1 MKNKTAVL
9 KQTARS
15 YHIYR
20 KKSTEGIE
28 MKRLGKATGRTL
40 LTALLAFAAALLA
53 FFGVM
58 FGIMPKDMYEVR
70 AAGGEPVAI
79 KAELQAGK
87 DIISGMTM
95 QEVGAIL
102 KVSTVDADGT
112 TVAEVPYD
120 ETGTAGFTVSGNTTV
135 SSGLSKEETFTVTY
149 GELSCAVSFTVQ
161 VNRIKSIKILDFTYS
176 ETIYSYTMP
185 YTMPDFMKVEGT
197 YYDGSTTTLSSNSL
211 SVPENFMP
219 DAGYNGTDASYE
231 KEMIVRYSGTANRES
246 YTVETTYNVTVTA
259 ATPIAVSLQASQSIM
274 SQGVTAFSTF
284 AQYLNEFTITVMYSG
299 GSAVTTRYS
308 GVVYGDASSSAV
320 PDAKGFVYDKGRGT
334 VQVSYTEAGTTVH
347 SSFTWVRVVRIAAEI
362 GSINSLTYQYEE
374 NLEADSVTGTEQTVV
389 PMGFDP
395 QIMKITAIEKDDPER
410 GEIAPSFTDES
421 AIVTDAG
428 SYTLTVT
435 LTNDAYFWQGLDNES
450 DRDITVKFSVLRAKL
465 PSFAVDFSG
474 ENILEGDGTSSSA
487 PYKWNHGE
495 EAPAVIISGNYG
507 NGELTYRYSSGSS
520 VMPSA
525 RGNYTLSVDVAQ
537 SDNFEAATS
546 NTVYF
551 QIGQRELK
559 LPSFTDAVYNGQ
571 PQFASDFLAEGSE
584 LWATYEKY
592 CDITAAGGA
601 LSLTDKGTLEI
612 TFTIKADQENN
623 AKWAGL
629 EETVYKA
636 SFEVIPLKI
645 VKPTLTNTT
654 YVYNTQTQTWT
665 LSDYNAVAE
674 GQTGVSG
681 TFANALILSQ
691 ASGSSEFTLIDSASG
706 TLTAMNAG
714 SYSVTV
720 ALNND
725 NLTWEDGGRDSFVLS
740 MTIQKKGIAI
750 PTLPDGTYTY
760 KADAYNSVTLS
771 GFDAA
776 LMGIQDITA
785 QDGNLIDI
793 ANGILTGKNAGKY
806 TVRITLNDS
815 ANYCWTTDGGSD
827 VSAKEI
833 SWTIAPLAIGVPT
846 AETPLVYNAAEQ
858 TYSFG
863 NTTQDAHLAPYSVT
877 GDKGTNARQYT
888 ATFTLT
894 VNDMGV
900 TNYIWSNNSDGERA
914 PAKVSWTISPDTIE
928 TAPVLAGD
936 SVFSPDGMSAT
947 IQNYVAS
954 DAVGK
959 VMTSS
964 GSVEGKLTV
973 NGADLTAEHWSGTD
987 GYSIV
992 ITLSD
997 NYVWD
1002 DEFAGVSGQTLTLVW
1017 KIERLGVTVPSA
1029 RQTVT
1034 WDREEHNYDLS
1045 KNGSDFPYTV
1055 TSAAQA
1061 AANEAGYAVTFT
1073 LNSDDYC
1080 WGENS
1085 LSVSALDVTV
1095 DALFV
1100 IERAT
1105 LTVPT
1110 QVSYTGGLG
1119 KTFNTYN
1126 YGQDIT
1132 ALPEGYQSAEIN
1144 YYSVTENVQKNAGS
1158 YSMTLTT
1165 DANHKWTDGNSVATL
1180 PFSIG
1185 KLALSA
1191 PTALTYEGETQVTYR
1206 GETYTFTFENWNR
1219 GDDETQVRP
1228 FVLALGY
1235 GQGSDVGIGFDTTQG
1250 TFAALHAG
1258 TYKIVV
1264 SLSSDNFVWKDAGAD
1279 PEFTVTILPY
1289 LISVTW
1295 NTPSADEEGNHYTFN
1310 NAAQAPAATIAD
1322 LFPIDAGKV
1331 SLIYTGDTA
1340 PVKVGQY
1347 TITISDIEGTAVADY
1362 TIDGLQNASKTFKIG
1377 KYTLVTGEVVSFIND
1392 SLAPEDQNTRY
1403 IEYVAGSAQVP
1414 KVTLS
1419 QPLSMSDVISY
1430 SVETKDSTDYGTYW
1444 IQVSISKEHFGN
1456 FRWEITECIND
1467 ASGNSDKD
1475 VFLEGSSERVVRMW
1489 YQITKTRLSA
1499 EEMGLHFAGDVT
1511 QWTYGQAA
1519 PALDH
1524 NAKTENYEGIGTVS
1538 YLYYGTPYDSVNNG
1552 NWTATNRGN
1561 AVADVPVYAGRYTVV
1576 AVLSEGANYSRQEY
1590 ELAFTI
1596 EAAEITLTF
1605 TGEQFIDGAY
1615 TSVYGSTQAAEVE
1628 EISLQTP
1635 GGSGTADT
1643 FDLLGVAYSYGETG
1657 SVMPK
1662 NVGEYTVTVTISNKN
1677 YALAETTAPFNITKA
1692 TLTVRVENASIT
1704 YGEGA
1709 PAYTLVYSGWQYGEN
1724 ESEVNVNASGV
1735 TYAYSGQ
1742 GASYQA
1748 GSDVGTY
1755 YVTPAGLTAD
1765 NYDFVYSD
1773 KGTLTVKQKEIT
1785 LDVTA
1790 DGKTYDGKAVS
1801 VSVTPSEKVGTDEIV
1816 YAYVYTWSGGAFA
1829 ETTANCATNAG
1840 EWTVTVTLGEGGKS
1854 GNYVL
1859 TADGTAQFT
1868 IDKAS
1873 LTIKFASSEYT
1884 TVYGEQVP
1892 AYALTYSGWVNGED
1906 FSGQLKPV
1914 FETKKDGKGYKPGAA
1929 YGSVG
1934 KYNVTV
1940 TALNGSELLANYAYT
1955 DIATLSATLTV
1966 EAREVSLKL
1975 GGLDGNTKV
1984 YDAQAVTISVT
1995 PSAQSGTTGLLA
2007 EDSLVYAYVYT
2018 WSGGAFAETT
2028 ANCATDAGEWTVTV
2042 TLGTGEE
2049 TGNYTLVGG
2058 STYSFTITKAQL
2070 TVTASDSGATFYY
2083 GDTLDASRYSA
2094 EITGW
2099 KSDEDKNLLKVT
2111 GYTTQK
2117 EGKDYAPGAKNGS
2130 VGAYTVTPILDKTE
2144 LTNYT
2149 WKVVTA
2155 TLNVTA
2161 RPVTVTVNDV
2171 TRTYGDTDISLGLV
2185 YAAAGLSGNYSAD
2198 SIKAI
2203 ISFTCGT
2210 ELSSETNANAAG
2222 YTVTAEAF
2230 NANYAVTFT
2239 GDDTQALFKIEPA
2252 QMKINVTGYAGTYD
2266 SEAHEAAQE
2275 REVTLVN
2282 DALNSGSVKWYFR
2295 LADGEWSQS
2304 LTLENAGTYTVYYY
2318 VTADNHA
2325 VYGDQTQSG
2334 TTEYSFTVTIDK
2346 YALSVKADATTTY
2359 GEAFDNVS
2367 GYTLSYKYGA
2377 GDWTQ
2382 DRPFGE
2388 SLEEMGLGGEGA
2400 VFKLAV
2406 SSVYSVGNNA
2416 GEYLIKLSGEYE
2428 GNYALT
2434 CSDGTLTVKA
2444 RAITV
2449 TIDDKTGTSGSTYGN
2464 AFNALTASVT
2474 EGKIYETD
2482 GVATVYDLITLAVY
2496 NKGKPIPSQNEGATD
2511 VGYYLIVGTYAADSP
2526 FGGDVP
2532 VEQNYTITFK
2542 GSQDFGDGTQNAGQY
2557 QVNPKNVGIK
2567 LTLDKGV
2574 EEDGEYLTYDG
2585 TQKGYTASFA
2595 GEEIDGITFVYH
2607 YKGTTVSYGS
2617 KERPTEAGSY
2627 TVTVTASSENYNFT
2641 DASTDFTISKATYTA
2656 DNSLNVLSLFG
2667 DTDYT
2672 ASVDGVPLYA
2682 YLYLYDGKV
2691 HRPDAIESYLNGLA
2705 QEAPADG
2712 SFPSIVSITEGKV
2725 NRYDVGDN
2733 TVTIGSETHYYK
2745 LIEVTFKAG
2754 SDNYQAP
2761 ASMKFIVVIRALE
2774 VEVAWGETEYT
2785 YDGTNQIGKVQPVYY
2800 ILNDRGQS
2808 AVSLAL
2814 SDKREFRA
2822 ADDYSFTA
2830 VFTEGDNANQNY
2842 VLKTSGENSHTQLF
2856 IMHQREVNIAISDAS
2871 MQYGDATPAA
2881 STEQSVWWNYADD
2894 NAYTLVE
2901 GDQIVI
2907 TVSAM
2912 TAAQGG
2918 QAVTSQTNAGEYFLV
2933 AVASSKKDV
2942 LGNYVIT
2949 FTGSRGENGQFTVKK
2964 RAITV
2969 NIGDVSSVYG
2979 NAQAALAAAL
2989 AEGSALS
2996 AASKD
3001 AGPNG
3006 ETLTGGEK
3014 PVIALATSVSITT
3027 STPVGRYVVYG
3038 TRLESGNYSV
3048 TFTGNADY
3056 EGTGNAGEYTVTEAD
3071 FTEEDFTFAGYGG
3084 ADTFYDAKAHRALDS
3099 YELTNELSAAYR
3111 NGLMLEYFVTKDTG
3125 DTQKGTPVGEFM
3137 VTHVAQSGTYYFYVV
3152 AKTSDGIECY
3162 ERKTF
3167 AFTVDINTAANEVTQ
3182 EYLWSNL
3189 EYGVTADDKNITPIG
3204 VKFGSAELAGFY
3216 QGEKLVAATETEFK
3230 QKIAARSIGAGD
3242 YTVRFTVAGS
3252 LYDGAYD
3259 YGDAD
3264 GDTFECTVNV
3274 AKYTV
3279 TLVWSGGNSLMYSGS
3294 EQLNTLQI
3302 SDPRIEGE
3310 HWMANAFTTYF
3321 AYITNAGGGSLSYA
3335 ATEYPQI
3342 TATQAGAYSI
3352 TLSLTDAENYRW
3364 ADMEDGTEKTF
3375 TFNIS
3380 AEANSITV
3388 TIRDGGW
3395 TYGDTD
3401 GLAQE
3406 AIIGEEDSAED
3417 LFISFTVTAP
3427 GTYVYLFE
3435 STDGEYRSSTVPTD
3449 AGEYTV
3455 TVTVLAT
3462 TSYGEASDTKTF
3474 TITPKKIAVPYFE
3487 NSSTDYNGLEQRN
3500 RVVSYQSGITWV
3512 SGLTIG
3518 TDSGGIYAVATNAGD
3533 YTGTLTIINA
3543 NYVWNDETGG
3553 TDEREIV
3560 WTIAKGVPQFEGTL
3574 TLANNSWTYGEE
3586 KTASPSG
3593 VTAGF
3598 AGNAGV
3604 LSVVYKYFRDAQLVQ
3619 ECDVIPTDAGTY
3631 YVAAY
3636 VAGDGKNY
3644 DEAWLMAD
3652 GQRVSVSFTIAK
3664 AAGDSLDV
3672 TVGVTNNVYGEVP
3685 VITIEGLAEGEYTVV
3700 YSGTSNDGTW
3710 NETQSSSAP
3719 TLAGSY
3725 TVTVKFTGNQNYDMY
3740 DFEEPFEI
3748 ARASFASAVEIEGW
3762 TYGEGDAQPSVT
3774 ANPGT
3779 GSVTYTYGGASNDG
3793 SWTSADGK
3801 PTLAGN
3807 YTVYAEIGE
3816 TANYAAY
3823 RTEAVAFTIARANVT
3838 LSVHIADWT
3847 YSQAASVP
3855 EVSGYGEAEQTVD
3868 YLYNAVTVYDGTPWT
3883 NQKEAPESAGY
3894 YSLTASVK
3902 QSANYQAATET
3913 VYFYI
3918 LRASYT
3924 LSLTLD
3930 GWTYGRAANSP
3941 VYAVSGGVSAL
3952 PEDAQITY
3960 YYEGT
3965 SNDGTWSAE
3974 EGKPAVAGSYRV
3986 RGVTT
3991 QTANYASVTSES
4003 VSFTI
4008 ERADYDLSGLVF
4020 DLADWTQTEGV
4031 YSYVYDGKAHAPEIA
4046 ALPNGLDGIGLKVA
4060 YSGEVTDVS
4069 DGTVTRTATFST
4081 ESGNYNTP
4089 AAVSVE
4095 ICIAARE
4102 VSVVWEQTHYTYNGK
4117 VQQVSAYFLD
4127 VNEGR
4132 QTLTVNIADGAFMD
4146 YREEGYQAT
4155 AVCTDAN
4162 YRLSGASQT
4171 LFIDRLAVTV
4181 TIDNAQATYGDEDI
4195 ASPALSAR
4203 ENVVLPDDAALVYT
4217 LYIEGL
4223 GEKVNA
4229 GTYAIC
4235 GRAEGERAHNY
4246 SLTFTNGVYTVAR
4259 RQVTVNID
4267 EGGGTYGETITP
4279 ASIVSVSAL
4288 ANGDTRE
4295 TALDPFFVWTYS
4307 GTAFDG
4313 TTSYRGSIVPTL
4325 AGNYSVTLTLAQS
4338 VEGMTCNYTMT
4349 AVLDGFTV
4357 ARKIVEVP
4365 VLDGFF
4371 YNGTEQSVQTQ
4382 AEQALEALNAAY
4394 DGVVSLAEEN
4404 VYTAEHAGD
4413 YVVTFR
4419 LADTANY
4426 RWNTLSEGTADAQV
4440 AWQIRQAQASD
4451 GLVVSI
4457 PTLAGWV
4464 YDNTAKTPVGS
4475 VLTIGEK
4482 TIDDAQIVY
4491 VYSSKRSELPA
4502 DHHFEPYTDA
4512 GTYYVRA
4519 YVAGTDDYAQIYS
4532 EPLEYTISQAEYDL
4546 SGLSFAGETNVF
4558 NGADYAI
4565 ALSGTL
4571 PVGLDG
4577 IGVTAEYTLDG
4588 QNSATPFQLRNA
4600 GEYEITVT
4608 LHSASKNYVSP
4619 DWTRTAE
4626 LTIQARTVNVH
4637 WDKTQFTYNGSEQT
4651 VTAYYIDVNDAHCE
4665 LAVTIGEG
4673 KTFRDVGEY
4682 SATASFVTPDANY
4695 ALRETQT
4702 LLTMLSASIVVRILP
4717 QEFFYSGSMPELDQ
4731 SAYRIETQGEF
4742 TNLNI
4747 TLSAADSTGDWNAGT
4762 YAISA
4767 SWEND
4772 NYAIEFVGGT
4782 LEILPAVVEVGIT
4795 LHENLTYDGTAKT
4808 ATAQILSGVVAGE
4821 TLSISL
4827 VYSGTANN
4835 GSTWYSTEAPVFAGS
4850 YSVRAVISSQNY
4862 SLDSQATATA
4872 FTIARAVVALPAI
4885 DSDDTP
4891 LTVSTE
4897 KTGEEQRILIPIDLR
4912 LVGVLDALAGTG
4924 LVPEADGGILL
4935 QATEEGTYGVTLYLR
4950 DADNY
4955 AWSNGSTDNL
4965 SLEWTIVQN
4974 GLDPIFWVMIALGA
4988 ALLIELIVLAAY
5000 FLSGGANGGKG
5011 GDDDTN
5017 DGANNDGNDDGNND
5031 GEETPSDDVR
5041 GGADSAPAP
5050 QQSGKTVTASVA
5062 APVLFGLLAI
5072 TEWQIA
5078 GVALL
5083 AAAVAAFLVI
5093 DIVLYSRRAAKNKT
5107 EETETVSASRKEPV
5121 EEAPEEVPAPEEEP
5135 VEETPEEVPAPEE
5148 EPVEEMPEEI
5158 SVPEEEPVEET
5169 PEEIPVPE
5177 EEPVEETPEEIPVSE
5192 EEPVEETPEEN
5203 AELAVA
5209 VVAEEPEEEEDE
5221 EDEEDEE
5228 PEDENVGSIESNVTV
5243 IDGRKILVRYNYS
5256 FRAKLIQ
5263 SGEETQE
5270 RFGQLMDEFSSYPQV
5285 KTRESWRQVR
5295 VYSGRKTLACVLFKG
5310 RKLCVAF
5317 ALDPKQYEETKY
5329 RGKDMSEI
5337 KRYEKTP
5344 MLLKVF
5350 SERKLSYAKYLFA
5363 QVAAQYGLRQEE
5375 VEHHSF
5381 RLPYQTT
5388 EELIEEKL
5396 VKLYSNKELSEDA
5409 QIVKADIATLIREKI
5424 SMREAQSALSD
5435 EVAAMYLEE
5444 EEMPQPQPEQV
5455 QEPDAE
5461 TQPMQTPSEPVPV
5474 KEAAEERKVRV
5485 KRGIINIDT
5494 LSRNFQPNEVVTLE
5508 AVRAR
5513 KLVAKDVDYLKVL
5526 ARGYI
5531 DKPLIVEAHDFSMDA
5546 VKMILLTGG
5555 RAIRKKK

>member
-1 MKNKTAVL
+1 MN
-9 KQTARS
+9 
-15 YHIYR
+15 
-20 KKSTEGIE
+20 
-28 MKRLGKATGRTL
+28 
-40 LTALLAFAAALLA
+40 
-53 FFGVM
+53 
-58 FGIMPKDMYEVR
+58 
-70 AAGGEPVAI
+70 
-79 KAELQAGK
+79 
-87 DIISGMTM
+87 
-95 QEVGAIL
+95 
-102 KVSTVDADGT
+102 
-112 TVAEVPYD
+112 
-120 ETGTAGFTVSGNTTV
+120 
-135 SSGLSKEETFTVTY
+135 
-149 GELSCAVSFTVQ
+149 
-161 VNRIKSIKILDFTYS
+161 
-176 ETIYSYTMP
+176 
-185 YTMPDFMKVEGT
+185 
-197 YYDGSTTTLSSNSL
+197 
-211 SVPENFMP
+211 
-219 DAGYNGTDASYE
+219 
-231 KEMIVRYSGTANRES
+231 
-246 YTVETTYNVTVTA
+246 
-259 ATPIAVSLQASQSIM
+259 
-274 SQGVTAFSTF
+274 
-284 AQYLNEFTITVMYSG
+284 
-299 GSAVTTRYS
+299 
-308 GVVYGDASSSAV
+308 
-320 PDAKGFVYDKGRGT
+320 
-334 VQVSYTEAGTTVH
+334 
-347 SSFTWVRVVRIAAEI
+347 
-362 GSINSLTYQYEE
+362 
-374 NLEADSVTGTEQTVV
+374 
-389 PMGFDP
+389 
-395 QIMKITAIEKDDPER
+395 
-410 GEIAPSFTDES
+410 
-421 AIVTDAG
+421 
-428 SYTLTVT
+428 
-435 LTNDAYFWQGLDNES
+435 
-450 DRDITVKFSVLRAKL
+450 
-465 PSFAVDFSG
+465 
-474 ENILEGDGTSSSA
+474 
-487 PYKWNHGE
+487 
-495 EAPAVIISGNYG
+495 
-507 NGELTYRYSSGSS
+507 
-520 VMPSA
+520 
-525 RGNYTLSVDVAQ
+525 
-537 SDNFEAATS
+537 
-546 NTVYF
+546 
-551 QIGQRELK
+551 
-559 LPSFTDAVYNGQ
+559 AVYNGQ
-571 PQFASDFLAEGSE
+571 AQFASDFLAEGSE

-601 LSLTDKGTLEI
+601 LSLTNIGTLEI

-636 SFEVIPLKI
+636 SFKVVPLKI

-654 YVYNTQTQTWT
+654 YVYNTKTQTWT
-665 LSDYNAVAE
+665 LSDYNAVVA

-681 TFANALILSQ
+681 TFANALALTQ
-691 ASGSSEFTLIDSASG
+691 GSGSSAFTLIDSASG

-720 ALNND
+720 SLNNE
-725 NLTWEDGGRDSFVLS
+725 NLTWKDGGRDSFVLS
-740 MTIQKKGIAI
+740 MTIQKNGIAI
-750 PTLPDGTYTY
+750 PTLPDGIYTY
-760 KADAYNSVTLS
+760 KTDANNSVTLS
-771 GFDAA
+771 GFNAA
-776 LMGIQDITA
+776 LMGIEDITA
-785 QDGNLIDI
+785 QEGKLIDT

-833 SWTIAPLAIGVPT
+833 SWTIGSLAIGVPT

-900 TNYIWSNNSDGERA
+900 TNYIWSNNSDGESA

-947 IQNYVAS
+947 IQNYVAR
-954 DAVGK
+954 DAVGA

-997 NYVWD
+997 NYAWGAF
-1002 DEFAGVSGQTLTLVW
+1002 EGVSGQTLTLVW
-1017 KIERLGVTVPSA
+1017 KIARLGVTVPSA

-1034 WDREEHNYDLS
+1034 WDGEEHNYDLS
-1045 KNGSDFPYTV
+1045 ENGSDFPYTV
-1055 TSAAQA
+1055 TSAAQT

-1073 LNSDDYC
+1073 LDSDDYC

-1085 LSVSALDVTV
+1085 LSESALDVTV

-1110 QVSYTGGLG
+1110 QVTYTGGLG
-1119 KTFNTYN
+1119 ESLNTYN
-1126 YGQDIT
+1126 YGQNIT
-1132 ALPEGYQSAEIN
+1132 ALPEGYTGAEIN
-1144 YYSVTENVQKNAGS
+1144 YYSVTKNVQKNAGS

-1180 PFSIG
+1180 SFSIEE
-1185 KLALSA
+1185 LALSA
-1191 PTALTYEGETQVTYR
+1191 PTALTYEGGTQVTYQ

-1219 GDDETQVRP
+1219 GDDETLVRP
-1228 FVLALGY
+1228 FVLAY
-1235 GQGSDVGIGFDTTQG
+1235 GQGSDVGIGFDTAQG

-1264 SLSSDNFVWKDAGAD
+1264 SLSSDNFVWKDAGSN

-1310 NAAQAPAATIAD
+1310 NAAQAPAATIAN

-1331 SLIYTGDTA
+1331 SLTYTGDTA
-1340 PVKVGQY
+1340 PVNVGQY
-1347 TITISDIEGTAVADY
+1347 TITINGITGESVADY
-1362 TIDGLQNASKTFKIG
+1362 TIEGLEHASETFKIG
-1377 KYTLVTGEVVSFIND
+1377 KYTLVTGEVVGDTFFKVSQTEN
-1392 SLAPEDQNTRY
+1392 PRY
-1403 IEYVAGSAQVP
+1403 IEYNGAVQ
-1414 KVTLS
+1414 
-1419 QPLSMSDVISY
+1419 QPSVILNTPEGLHGVDISDVVGLNFESA
-1430 SVETKDSTDYGTYW
+1430 DSTNYGVYW
-1444 IQVSISKEHFGN
+1444 FTLTLLNTDNYIWEVTPFTHPTEDDTSDSVSKN
-1456 FRWEITECIND
+1456 
-1467 ASGNSDKD
+1467 
-1475 VFLEGSSERVVRMW
+1475 VVRLW
-1489 YQITKTRLSA
+1489 YQITKTLLDDGTVGFR
-1499 EEMGLHFAGDVT
+1499 FDGDAF
-1511 QWTYGQAA
+1511 WTYGSA
-1519 PALDH
+1519 
-1524 NAKTENYEGIGTVS
+1524 AKTPVYNNGD
-1538 YLYYGTPYDSVNNG
+1538 YLQGMTYAIYYYGTPYDETYNG
-1552 NWTATNRGN
+1552 GWQSDTQEYAIQNKVTTAPTH
-1561 AVADVPVYAGRYTVV
+1561 AGEYY
-1576 AVLSEGANYSRQEY
+1576 AVLVLTTSDESNYATY
-1590 ELAFTI
+1590 IKAIAFTI

-1615 TSVYGSTQAAEVE
+1615 TSVYGTTQAATVTA
-1628 EISLQTP
+1628 SGLQTP
-1635 GGSGTADT
+1635 GGSGTPDT

-1677 YALAETTAPFNITKA
+1677 YALAETKAPFNITKA
-1692 TLTVRVENASIT
+1692 TLTVWVENETIT

-1724 ESEVNVNASGV
+1724 ESEVNASGV

-1742 GASYQA
+1742 GTSYQA
-1748 GSDVGTY
+1748 GSDVGIY

-1765 NYDFVYSD
+1765 NYIFDY
-1773 KGTLTVKQKEIT
+1773 KGTGTLTVEQREIS
-1785 LDVTA
+1785 LNVTA
-1790 DGKTYDGKAVS
+1790 GDKTYDGKAVS
-1801 VSVTPSEKVGTDEIV
+1801 VSVTPSDKFGTDEIV
-1816 YAYVYTWSGGAFA
+1816 YAYAYTWSGGTFKG
-1829 ETTANCATNAG
+1829 TTANCATDAG
-1840 EWTVTVTLGEGGKS
+1840 EWTVTVMLGEGGKS

-1859 TADGTAQFT
+1859 TANGLAQFT
-1868 IDKAS
+1868 IGKAS

-1884 TVYGEQVP
+1884 TVYGEKVP

-1906 FSGQLKPV
+1906 FSGQLTPD
-1914 FETKKDGKGYKPGAA
+1914 FETKKDGKGYEPGAEN
-1929 YGSVG
+1929 GSVG
-1934 KYNVTV
+1934 KYSVTV
-1940 TALNGSELLANYAYT
+1940 TALEGSELLANYDYT
-1955 DIATLSATLTV
+1955 NIATLSATLTV
-1966 EAREVSLKL
+1966 EAREVSLTL

-1995 PSAQSGTTGLLA
+1995 PSAQSGTAGLLA
-2007 EDSLVYAYVYT
+2007 GDSLVYAYAYT

-2058 STYSFTITKAQL
+2058 NTYSFTITKAQL
-2070 TVTASDSGATFYY
+2070 TVTASDSGATFHY
-2083 GDTLDASRYSA
+2083 GDTLDTSRYSA

-2099 KSDEDKNLLKVT
+2099 KSDEDKNLLNVT
-2111 GYTTQK
+2111 GYTTKK

-2149 WKVVTA
+2149 WTIVTA
-2155 TLNVTA
+2155 TLNVAA

-2171 TRTYGDTDISLGLV
+2171 EKMYGGTDISLGLV
-2185 YAAAGLSGNYSAD
+2185 YKAAGLSNNYSAD
-2198 SIKAI
+2198 LIEDI

-2210 ELSSETNANAAG
+2210 VLSSETNANAAG
-2222 YTVTAEAF
+2222 YTVTAQAI
-2230 NANYAVTFT
+2230 NDNYAVTFAG
-2239 GDDTQALFKIEPA
+2239 GDMQALFKIDPA
-2252 QMKINVTGYAGTYD
+2252 QMTVDVTGYTGTYD

-2346 YALSVKADATTTY
+2346 YALSIRADATTTY

-2367 GYTLSYKYGA
+2367 GYTLSYKYGE

-2388 SLEEMGLGGEGA
+2388 SLTEMGLSGEGEA
-2400 VFKLAV
+2400 FALTV
-2406 SSVYSVGNNA
+2406 SSDYSRGNNA
-2416 GEYLIKLSGEYE
+2416 GAYTIKLSGAYE
-2428 GNYALT
+2428 GNYDLT
-2434 CSDGTLTVKA
+2434 LSDGTLTVKA

-2474 EGKIYETD
+2474 EGDIYETD

-2496 NKGKPIPSQNEGATD
+2496 NKGTPILSQDEGTTD

-2532 VEQNYTITFK
+2532 VSQNYTITFK

-2567 LTLDKGV
+2567 LELDKGV
-2574 EEDGEYLTYDG
+2574 EEDSEYLTYDG
-2585 TQKGYTASFA
+2585 TQKGYKASFVT
-2595 GEEIDGITFVYH
+2595 GQEIAGITFVYL
-2607 YKGTTVSYGS
+2607 YEGTTEAQGSYNS
-2617 KERPTEAGSY
+2617 KDRPTEAGSY

-2672 ASVDGVPLYA
+2672 ASVDGAPLYA

-2725 NRYDVGDN
+2725 NRYDDGDN
-2733 TVTIGSETHYYK
+2733 TVTIGTETHYYK

-2774 VEVAWGETEYT
+2774 VKVEWGETEYT

-2830 VFTEGDNANQNY
+2830 IFTEGDNANQNY

-2856 IMHQREVNIAISDAS
+2856 RMHQREVNIAISDDS
-2871 MQYGDATPAA
+2871 MQYGDTTPAA
-2881 STEQSVWWNYADD
+2881 STEQGGWWNYADD

-2912 TAAQGG
+2912 TAAQDG

-2933 AVASSKKDV
+2933 AVASSEKGV

-2964 RAITV
+2964 RVITV

-2979 NAQAALAAAL
+2979 NAQSALAAAL

-2996 AASKD
+2996 AANKD

-3014 PVIALATSVSITT
+3014 PVIALVTSVSITT
-3027 STPVGRYVVYG
+3027 ATPVGSYVVYG
-3038 TRLESGNYSV
+3038 KLLESGNYSV

-3056 EGTGNAGEYTVTEAD
+3056 EGTGNAGEYTVTKAD
-3071 FTEEDFTFAGYGG
+3071 FTEEDFTYAGYGG
-3084 ADTFYDAKAHRALDS
+3084 EGTFYDAKAHRALDS
-3099 YELTNELSAAYR
+3099 YELTNESSAADR
-3111 NGLMLEYFVTKDTG
+3111 NGLTLEYFVTKDAE
-3125 DTQKGTPVGEFM
+3125 DTQNGKPVGEFM
-3137 VTHVAQSGTYYFYVV
+3137 VTHVSESGTYYFYVV

-3167 AFTVDINTAANEVTQ
+3167 AFTVDINTAANKVTQ

-3216 QGEKLVAATETEFK
+3216 QGEEPVAATETEFK

-3242 YTVRFTVAGS
+3242 YTVRFTVAG
-3252 LYDGAYD
+3252 LEHDGAYD

-3302 SDPRIEGE
+3302 SDSRIEGE

-3335 ATEYPQI
+3335 ATGYPQI
-3342 TATQAGAYSI
+3342 TAMQAGGYSI

-3406 AIIGEEDSAED
+3406 AIIGEESSAED

-3427 GTYVYLFE
+3427 GTYVYLFK

-3474 TITPKKIAVPYFE
+3474 TIAPKKIAVPYFE
-3487 NSSTDYNGLEQRN
+3487 NSSTDYNGLEQKN

-3518 TDSGGIYAVATNAGD
+3518 TDNEGIYAVATNAGA

-3543 NYVWNDETGG
+3543 NYVWDDETGG
-3553 TDEREIV
+3553 TGEREIV

-3636 VAGDGKNY
+3636 VAGDGVNY
-3644 DEAWLMAD
+3644 VDAWLMAD

-3710 NETQSSSAP
+3710 NETGSSSAP

-3725 TVTVKFTGNQNYDMY
+3725 TVTVKFTGNQNYQAA
-3740 DFEEPFEI
+3740 DFEESFEI

-3762 TYGEGDAQPSVT
+3762 TYGEEGAQPSVT
-3774 ANPGT
+3774 ANPGA

-3793 SWTSADGK
+3793 SWTSANGK

-3941 VYAVSGGVSAL
+3941 GYAVSGGVSAL

-3986 RGVTT
+3986 HGVTT

-4081 ESGNYNTP
+4081 ESGNYKTP
-4089 AAVSVE
+4089 EAVSVE

-4338 VEGMTCNYTMT
+4338 AEDMTCNYTMT

-4426 RWNTLSEGTADAQV
+4426 RWNTLAEGTADAQV
-4440 AWQIRQAQASD
+4440 GWQIRQAQASD

-4475 VLTIGEK
+4475 VLTIGGE

-4532 EPLEYTISQAEYDL
+4532 ESLEYTISQAEYDL
-4546 SGLSFAGETNVF
+4546 SGLSFAGETHVF

-4588 QNSATPFQLRNA
+4588 QNSATPFPLRNA

-4626 LTIQARTVNVH
+4626 LIIQARTVNVH

-4665 LAVTIGEG
+4665 LAVTIGDG

-4717 QEFFYSGSMPELDQ
+4717 QEFFYSGLMPELDQ

-4747 TLSAADSTGDWNAGT
+4747 TLSAADPTGDWNAGT

-4821 TLSISL
+4821 TLNISL

-4835 GSTWYSTEAPVFAGS
+4835 GSTWYSTEAPVYAGS

-4924 LVPEADGGILL
+4924 LVPGADGSILL
-4935 QATEEGTYGVTLYLR
+4935 QAMEEGTYGVTLYLR

-4965 SLEWTIVQN
+4965 LLEWTIVQN

-5011 GDDDTN
+5011 GDDDAN
-5017 DGANNDGNDDGNND
+5017 DDANDDGNDDGNND

-5148 EPVEEMPEEI
+5148 EPVEETPEEI
-5158 SVPEEEPVEET
+5158 PVPEEEPVEEV

-5177 EEPVEETPEEIPVSE
+5177 EEPVEETPEED
-5192 EEPVEETPEEN
+5192 

>member
-1 MKNKTAVL
+1 
-9 KQTARS
+9 
-15 YHIYR
+15 
-20 KKSTEGIE
+20 
-28 MKRLGKATGRTL
+28 
-40 LTALLAFAAALLA
+40 
-53 FFGVM
+53 
-58 FGIMPKDMYEVR
+58 
-70 AAGGEPVAI
+70 
-79 KAELQAGK
+79 
-87 DIISGMTM
+87 
-95 QEVGAIL
+95 
-102 KVSTVDADGT
+102 
-112 TVAEVPYD
+112 
-120 ETGTAGFTVSGNTTV
+120 
-135 SSGLSKEETFTVTY
+135 
-149 GELSCAVSFTVQ
+149 
-161 VNRIKSIKILDFTYS
+161 
-176 ETIYSYTMP
+176 
-185 YTMPDFMKVEGT
+185 
-197 YYDGSTTTLSSNSL
+197 
-211 SVPENFMP
+211 
-219 DAGYNGTDASYE
+219 
-231 KEMIVRYSGTANRES
+231 
-246 YTVETTYNVTVTA
+246 
-259 ATPIAVSLQASQSIM
+259 
-274 SQGVTAFSTF
+274 
-284 AQYLNEFTITVMYSG
+284 
-299 GSAVTTRYS
+299 
-308 GVVYGDASSSAV
+308 
-320 PDAKGFVYDKGRGT
+320 
-334 VQVSYTEAGTTVH
+334 
-347 SSFTWVRVVRIAAEI
+347 
-362 GSINSLTYQYEE
+362 
-374 NLEADSVTGTEQTVV
+374 
-389 PMGFDP
+389 
-395 QIMKITAIEKDDPER
+395 
-410 GEIAPSFTDES
+410 
-421 AIVTDAG
+421 
-428 SYTLTVT
+428 
-435 LTNDAYFWQGLDNES
+435 
-450 DRDITVKFSVLRAKL
+450 
-465 PSFAVDFSG
+465 
-474 ENILEGDGTSSSA
+474 
-487 PYKWNHGE
+487 
-495 EAPAVIISGNYG
+495 
-507 NGELTYRYSSGSS
+507 
-520 VMPSA
+520 
-525 RGNYTLSVDVAQ
+525 
-537 SDNFEAATS
+537 
-546 NTVYF
+546 
-551 QIGQRELK
+551 
-559 LPSFTDAVYNGQ
+559 
-571 PQFASDFLAEGSE
+571 
-584 LWATYEKY
+584 
-592 CDITAAGGA
+592 
-601 LSLTDKGTLEI
+601 
-612 TFTIKADQENN
+612 
-623 AKWAGL
+623 
-629 EETVYKA
+629 
-636 SFEVIPLKI
+636 
-645 VKPTLTNTT
+645 
-654 YVYNTQTQTWT
+654 
-665 LSDYNAVAE
+665 
-674 GQTGVSG
+674 
-681 TFANALILSQ
+681 
-691 ASGSSEFTLIDSASG
+691 
-706 TLTAMNAG
+706 
-714 SYSVTV
+714 
-720 ALNND
+720 
-725 NLTWEDGGRDSFVLS
+725 
-740 MTIQKKGIAI
+740 
-750 PTLPDGTYTY
+750 
-760 KADAYNSVTLS
+760 
-771 GFDAA
+771 
-776 LMGIQDITA
+776 
-785 QDGNLIDI
+785 
-793 ANGILTGKNAGKY
+793 
-806 TVRITLNDS
+806 
-815 ANYCWTTDGGSD
+815 
-827 VSAKEI
+827 
-833 SWTIAPLAIGVPT
+833 
-846 AETPLVYNAAEQ
+846 
-858 TYSFG
+858 
-863 NTTQDAHLAPYSVT
+863 
-877 GDKGTNARQYT
+877 
-888 ATFTLT
+888 
-894 VNDMGV
+894 
-900 TNYIWSNNSDGERA
+900 
-914 PAKVSWTISPDTIE
+914 
-928 TAPVLAGD
+928 
-936 SVFSPDGMSAT
+936 
-947 IQNYVAS
+947 
-954 DAVGK
+954 
-959 VMTSS
+959 
-964 GSVEGKLTV
+964 
-973 NGADLTAEHWSGTD
+973 
-987 GYSIV
+987 
-992 ITLSD
+992 
-997 NYVWD
+997 
-1002 DEFAGVSGQTLTLVW
+1002 
-1017 KIERLGVTVPSA
+1017 
-1029 RQTVT
+1029 
-1034 WDREEHNYDLS
+1034 
-1045 KNGSDFPYTV
+1045 
-1055 TSAAQA
+1055 
-1061 AANEAGYAVTFT
+1061 
-1073 LNSDDYC
+1073 
-1080 WGENS
+1080 
-1085 LSVSALDVTV
+1085 
-1095 DALFV
+1095 
-1100 IERAT
+1100 
-1105 LTVPT
+1105 
-1110 QVSYTGGLG
+1110 
-1119 KTFNTYN
+1119 
-1126 YGQDIT
+1126 
-1132 ALPEGYQSAEIN
+1132 
-1144 YYSVTENVQKNAGS
+1144 
-1158 YSMTLTT
+1158 
-1165 DANHKWTDGNSVATL
+1165 
-1180 PFSIG
+1180 
-1185 KLALSA
+1185 
-1191 PTALTYEGETQVTYR
+1191 
-1206 GETYTFTFENWNR
+1206 
-1219 GDDETQVRP
+1219 
-1228 FVLALGY
+1228 
-1235 GQGSDVGIGFDTTQG
+1235 
-1250 TFAALHAG
+1250 
-1258 TYKIVV
+1258 
-1264 SLSSDNFVWKDAGAD
+1264 
-1279 PEFTVTILPY
+1279 
-1289 LISVTW
+1289 
-1295 NTPSADEEGNHYTFN
+1295 
-1310 NAAQAPAATIAD
+1310 
-1322 LFPIDAGKV
+1322 
-1331 SLIYTGDTA
+1331 
-1340 PVKVGQY
+1340 
-1347 TITISDIEGTAVADY
+1347 
-1362 TIDGLQNASKTFKIG
+1362 
-1377 KYTLVTGEVVSFIND
+1377 
-1392 SLAPEDQNTRY
+1392 
-1403 IEYVAGSAQVP
+1403 
-1414 KVTLS
+1414 
-1419 QPLSMSDVISY
+1419 
-1430 SVETKDSTDYGTYW
+1430 
-1444 IQVSISKEHFGN
+1444 
-1456 FRWEITECIND
+1456 
-1467 ASGNSDKD
+1467 
-1475 VFLEGSSERVVRMW
+1475 
-1489 YQITKTRLSA
+1489 
-1499 EEMGLHFAGDVT
+1499 
-1511 QWTYGQAA
+1511 
-1519 PALDH
+1519 
-1524 NAKTENYEGIGTVS
+1524 
-1538 YLYYGTPYDSVNNG
+1538 
-1552 NWTATNRGN
+1552 
-1561 AVADVPVYAGRYTVV
+1561 
-1576 AVLSEGANYSRQEY
+1576 
-1590 ELAFTI
+1590 
-1596 EAAEITLTF
+1596 
-1605 TGEQFIDGAY
+1605 
-1615 TSVYGSTQAAEVE
+1615 
-1628 EISLQTP
+1628 
-1635 GGSGTADT
+1635 
-1643 FDLLGVAYSYGETG
+1643 
-1657 SVMPK
+1657 
-1662 NVGEYTVTVTISNKN
+1662 
-1677 YALAETTAPFNITKA
+1677 
-1692 TLTVRVENASIT
+1692 
-1704 YGEGA
+1704 
-1709 PAYTLVYSGWQYGEN
+1709 
-1724 ESEVNVNASGV
+1724 
-1735 TYAYSGQ
+1735 
-1742 GASYQA
+1742 
-1748 GSDVGTY
+1748 
-1755 YVTPAGLTAD
+1755 
-1765 NYDFVYSD
+1765 
-1773 KGTLTVKQKEIT
+1773 
-1785 LDVTA
+1785 
-1790 DGKTYDGKAVS
+1790 
-1801 VSVTPSEKVGTDEIV
+1801 
-1816 YAYVYTWSGGAFA
+1816 
-1829 ETTANCATNAG
+1829 
-1840 EWTVTVTLGEGGKS
+1840 
-1854 GNYVL
+1854 
-1859 TADGTAQFT
+1859 
-1868 IDKAS
+1868 
-1873 LTIKFASSEYT
+1873 
-1884 TVYGEQVP
+1884 
-1892 AYALTYSGWVNGED
+1892 
-1906 FSGQLKPV
+1906 
-1914 FETKKDGKGYKPGAA
+1914 
-1929 YGSVG
+1929 
-1934 KYNVTV
+1934 
-1940 TALNGSELLANYAYT
+1940 
-1955 DIATLSATLTV
+1955 
-1966 EAREVSLKL
+1966 
-1975 GGLDGNTKV
+1975 
-1984 YDAQAVTISVT
+1984 
-1995 PSAQSGTTGLLA
+1995 
-2007 EDSLVYAYVYT
+2007 
-2018 WSGGAFAETT
+2018 
-2028 ANCATDAGEWTVTV
+2028 
-2042 TLGTGEE
+2042 
-2049 TGNYTLVGG
+2049 
-2058 STYSFTITKAQL
+2058 
-2070 TVTASDSGATFYY
+2070 
-2083 GDTLDASRYSA
+2083 
-2094 EITGW
+2094 
-2099 KSDEDKNLLKVT
+2099 
-2111 GYTTQK
+2111 
-2117 EGKDYAPGAKNGS
+2117 
-2130 VGAYTVTPILDKTE
+2130 
-2144 LTNYT
+2144 
-2149 WKVVTA
+2149 
-2155 TLNVTA
+2155 
-2161 RPVTVTVNDV
+2161 
-2171 TRTYGDTDISLGLV
+2171 
-2185 YAAAGLSGNYSAD
+2185 
-2198 SIKAI
+2198 
-2203 ISFTCGT
+2203 
-2210 ELSSETNANAAG
+2210 
-2222 YTVTAEAF
+2222 
-2230 NANYAVTFT
+2230 
-2239 GDDTQALFKIEPA
+2239 
-2252 QMKINVTGYAGTYD
+2252 
-2266 SEAHEAAQE
+2266 
-2275 REVTLVN
+2275 
-2282 DALNSGSVKWYFR
+2282 
-2295 LADGEWSQS
+2295 
-2304 LTLENAGTYTVYYY
+2304 
-2318 VTADNHA
+2318 
-2325 VYGDQTQSG
+2325 
-2334 TTEYSFTVTIDK
+2334 
-2346 YALSVKADATTTY
+2346 
-2359 GEAFDNVS
+2359 
-2367 GYTLSYKYGA
+2367 
-2377 GDWTQ
+2377 
-2382 DRPFGE
+2382 
-2388 SLEEMGLGGEGA
+2388 
-2400 VFKLAV
+2400 
-2406 SSVYSVGNNA
+2406 
-2416 GEYLIKLSGEYE
+2416 
-2428 GNYALT
+2428 
-2434 CSDGTLTVKA
+2434 
-2444 RAITV
+2444 
-2449 TIDDKTGTSGSTYGN
+2449 
-2464 AFNALTASVT
+2464 
-2474 EGKIYETD
+2474 
-2482 GVATVYDLITLAVY
+2482 
-2496 NKGKPIPSQNEGATD
+2496 
-2511 VGYYLIVGTYAADSP
+2511 
-2526 FGGDVP
+2526 
-2532 VEQNYTITFK
+2532 
-2542 GSQDFGDGTQNAGQY
+2542 
-2557 QVNPKNVGIK
+2557 
-2567 LTLDKGV
+2567 
-2574 EEDGEYLTYDG
+2574 
-2585 TQKGYTASFA
+2585 
-2595 GEEIDGITFVYH
+2595 
-2607 YKGTTVSYGS
+2607 
-2617 KERPTEAGSY
+2617 
-2627 TVTVTASSENYNFT
+2627 
-2641 DASTDFTISKATYTA
+2641 
-2656 DNSLNVLSLFG
+2656 
-2667 DTDYT
+2667 
-2672 ASVDGVPLYA
+2672 
-2682 YLYLYDGKV
+2682 
-2691 HRPDAIESYLNGLA
+2691 
-2705 QEAPADG
+2705 
-2712 SFPSIVSITEGKV
+2712 
-2725 NRYDVGDN
+2725 
-2733 TVTIGSETHYYK
+2733 
-2745 LIEVTFKAG
+2745 
-2754 SDNYQAP
+2754 
-2761 ASMKFIVVIRALE
+2761 
-2774 VEVAWGETEYT
+2774 
-2785 YDGTNQIGKVQPVYY
+2785 
-2800 ILNDRGQS
+2800 
-2808 AVSLAL
+2808 
-2814 SDKREFRA
+2814 
-2822 ADDYSFTA
+2822 
-2830 VFTEGDNANQNY
+2830 
-2842 VLKTSGENSHTQLF
+2842 
-2856 IMHQREVNIAISDAS
+2856 MHQREVNIAISDDS
-2871 MQYGDATPAA
+2871 MQYGDTTPAA
-2881 STEQSVWWNYADD
+2881 STEQGGWWNYADD

-2907 TVSAM
+2907 TVSAK

-2918 QAVTSQTNAGEYFLV
+2918 QAVTCETGAGEYFLV
-2933 AVASSKKDV
+2933 AVASSEKSEKDV

-2964 RAITV
+2964 RVITV

-2979 NAQAALAAAL
+2979 NAQSALAAAL

-2996 AASKD
+2996 AANKD

-3027 STPVGRYVVYG
+3027 STPVGSYVVYG
-3038 TRLESGNYSV
+3038 TLLESGNYSV
-3048 TFTGNADY
+3048 TFTGNADH
-3056 EGTGNAGEYTVTEAD
+3056 EGTGNAGEYTVTKAD
-3071 FTEEDFTFAGYGG
+3071 FTEGDFTFAGYGG
-3084 ADTFYDAKAHRALDS
+3084 EGTFYDANAHRALDS
-3099 YELTNELSAAYR
+3099 YELTNESSAAYL
-3111 NGLMLEYFVTKDTG
+3111 NGLTLEYFVTKDAE
-3125 DTQKGTPVGEFM
+3125 DTQKGTSVEEFM

-3167 AFTVDINTAANEVTQ
+3167 AFTVDINTAANKVTQ

-3242 YTVRFTVAGS
+3242 YTVRFTVAGL

-3302 SDPRIEGE
+3302 SDSRIEGE

-3321 AYITNAGGGSLSYA
+3321 AYVTNAGGGSLSYA
-3335 ATEYPQI
+3335 ATGYPQI
-3342 TATQAGAYSI
+3342 TATQAGTYSI

-3406 AIIGEEDSAED
+3406 AIIGVEDSAED

-3427 GTYVYLFE
+3427 GTYVYLFK

-3518 TDSGGIYAVATNAGD
+3518 TDSGGIYAVATNAGN

-3543 NYVWNDETGG
+3543 NYVWDDETGG
-3553 TDEREIV
+3553 TGEREIA

-3636 VAGDGKNY
+3636 VAGDGVNY
-3644 DEAWLMAD
+3644 VDAWLMAD
-3652 GQRVSVSFTIAK
+3652 GQRVSVSFTI
-3664 AAGDSLDV
+3664 
-3672 TVGVTNNVYGEVP
+3672 E
-3685 VITIEGLAEGEYTVV
+3685 
-3700 YSGTSNDGTW
+3700 
-3710 NETQSSSAP
+3710 
-3719 TLAGSY
+3719 
-3725 TVTVKFTGNQNYDMY
+3725 
-3740 DFEEPFEI
+3740 
-3748 ARASFASAVEIEGW
+3748 
-3762 TYGEGDAQPSVT
+3762 
-3774 ANPGT
+3774 
-3779 GSVTYTYGGASNDG
+3779 
-3793 SWTSADGK
+3793 
-3801 PTLAGN
+3801 
-3807 YTVYAEIGE
+3807 
-3816 TANYAAY
+3816 
-3823 RTEAVAFTIARANVT
+3823 RAN
-3838 LSVHIADWT
+3838 
-3847 YSQAASVP
+3847 
-3855 EVSGYGEAEQTVD
+3855 
-3868 YLYNAVTVYDGTPWT
+3868 
-3883 NQKEAPESAGY
+3883 
-3894 YSLTASVK
+3894 
-3902 QSANYQAATET
+3902 
-3913 VYFYI
+3913 
-3918 LRASYT
+3918 
-3924 LSLTLD
+3924 
-3930 GWTYGRAANSP
+3930 
-3941 VYAVSGGVSAL
+3941 
-3952 PEDAQITY
+3952 
-3960 YYEGT
+3960 
-3965 SNDGTWSAE
+3965 
-3974 EGKPAVAGSYRV
+3974 
-3986 RGVTT
+3986 
-3991 QTANYASVTSES
+3991 
-4003 VSFTI
+4003 
-4008 ERADYDLSGLVF
+4008 YDLSGLVF
-4020 DLADWTQTEGV
+4020 DLAGWTQTEGV

-4089 AAVSVE
+4089 GAVSVE

-4162 YRLSGASQT
+4162 YRLSDASQT
-4171 LFIDRLAVTV
+4171 LFIDRLAVKV

-4195 ASPALSAR
+4195 ASPELSAR

-4338 VEGMTCNYTMT
+4338 AEGLTCNYTMT

-4404 VYTAEHAGD
+4404 VYTAEHAGE

-4546 SGLSFAGETNVF
+4546 SGLSFAGETYVF

-4626 LTIQARTVNVH
+4626 LIIQARTVNVH

-4747 TLSAADSTGDWNAGT
+4747 TLSAADPTGDWNAGT
-4762 YAISA
+4762 YTISA

-5011 GDDDTN
+5011 GDDDTK
-5017 DGANNDGNDDGNND
+5017 DDANNDGNDDGNND
-5031 GEETPSDDVR
+5031 GEETPSDDAR

-5121 EEAPEEVPAPEEEP
+5121 EEAPEEVPAPEEES
-5135 VEETPEEVPAPEE
+5135 VEETPEETPVPEE

-5158 SVPEEEPVEET
+5158 PVPEEEPVEET

-5177 EEPVEETPEEIPVSE
+5177 EEPVEEVPEEIPVPEEEPVEEVPEEIPVSE
-5192 EEPVEETPEEN
+5192 EEPVEETPEED

>member
-1 MKNKTAVL
+1 
-9 KQTARS
+9 
-15 YHIYR
+15 
-20 KKSTEGIE
+20 

-40 LTALLAFAAALLA
+40 LTALLAFAAALFA
-53 FFGVM
+53 FLGVM
-58 FGIMPKDMYEVR
+58 FGIIPKDMYEVR

-185 YTMPDFMKVEGT
+185 YSMPDFMKVEGT

-320 PDAKGFVYDKGRGT
+320 PDAKGFVYDKGSGT

-559 LPSFTDAVYNGQ
+559 LPSFMNAVYNGQ
-571 PQFASDFLAEGSE
+571 AQFASDFLAEGSE
-584 LWATYEKY
+584 LWAMYEKY

-629 EETVYKA
+629 EETVYTVP
-636 SFEVIPLKI
+636 FEVIPLKI

-654 YVYNTQTQTWT
+654 YVYNTKTQTWT
-665 LSDYNAVAE
+665 LSDYNAVVA

-681 TFANALILSQ
+681 TFANALALTQ
-691 ASGSSEFTLIDSASG
+691 GSGSSAFTLIDSKSG

-720 ALNND
+720 ALNNE

-760 KADAYNSVTLS
+760 KADANNSVTLS
-771 GFDAA
+771 GFYAA

-785 QDGNLIDI
+785 QEGKLIDI
-793 ANGILTGKNAGKY
+793 ANGILKGKNAGTY
-806 TVRITLNDS
+806 TVRITLKDS

-833 SWTIAPLAIGVPT
+833 SWTIGSLAIEVPT

-894 VNDMGV
+894 VNNMGV
-900 TNYIWSNNSDGERA
+900 TNYIWTDNPSGASA
-914 PAKVSWTISPDTIE
+914 PAKVSWTISPKTIE
-928 TAPVLAGD
+928 TAPVLSGD

-947 IQNYVAS
+947 IENYVAS
-954 DAVGK
+954 DAVGA

-973 NGADLTAEHWSGTD
+973 EGAVLTAEHWSGTN

-997 NYVWD
+997 NYEWGAF
-1002 DEFAGVSGQTLTLVW
+1002 EGVSGQTLTLVW
-1017 KIERLGVTVPSA
+1017 KIARLGVTVPSA
-1029 RQTVT
+1029 QQTVT
-1034 WDREEHNYDLS
+1034 WNGKEQNYDLS

-1061 AANEAGYAVTFT
+1061 AANEAGYSVTFT

-1085 LSVSALDVTV
+1085 LSESALDVTV

-1110 QVSYTGGLG
+1110 QVTYTGGLG
-1119 KTFNTYN
+1119 ETFNTYN

-1132 ALPEGYQSAEIN
+1132 ALPEGYTGAEIN

-1180 PFSIG
+1180 SFSIEE
-1185 KLALSA
+1185 LALSA

-1206 GETYTFTFENWNR
+1206 GETYTFKFENWNG
-1219 GDDETQVRP
+1219 GDDETLVRP

-1235 GQGSDVGIGFDTTQG
+1235 GQGSDEGIGFDTAQG

-1310 NAAQAPAATIAD
+1310 NAAQAPAATIDD

-1331 SLIYTGDTA
+1331 SLTYTGDTA
-1340 PVKVGQY
+1340 PVNVGQY
-1347 TITISDIEGTAVADY
+1347 TITISGITGESVADY
-1362 TIDGLQNASKTFKIG
+1362 TIEGLEHASETFKIG
-1377 KYTLVTGEVVSFIND
+1377 KYTLVTSEVVGDTFFKVSQTEN
-1392 SLAPEDQNTRY
+1392 PRY
-1403 IEYVAGSAQVP
+1403 IEYNGAVQ
-1414 KVTLS
+1414 
-1419 QPLSMSDVISY
+1419 QPSVILNTPEGLHGVDISDV
-1430 SVETKDSTDYGTYW
+1430 VELNFESADSTNYGVYW
-1444 IQVSISKEHFGN
+1444 FTLTLLDTDNYIWEVTPFTHPTEDDTSDSVSEN
-1456 FRWEITECIND
+1456 
-1467 ASGNSDKD
+1467 
-1475 VFLEGSSERVVRMW
+1475 VVRLW
-1489 YQITKTRLSA
+1489 YQITKTLLDDGTVGFR
-1499 EEMGLHFAGDVT
+1499 FDGDAF
-1511 QWTYGQAA
+1511 WTYGSA
-1519 PALDH
+1519 
-1524 NAKTENYEGIGTVS
+1524 AKTPVYNSGD
-1538 YLYYGTPYDSVNNG
+1538 YLQGMTYAIYYYGTPYDETYNG
-1552 NWTATNRGN
+1552 GWQSDTQEYAIQNKVTTAPTH
-1561 AVADVPVYAGRYTVV
+1561 AGEYY
-1576 AVLSEGANYSRQEY
+1576 AVLVLTTSDASNYATY
-1590 ELAFTI
+1590 IKAIAFTI

-1615 TSVYGSTQAAEVE
+1615 TSVYGTTQAATVTA
-1628 EISLQTP
+1628 SGLQTP

-1643 FDLLGVAYSYGETG
+1643 FDLLGVAYLYGETG

-1677 YALAETTAPFNITKA
+1677 YALAETTAKFNITKA
-1692 TLTVRVENASIT
+1692 TLTVWVNDASIT

-1709 PAYTLVYSGWQYGEN
+1709 PEYKLVYEGWQYGDS
-1724 ESEVNVNASGV
+1724 ESAVNVSGV

-1742 GASYQA
+1742 GTSYQA
-1748 GSDVGTY
+1748 GSDIGTY

-1765 NYDFVYSD
+1765 NYDFTYLST
-1773 KGTLTVKQKEIT
+1773 GTLTVKQKEIALT
-1785 LDVTA
+1785 VTA
-1790 DGKTYDGKAVS
+1790 DGKTYDGTAVS
-1801 VSVTPSEKVGTDEIV
+1801 VSVTPSDKFGTDEIN
-1816 YAYVYTWSGGAFA
+1816 YVYTYTKDAAPMGAQS
-1829 ETTANCATNAG
+1829 ANYATNAG

-1859 TADGTAQFT
+1859 TANGSAQFT
-1868 IDKAS
+1868 IGKAA
-1873 LTIKFASSEYT
+1873 LTIAFEKDAYT

-1906 FSGQLKPV
+1906 FSGQLTPV
-1914 FETKKDGKGYKPGAA
+1914 FATKQDGTDYAPGAA

-1934 KYNVTV
+1934 EYNVTV
-1940 TALNGSELLANYAYT
+1940 TELDGSERLANYAYT

-1966 EAREVSLKL
+1966 EAREVSLTL
-1975 GGLDGNTKV
+1975 GGLDGNTKE
-1984 YDAQAVTISVT
+1984 YDAQAVTIAVT
-1995 PSAQSGTTGLLA
+1995 PSEQSGTAGLLA
-2007 EDSLVYAYVYT
+2007 EDSLVYAYAYT

-2028 ANCATDAGEWTVTV
+2028 ENCATDAGEWTVTV

-2058 STYSFTITKAQL
+2058 NTYSFTITKAQL
-2070 TVTASDSGATFYY
+2070 TVTASDSGATFHY
-2083 GDTLDASRYSA
+2083 GDTLDTSRYSA
-2094 EITGW
+2094 LITGW
-2099 KSDEDKNLLKVT
+2099 KGSDEGKDLLNVT

-2117 EGKDYAPGAKNGS
+2117 DGKDYAPGAENGS

-2149 WKVVTA
+2149 WTTVAA
-2155 TLNVTA
+2155 TLNVAA

-2185 YAAAGLSGNYSAD
+2185 YEAAGLSGNYSAD
-2198 SIKAI
+2198 SIKGI

-2210 ELSSETNANAAG
+2210 DLSSETNANAAG
-2222 YTVTAEAF
+2222 YTVTAQAI
-2230 NANYAVTFT
+2230 NANYAVTFEG
-2239 GDDTQALFKIEPA
+2239 GDMQALFKIEPA
-2252 QMKINVTGYAGTYD
+2252 QMTNVNVTGYAGTYD

-2325 VYGDQTQSG
+2325 VYGDQTESG

-2346 YALSVKADATTTY
+2346 YALSIKADAMTTY

-2388 SLEEMGLGGEGA
+2388 SLTEMGLGGEGA
-2400 VFKLAV
+2400 AFKLTV
-2406 SSVYSVGNNA
+2406 SSVYSVGDNA
-2416 GEYLIKLSGEYE
+2416 GEYTIKLSGAYE
-2428 GNYALT
+2428 GNYDLT
-2434 CSDGTLTVKA
+2434 LSDGTLTVKA

-2474 EGKIYETD
+2474 EGDIYETD

-2496 NKGKPIPSQNEGATD
+2496 NEGASIPAENEATTD

-2567 LTLDKGV
+2567 LALDKGV
-2574 EEDGEYLTYDG
+2574 EEDSEYLTYDG

-2607 YKGTTVSYGS
+2607 YEGKTVSYDS
-2617 KERPTEAGSY
+2617 KYRPTEAGSY

-2705 QEAPADG
+2705 QEAPADE

-2725 NRYDVGDN
+2725 NRYDDGDN

-2774 VEVAWGETEYT
+2774 VEVEWGETEYT
-2785 YDGTNQIGKVQPVYY
+2785 YDGTDQIAKVQPVYY

-2808 AVSLAL
+2808 AVPLAL

-2830 VFTEGDNANQNY
+2830 IFTVEDNANQNY

-2856 IMHQREVNIAISDAS
+2856 TMHQREVNIAISDDS
-2871 MQYGDATPAA
+2871 MQYGDTTPAA
-2881 STEQSVWWNYADD
+2881 STEQGGWWNYADD

-2918 QAVTSQTNAGEYFLV
+2918 QAVTSQTNAGKYFLV
-2933 AVASSKKDV
+2933 AVASSDQDV

-2949 FTGSRGENGQFTVKK
+2949 FTGSRGANGQFTVEK

-2979 NAQAALAAAL
+2979 NAQSALAAAL

-3027 STPVGRYVVYG
+3027 STPVGSYVVYG
-3038 TRLESGNYSV
+3038 TLLESGNYTV
-3048 TFTGNADY
+3048 TFTGNADH

-3071 FTEEDFTFAGYGG
+3071 FTEGDFTFAGYGG
-3084 ADTFYDAKAHRALDS
+3084 EGTFYDANAHRALDS
-3099 YELTNELSAAYR
+3099 YELTNESSAAYR
-3111 NGLMLEYFVTKDTG
+3111 NVLTLEYFVTKDAG
-3125 DTQKGTPVGEFM
+3125 DTQDGTPVEEFM
-3137 VTHVAQSGTYYFYVV
+3137 VTHVSESGTYYFYVV
-3152 AKTSDGIECY
+3152 AKTSDGTECY
-3162 ERKTF
+3162 ERQTF
-3167 AFTVDINTAANEVTQ
+3167 AFTVDINTAANEMTQ

-3204 VKFGSAELAGFY
+3204 VRFGLAELAGFY
-3216 QGEKLVAATETEFK
+3216 QGGELVASTQEEFA
-3230 QKIAARSIGAGD
+3230 QKIAERSIGASD

-3252 LYDGAYD
+3252 LHEGYYD

-3302 SDPRIEGE
+3302 SDSRIEDE

-3321 AYITNAGGGSLSYA
+3321 AYVTNAGGGSLSYA
-3335 ATEYPQI
+3335 ATGYPQI

-3406 AIIGEEDSAED
+3406 AIIGEESSSED

-3427 GTYVYLFE
+3427 GTYVYLFK
-3435 STDGEYRSSTVPTD
+3435 STDGKYRSSTVPTD

-3474 TITPKKIAVPYFE
+3474 TIAPKKIAVPYFE
-3487 NSSTDYNGLEQRN
+3487 HSSTDYNGLEQKN
-3500 RVVSYQSGITWV
+3500 RVVSYQSGITWI

-3518 TDSGGIYAVATNAGD
+3518 TDSEGIYAIATNAGD

-3560 WTIAKGVPQFEGTL
+3560 WTIAKGVPQFDGTL

-3604 LSVVYKYFRDAQLVQ
+3604 LSVVYKYFRDAQLAQ

-3644 DEAWLMAD
+3644 DEAWLMQD
-3652 GQRVSVSFTIAK
+3652 GVRVSVSFTIAK

-3672 TVGVTNNVYGEVP
+3672 TVGVTNNVYGEDP
-3685 VITIEGLAEGEYTVV
+3685 VITIEGLADGEYTVV
-3700 YSGTSNDGTW
+3700 YSGTSYDETW
-3710 NETQSSSAP
+3710 VETESTSAP
-3719 TLAGSY
+3719 TLAGNY
-3725 TVTVKFTGNQNYDMY
+3725 TVTVKFAGNQNYQAA
-3740 DFEEPFEI
+3740 DFEESFEI

-3774 ANPGT
+3774 ANPGM

-3823 RTEAVAFTIARANVT
+3823 RTEAVAFTVSRANVT

-3930 GWTYGRAANSP
+3930 GWTYGHAANSP

-3974 EGKPAVAGSYRV
+3974 EGKPAVAGSYLV
-3986 RGVTT
+3986 HGVTT

-4020 DLADWTQTEGV
+4020 DLAGWTQTEGV

-4089 AAVSVE
+4089 EAVSVK

-4117 VQQVSAYFLD
+4117 VQQISAYFLD

-4162 YRLSGASQT
+4162 YRLSDVSQT

-4195 ASPALSAR
+4195 ASPELSAR

-4338 VEGMTCNYTMT
+4338 AEGMTCNYTMT

-4371 YNGTEQSVQTQ
+4371 YNGMEQSVQTQ

-4475 VLTIGEK
+4475 VLTIGGE

-4546 SGLSFAGETNVF
+4546 SGLSFAGETHVF

-4588 QNSATPFQLRNA
+4588 QNSATPFPLHNA

-4626 LTIQARTVNVH
+4626 LIIQARTVNVH

-4665 LAVTIGEG
+4665 LAVTIGDG

-4682 SATASFVTPDANY
+4682 SAAASFVTPDANY

-4924 LVPEADGGILL
+4924 LVPEADGSILL
-4935 QATEEGTYGVTLYLR
+4935 QAMEEGTYGVTLYLR

-5017 DGANNDGNDDGNND
+5017 DDANNDGNDDGNND
-5031 GEETPSDDVR
+5031 GEETPSDDAR

-5062 APVLFGLLAI
+5062 APVLFGLLAV

-5135 VEETPEEVPAPEE
+5135 VEETPEEIPVPEE

-5158 SVPEEEPVEET
+5158 PVPEEEPVEET

-5177 EEPVEETPEEIPVSE
+5177 EEPVEEVPEEIPVPE
-5192 EEPVEETPEEN
+5192 EEPVEETPEED

-5209 VVAEEPEEEEDE
+5209 VVAEVPEEEEDE

-5461 TQPMQTPSEPVPV
+5461 TTPMQTQSEPVPV
-5474 KEAAEERKVRV
+5474 KEEEVERKVRV

-5513 KLVAKDVDYLKVL
+5513 KLVGKDVDYLKVL

>member
-1 MKNKTAVL
+1 
-9 KQTARS
+9 
-15 YHIYR
+15 
-20 KKSTEGIE
+20 
-28 MKRLGKATGRTL
+28 
-40 LTALLAFAAALLA
+40 
-53 FFGVM
+53 
-58 FGIMPKDMYEVR
+58 
-70 AAGGEPVAI
+70 
-79 KAELQAGK
+79 
-87 DIISGMTM
+87 M

-176 ETIYSYTMP
+176 GTIYSYTMP
-185 YTMPDFMKVEGT
+185 YSMPNFMKVEGT

-284 AQYLNEFTITVMYSG
+284 AEYLNEFTITVMYSG

-320 PDAKGFVYDKGRGT
+320 PDAKGFVYDKGSGT

-395 QIMKITAIEKDDPER
+395 QIMKITAIKKDDPER

-525 RGNYTLSVDVAQ
+525 RGDYTLSVDVAQ

-559 LPSFTDAVYNGQ
+559 LPSFMNAVYNGQ
-571 PQFASDFLAEGSE
+571 AQFASDFLAEGSE

-665 LSDYNAVAE
+665 LSNYNAVVA
-674 GQTGVSG
+674 GQTGVSD
-681 TFANALILSQ
+681 TFANALALTQ
-691 ASGSSEFTLIDSASG
+691 GSGSSAFTKIDSASG

-720 ALNND
+720 ALNNE

-740 MTIQKKGIAI
+740 MTIQKNGIAI

-760 KADAYNSVTLS
+760 KAGANNSVTLS

-776 LMGIQDITA
+776 LMEIEDITA

-833 SWTIAPLAIGVPT
+833 SWTIGSLAIEVPT

-900 TNYIWSNNSDGERA
+900 TNYIWSNNSDGANA
-914 PAKVSWTISPDTIE
+914 PAKVSWTISPKTIE
-928 TAPVLAGD
+928 TVPVLSGD
-936 SVFSPDGMSAT
+936 SVFSPDRMSAT

-954 DAVGK
+954 DAVGA

-992 ITLSD
+992 ITLSE
-997 NYVWD
+997 NYAWGAF
-1002 DEFAGVSGQTLTLVW
+1002 EGVSGQTLTLVW
-1017 KIERLGVTVPSA
+1017 KIARLGVTVPSA

-1034 WDREEHNYDLS
+1034 WDGEEHNYDLS
-1045 KNGSDFPYTV
+1045 ENGSDFPYTV
-1055 TSAAQA
+1055 TSSAQA
-1061 AANEAGYAVTFT
+1061 AANEAGYSVTFT

-1085 LSVSALDVTV
+1085 LSESALAVTV

-1100 IERAT
+1100 IEQAT

-1110 QVSYTGGLG
+1110 QVTYTGGLG
-1119 KTFNTYN
+1119 ETFNTYN

-1132 ALPEGYQSAEIN
+1132 ALPEGYTGAEIK

-1180 PFSIG
+1180 SFSIE
-1185 KLALSA
+1185 KLAVSA
-1191 PTALTYEGETQVTYR
+1191 PTALTCEGETEVIYR
-1206 GETYTFTFENWNR
+1206 GENYTFTFKNWNR
-1219 GDDETQVRP
+1219 GNDETQVRP

-1235 GQGSDVGIGFDTTQG
+1235 GQGSDMGIGFDTTQG

-1258 TYKIVV
+1258 TYTIVV
-1264 SLSSDNFVWKDAGAD
+1264 SLSSKDNFVWEDGGSD
-1279 PEFTVTILPY
+1279 PEFTVTISRY

-1295 NTPSADEEGNHYTFN
+1295 NTPLADEEGNNYTFN

-1331 SLIYTGDTA
+1331 SLTYTGDTA
-1340 PVKVGQY
+1340 PVNVGQY
-1347 TITISDIEGTAVADY
+1347 TITINGITGESVADY
-1362 TIDGLQNASKTFKIG
+1362 TIEGLQNASETFKIG
-1377 KYTLVTGEVVSFIND
+1377 KYTLVTGEVVGDTFFKVSQTEN
-1392 SLAPEDQNTRY
+1392 PRY
-1403 IEYVAGSAQVP
+1403 IEYNGAVQ
-1414 KVTLS
+1414 
-1419 QPLSMSDVISY
+1419 QPSVILNTPEGLHGVDISDVVGLNFESA
-1430 SVETKDSTDYGTYW
+1430 DSTNYGVYW
-1444 IQVSISKEHFGN
+1444 FTLTLLDTDNYIWEVTPFTHPTEDDTSDSVSKN
-1456 FRWEITECIND
+1456 
-1467 ASGNSDKD
+1467 
-1475 VFLEGSSERVVRMW
+1475 VVRLW
-1489 YQITKTRLSA
+1489 YQITKTLLDDGTVGFRFDGNA
-1499 EEMGLHFAGDVT
+1499 F
-1511 QWTYGQAA
+1511 WTYGSA
-1519 PALDH
+1519 
-1524 NAKTENYEGIGTVS
+1524 AKTPVYNSGDYLDDMTVAI
-1538 YLYYGTPYDSVNNG
+1538 YYYGTPYDETHNG
-1552 NWTATNRGN
+1552 GWQSDTQEYAIQNKVTTAPTH
-1561 AVADVPVYAGRYTVV
+1561 AGEYY
-1576 AVLSEGANYSRQEY
+1576 AVLVLTTSNASNYATY
-1590 ELAFTI
+1590 IKAIAFTI

-1605 TGEQFIDGAY
+1605 TGEQFKDGAY
-1615 TSVYGSTQAAEVE
+1615 TSVYGSTQAATVTA
-1628 EISLQTP
+1628 SGLQTP
-1635 GGSGTADT
+1635 GGSGTPDT

-1662 NVGEYTVTVTISNKN
+1662 NVEEYTVTVTISNKN
-1677 YALAETTAPFNITKA
+1677 YALAETKAPFNITKA
-1692 TLTVRVENASIT
+1692 TLTVRVENETIT
-1704 YGEGA
+1704 YGEDA

-1724 ESEVNVNASGV
+1724 ESADNVNASGV

-1742 GASYQA
+1742 GTSYQA

-1755 YVTPAGLTAD
+1755 YVTPADLTAD
-1765 NYDFVYSD
+1765 NYIFDY
-1773 KGTLTVKQKEIT
+1773 KGTGTLTVEQREIS
-1785 LDVTA
+1785 LNVTA

-1801 VSVTPSEKVGTDEIV
+1801 VSVTAPDKVGTDVIN
-1816 YAYVYTWSGGAFA
+1816 YVYTYTKDAAPMGAQS
-1829 ETTANCATNAG
+1829 ANYATNAG

-1859 TADGTAQFT
+1859 TANGSAEFT
-1868 IDKAS
+1868 IGKAD
-1873 LTIKFASSEYT
+1873 LTIAFKEGAYT

-1892 AYALTYSGWVNGED
+1892 AYALTYSDWVNGED
-1906 FSGQLKPV
+1906 FSGQLTPV
-1914 FETKKDGKGYKPGAA
+1914 FETKKDGKGYEPGATN
-1929 YGSVG
+1929 GSVG
-1934 KYNVTV
+1934 EYNVTV
-1940 TALNGSELLANYAYT
+1940 TALEGSELLANYDYT

-1966 EAREVSLKL
+1966 EARKVSLTL

-1995 PSAQSGTTGLLA
+1995 PSAQSGMTGLLA
-2007 EDSLVYAYVYT
+2007 KDSLVYAYVYT

-2049 TGNYTLVGG
+2049 TGNYTLVGEN
-2058 STYSFTITKAQL
+2058 TYSFTVTKAQL
-2070 TVTASDSGATFYY
+2070 KVTASDSGATFYY

-2099 KSDEDKNLLKVT
+2099 KGSDEGKDLLNVT

-2117 EGKDYAPGAKNGS
+2117 DGKNYAPGAENGS
-2130 VGAYTVTPILDKTE
+2130 VGEYTVTPILNETE

-2149 WKVVTA
+2149 WTIVTA
-2155 TLNVTA
+2155 TLNVAA

-2185 YAAAGLSGNYSAD
+2185 YEAAGLSGNYSAD
-2198 SIKAI
+2198 SIKGI

-2210 ELSSETNANAAG
+2210 GLSSETNANAAG
-2222 YTVTAEAF
+2222 YTVTAQAI
-2230 NANYAVTFT
+2230 NANYAVTFEG
-2239 GDDTQALFKIEPA
+2239 GDMQALFKIEPA
-2252 QMKINVTGYAGTYD
+2252 QMTVNVTGYAGTYD

-2275 REVTLVN
+2275 REITLVN

-2388 SLEEMGLGGEGA
+2388 SLTEMGLGGEGA
-2400 VFKLAV
+2400 AFKLTV
-2406 SSVYSVGNNA
+2406 SSVYSVGDNA
-2416 GEYLIKLSGEYE
+2416 GAYTITLSGAYE
-2428 GNYALT
+2428 GNYKLKL
-2434 CSDGTLTVKA
+2434 SDGTLTVKA

-2449 TIDDKTGTSGSTYGN
+2449 TIDDKAGTSGSTYGN

-2474 EGKIYETD
+2474 EGNIYETD

-2496 NKGKPIPSQNEGATD
+2496 NKGMPIPAENEATTN

-2532 VEQNYTITFK
+2532 VSQNYTITFK

-2567 LTLDKGV
+2567 LALDKGV
-2574 EEDGEYLTYDG
+2574 EEDSEYLTYDG

-2607 YKGTTVSYGS
+2607 YEGTTVDYGS
-2617 KERPTEAGSY
+2617 EDRPTEAGSY

-2705 QEAPADG
+2705 QETPADR

-2725 NRYDVGDN
+2725 NRYDDGDN

-2774 VEVAWGETEYT
+2774 VEVEWGETEYT
-2785 YDGTNQIGKVQPVYY
+2785 YDGTNQIGEVQPVYY

-2808 AVSLAL
+2808 AVPLAL

-2830 VFTEGDNANQNY
+2830 IFTEGDNANQNY

-2856 IMHQREVNIAISDAS
+2856 TMHQREVNIAISNDS
-2871 MQYGDATPAA
+2871 MQYGDTTPAA
-2881 STEQSVWWNYADD
+2881 STEQGGWWNYADD
-2894 NAYTLVE
+2894 NAYTLVKD
-2901 GDQIVI
+2901 DQIVI

-2918 QAVTSQTNAGEYFLV
+2918 QAVTCETNAGEYFLV
-2933 AVASSKKDV
+2933 AVAFSEKDV

-2964 RAITV
+2964 RVITV

-2979 NAQAALAAAL
+2979 NAQSALAAAL

-2996 AASKD
+2996 AANKD

-3027 STPVGRYVVYG
+3027 STPVGSYVVYG
-3038 TRLESGNYSV
+3038 TLLESGNYSV

-3056 EGTGNAGEYTVTEAD
+3056 EGTGNAGEYTVTKAD
-3071 FTEEDFTFAGYGG
+3071 FTEEDFTYAGYGG
-3084 ADTFYDAKAHRALDS
+3084 EGTFYDANAHRALDS
-3099 YELTNELSAAYR
+3099 YELTNELSAAYL
-3111 NGLMLEYFVTKDTG
+3111 NGLTLEYFVTKDAE
-3125 DTQKGTPVGEFM
+3125 DTQNGKPVEKFM

-3167 AFTVDINTAANEVTQ
+3167 AFTVDINTAANKVTQ

-3216 QGEKLVAATETEFK
+3216 QGGEPVAATETEFK

-3302 SDPRIEGE
+3302 SDSRIEGE

-3335 ATEYPQI
+3335 ATGYPQI
-3342 TATQAGAYSI
+3342 TAMQAGAYSI

-3406 AIIGEEDSAED
+3406 AIIGEEGLAED

-3487 NSSTDYNGLEQRN
+3487 NSSTDYNGLEQKN

-3518 TDSGGIYAVATNAGD
+3518 TDSGGIYAVATNAGN

-3543 NYVWNDETGG
+3543 NYVWDDETGG
-3553 TDEREIV
+3553 TGEREIV

-3685 VITIEGLAEGEYTVV
+3685 VITIEGLAEDEYTVV

-3725 TVTVKFTGNQNYDMY
+3725 TVTVKFTGNQNYQAA

-3748 ARASFASAVEIEGW
+3748 ARASFASVVEIEGW

-3883 NQKEAPESAGY
+3883 NQKDAPESAGY

-3974 EGKPAVAGSYRV
+3974 DGKPAVAGSYRV
-3986 RGVTT
+3986 HGVTT

-4081 ESGNYNTP
+4081 ESGNYKTP
-4089 AAVSVE
+4089 EAVSVE

-4162 YRLSGASQT
+4162 YRLSDASQT

-4195 ASPALSAR
+4195 ASPELSAR

-4338 VEGMTCNYTMT
+4338 AEDMTCNYTMT
-4349 AVLDGFTV
+4349 AVLAGFTV

-4475 VLTIGEK
+4475 VLTIGGE

-4502 DHHFEPYTDA
+4502 DHHFKPYTDA

-4532 EPLEYTISQAEYDL
+4532 ESLEYTISQAEYDL
-4546 SGLSFAGETNVF
+4546 SGLSFAGETHVF
-4558 NGADYAI
+4558 NGADYVI

-4588 QNSATPFQLRNA
+4588 QNSATPFPLRNA

-4626 LTIQARTVNVH
+4626 LIIQARTVNVH

-4651 VTAYYIDVNDAHCE
+4651 VTAYYIDVNDARCE
-4665 LAVTIGEG
+4665 LAVTIGDG

-4821 TLSISL
+4821 TLNISL

-4835 GSTWYSTEAPVFAGS
+4835 GTTWYSTEAPVYAGS

-5017 DGANNDGNDDGNND
+5017 DDANDDGNDDGNND

-5121 EEAPEEVPAPEEEP
+5121 EE
-5135 VEETPEEVPAPEE
+5135 TPEEVPAPEE
-5148 EPVEEMPEEI
+5148 EPVEEMPEE
-5158 SVPEEEPVEET
+5158 VPAPEEEPVEET

-5177 EEPVEETPEEIPVSE
+5177 EEPVEEMPEEIPVPE
-5192 EEPVEETPEEN
+5192 EEPVEETPEED

-5350 SERKLSYAKYLFA
+5350 SQRKLSYAKYLFA

-5508 AVRAR
+5508 VVRAR

>member
-1 MKNKTAVL
+1 
-9 KQTARS
+9 
-15 YHIYR
+15 
-20 KKSTEGIE
+20 
-28 MKRLGKATGRTL
+28 MKRWGKATGRSL

-87 DIISGMTM
+87 DVNTGMTLADLANSM
-95 QEVGAIL
+95 TVTLVDDAGDPVGDPLSYDMNGTSGFKLEGDI
-102 KVSTVDADGT
+102 SVDAGRLSQT
-112 TVAEVPYD
+112 RT
-120 ETGTAGFTVSGNTTV
+120 FTVSYGAYPSV
-135 SSGLSKEETFTVTY
+135 GLSVTVQYNRVKELTD
-149 GELSCAVSFTVQ
+149 VSFSPT
-161 VNRIKSIKILDFTYS
+161 
-176 ETIYSYTMP
+176 ETIYSNTDPSLMNIY
-185 YTMPDFMKVEGT
+185 
-197 YYDGSTTTLSSNSL
+197 LSATG
-211 SVPENFMP
+211 VF
-219 DAGYNGTDASYE
+219 YNGETTKISVGYLSFAEYFVPGTD
-231 KEMIVRYSGTANRES
+231 YSGTDPTFSKTMTVRYTQNVNGTAE
-246 YTVETTYNVTVTA
+246 TVEKELLVEDIHAVKPDSVAIQNVPALFDAYSKLTQYANEVTIRISYPQPDPDNFSYLS
-259 ATPIAVSLQASQSIM
+259 TIDVSLAD
-274 SQGVTAFSTF
+274 VK
-284 AQYLNEFTITVMYSG
+284 YSN
-299 GSAVTTRYS
+299 VK
-308 GVVYGDASSSAV
+308 YGDANGKQEDSEGNPYTS
-320 PDAKGFVYDKGRGT
+320 FVYGQNGRGT
-334 VQVSYTEAGTTVH
+334 LWITYTEVEPIESGRKIVNVARIETPVPTFSTNVIYDYTVGEDGLAVGVEQILAPRQDFYDDRMEISGITKKEGVASGEGT
-347 SSFTWVRVVRIAAEI
+347 
-362 GSINSLTYQYEE
+362 NYTYD
-374 NLEADSVTGTEQTVV
+374 ASSVT
-389 PMGFDP
+389 
-395 QIMKITAIEKDDPER
+395 I
-410 GEIAPSFTDES
+410 
-421 AIVTDAG
+421 TDAG
-428 SYTLTVT
+428 TYEVTIT
-435 LTNDAYFWQGLDNES
+435 LTNDAYKWQGREERSVTVTLTVNKATLQDLALTMAGES
-450 DRDITVKFSVLRAKL
+450 LI
-465 PSFAVDFSG
+465 
-474 ENILEGDGTSSSA
+474 GDGNGTQEK
-487 PYKWNHGE
+487 PYYWNHGE
-495 EAPAVIISGNYG
+495 SVPQYVLEGNYG
-507 NGELTYRYSSGSS
+507 AGKETPIYEVHLGGTVTDSAQMPTERGTYKLRVS
-520 VMPSA
+520 VA
-525 RGNYTLSVDVAQ
+525 ETTNFIGN
-537 SDNFEAATS
+537 ETS
-546 NTVYF
+546 YIYF

-559 LPSFTDAVYNGQ
+559 LPSFMNAVYNRQ
-571 PQFASDFLAEGSE
+571 AQSASDFLAEGSE

-592 CDITAAGGA
+592 CDITAADGA
-601 LSLTDKGTLEI
+601 LSLTNVGTLEI

-623 AKWAGL
+623 AKWTGR

-645 VKPTLTNTT
+645 VKPTLTDTT

-665 LSDYNAVAE
+665 LSDYNAVVA

-681 TFANALILSQ
+681 TFADALALTPG
-691 ASGSSEFTLIDSASG
+691 SGSSAFTKIDSVSG

-720 ALNND
+720 ALNNE
-725 NLTWEDGGRDSFVLS
+725 NLTWGDGGRDSFVLS

-760 KADAYNSVTLS
+760 KADANNSVKLS

-776 LMGIQDITA
+776 LMGIADITA
-785 QDGNLIDI
+785 QEGKLIDI

-833 SWTIAPLAIGVPT
+833 SWTIDSLAIGVPT
-846 AETPLVYNAAEQ
+846 AGTPLPYNAAEQ

-900 TNYIWSNNSDGERA
+900 TNYIWSNNSDGASA
-914 PAKVSWTISPDTIE
+914 PAKVSWTISPETIK
-928 TAPVLAGD
+928 TAPVLSGD
-936 SVFSPDGMSAT
+936 SVFSPEGMRAT

-997 NYVWD
+997 NYAWGTF
-1002 DEFAGVSGQTLTLVW
+1002 EGVSGKTLTLVW
-1017 KIERLGVTVPSA
+1017 KIARLGVTVPSA
-1029 RQTVT
+1029 QQTVT
-1034 WDREEHNYDLS
+1034 WDGEEHNYDLS

-1061 AANEAGYAVTFT
+1061 AANEAGYSVTFT

-1085 LSVSALDVTV
+1085 LSESSLATTV
-1095 DALFV
+1095 EKLFV

-1110 QVSYTGGLG
+1110 QVTYTGGLG
-1119 KTFNTYN
+1119 ETFNTYN
-1126 YGQDIT
+1126 YGQNIT
-1132 ALPEGYQSAEIN
+1132 ALPEGYTGAEIN

-1180 PFSIG
+1180 SFSIG

-1206 GETYTFTFENWNR
+1206 GETYTFTFKNWNR

-1264 SLSSDNFVWKDAGAD
+1264 SLSSSDNFVWKDAGTD

-1295 NTPSADEEGNHYTFN
+1295 NTPSEDEEGNHYTFN
-1310 NAAQAPAATIAD
+1310 NAAQAPAATIDD

-1331 SLIYTGDTA
+1331 SLTYTGDTA
-1340 PVKVGQY
+1340 PVNVGQY
-1347 TITISDIEGTAVADY
+1347 TITISGITGESVADY
-1362 TIDGLQNASKTFKIG
+1362 TIKGLEHASETFRIG

-1444 IQVSISKEHFGN
+1444 IRVSISEEHFGN

-1499 EEMGLHFAGDVT
+1499 EEMGLHFAGNVT

-1538 YLYYGTPYDSVNNG
+1538 YLYYGTPFDSVNNG

-1615 TSVYGSTQAAEVE
+1615 TSVYGTTQAATVTA
-1628 EISLQTP
+1628 SGLQTP

-1643 FDLLGVAYSYGETG
+1643 FDLLGVAYLYGETG
-1657 SVMPK
+1657 SVMPT

-1677 YALAETTAPFNITKA
+1677 YALAKTTAKFNITKA
-1692 TLTVRVENASIT
+1692 TLTVWVENASIT
-1704 YGEGA
+1704 YGEDA

-1724 ESEVNVNASGV
+1724 ESAVDALGV

-1742 GASYQA
+1742 GTSYRA

-1765 NYDFVYSD
+1765 NYDFTYLST
-1773 KGTLTVKQKEIT
+1773 GTLTVKPKGIT
-1785 LDVTA
+1785 LTVKAGD
-1790 DGKTYDGKAVS
+1790 KTYDGTAVS
-1801 VSVTPSEKVGTDEIV
+1801 VSVTPSYKFGTDEIV
-1816 YAYVYTWSGGAFA
+1816 YAYAYTWSGGTF
-1829 ETTANCATNAG
+1829 EGTTANCATNAG

-1859 TADGTAQFT
+1859 TANGSAQFT
-1868 IDKAS
+1868 IGKAA
-1873 LTIKFASSEYT
+1873 LTIKFEKDAYT
-1884 TVYGEQVP
+1884 TVYGEEVP
-1892 AYALTYSGWVNGED
+1892 AYALTYSGWVKGED
-1906 FSGQLKPV
+1906 FSGQLTPV
-1914 FETKKDGKGYKPGAA
+1914 FETKKDGKGYEPGATN
-1929 YGSVG
+1929 GSVG
-1934 KYNVTV
+1934 EYNVTV
-1940 TALNGSELLANYAYT
+1940 TALEGSELLANYDYT

-1966 EAREVSLKL
+1966 EAREVSLTL

-1995 PSAQSGTTGLLA
+1995 PSAQSGTAGLLA

-2028 ANCATDAGEWTVTV
+2028 ANCATDAGDWTVTV

-2049 TGNYTLVGG
+2049 TGNYTLVGEN
-2058 STYSFTITKAQL
+2058 TYSFTITKAQL
-2070 TVTASDSGATFYY
+2070 TVKVSDSGATFYY

-2094 EITGW
+2094 LITGW
-2099 KSDEDKNLLKVT
+2099 KGSDEGKDLLNVT

-2117 EGKDYAPGAKNGS
+2117 DGKDYAPGAENGS
-2130 VGAYTVTPILDKTE
+2130 VGEYTVTPILDKTE

-2149 WKVVTA
+2149 WTIKTA
-2155 TLNVTA
+2155 TLTVKE

-2171 TRTYGDTDISLGLV
+2171 TRTYGDTDISLDLV
-2185 YAAAGLSGNYSAD
+2185 YKAAEISNKYTAD
-2198 SIKAI
+2198 SIEAI
-2203 ISFTCGT
+2203 ISFTCET
-2210 ELSSETNANAAG
+2210 DLSSKTKANAAG
-2222 YTVTAEAF
+2222 YTVIAQAI
-2230 NANYAVTFT
+2230 NANYAVTFA
-2239 GDDTQALFKIEPA
+2239 DNDTQALFKIESA
-2252 QMKINVTGYAGTYD
+2252 KMTVNVTGYAGTYD

-2282 DALNSGSVKWYFR
+2282 SALNSGSVKWYFR

-2346 YALSVKADATTTY
+2346 YALSIKADATTTY
-2359 GEAFDNVS
+2359 GEAFDKVN

-2388 SLEEMGLGGEGA
+2388 SLTEMGLGGEGA
-2400 VFKLAV
+2400 AFKLTV
-2406 SSVYSVGNNA
+2406 YSVYSVGDNA
-2416 GEYLIKLSGEYE
+2416 TEYAITLSGAYE
-2428 GNYALT
+2428 GNYDLT

-2444 RAITV
+2444 REITV

-2474 EGKIYETD
+2474 EGNIYVTD

-2496 NKGKPIPSQNEGATD
+2496 TVEGAPIPADKETTTN
-2511 VGYYLIVGTYAADSP
+2511 VGYYRIVGTYAADSP

-2532 VEQNYTITFK
+2532 VSQNYTITFK

-2567 LTLDKGV
+2567 LALDKGV
-2574 EEDGEYLTYDG
+2574 EEDSEYLTYDG

-2607 YKGTTVSYGS
+2607 YEGKTVSHDS
-2617 KERPTEAGSY
+2617 AHRPTEAGRY

-2725 NRYDVGDN
+2725 NRYDDGDN

-2774 VEVAWGETEYT
+2774 VEVEWGETEYT

-2830 VFTEGDNANQNY
+2830 IFTEGDNANQNY

-2856 IMHQREVNIAISDAS
+2856 TMHQREVNIAISDDS
-2871 MQYGDATPAA
+2871 MQYGDTTPAA
-2881 STEQSVWWNYADD
+2881 STEQGGWWNYADG
-2894 NAYTLVE
+2894 NTYTLVE

-2918 QAVTSQTNAGEYFLV
+2918 QAVTSQTSAGEYFLV
-2933 AVASSKKDV
+2933 AVASSEKDV

-2949 FTGSRGENGQFTVKK
+2949 FTGSREGNGQFTVEK

-2979 NAQAALAAAL
+2979 NAQSALAAAL

-3027 STPVGRYVVYG
+3027 STPVGSYVVYG
-3038 TRLESGNYSV
+3038 TLLESGNYTV
-3048 TFTGNADY
+3048 IFTGNADY

-3071 FTEEDFTFAGYGG
+3071 FAEEDFTFAGYGG
-3084 ADTFYDAKAHRALDS
+3084 EGTFYDAKAHRALDS
-3099 YELTNELSAAYR
+3099 YKLTNELSAAYL
-3111 NGLMLEYFVTKDTG
+3111 NGLTLEYFVTKDAG
-3125 DTQKGTPVGEFM
+3125 DTQDGTPVEEFM

-3216 QGEKLVAATETEFK
+3216 QGEELVAATETEFK

-3302 SDPRIEGE
+3302 SDSRIEDE

-3321 AYITNAGGGSLSYA
+3321 VFITNAGGGSLSYA
-3335 ATEYPQI
+3335 ATGYPQI
-3342 TATQAGAYSI
+3342 TATQAGTYSI
-3352 TLSLTDAENYRW
+3352 ALRLTDAENYRW

-3406 AIIGEEDSAED
+3406 AIIGVEDSAED
-3417 LFISFTVTAP
+3417 LFISFTVTSP
-3427 GTYVYLFE
+3427 GTYVYLFK
-3435 STDGEYRSSTVPTD
+3435 STDGKYRSSTVPTD

-3474 TITPKKIAVPYFE
+3474 TIAPKKIAVPYFE
-3487 NSSTDYNGLEQRN
+3487 NSSTDYNGLEQKN
-3500 RVVSYQSGITWV
+3500 RVVSYQSGITWI

-3518 TDSGGIYAVATNAGD
+3518 TDSEGIYAVATNAGD

-3636 VAGDGKNY
+3636 VAGDGVNY
-3644 DEAWLMAD
+3644 VDAWLMAD

-3710 NETQSSSAP
+3710 NETESSSVP

-3725 TVTVKFTGNQNYDMY
+3725 TVTVKFTGNQNYQAA
-3740 DFEEPFEI
+3740 DFEESFEI
-3748 ARASFASAVEIEGW
+3748 ARASFESAVEIEGW
-3762 TYGEGDAQPSVT
+3762 TYGERDAQPSVT

-3823 RTEAVAFTIARANVT
+3823 RTEAVAFTVARANVT

-3855 EVSGYGEAEQTVD
+3855 EVSGHGEAEQTVD

-3986 RGVTT
+3986 HGVTT

-4020 DLADWTQTEGV
+4020 DLAGWTQTEGV

-4089 AAVSVE
+4089 EAVSVE

-4127 VNEGR
+4127 ANEGR

-4146 YREEGYQAT
+4146 YREEGYQAS

-4162 YRLSGASQT
+4162 YRLSDASQT

-4195 ASPALSAR
+4195 ASPELSAR

-4229 GTYAIC
+4229 GTYDIC

-4246 SLTFTNGVYTVAR
+4246 SLTFTNGAYTVAR

-4267 EGGGTYGETITP
+4267 AGGGTYGETIAP

-4288 ANGDTRE
+4288 VNGDTRE
-4295 TALDPFFVWTYS
+4295 TALDPFFVWIYS

-4338 VEGMTCNYTMT
+4338 AEDMTCNYTMT
-4349 AVLDGFTV
+4349 AVLGGFTV

-4382 AEQALEALNAAY
+4382 AEQALKALNAAY

-4426 RWNTLSEGTADAQV
+4426 RWNTLAEGTADAQV

-4457 PTLAGWV
+4457 PALAGWV

-4519 YVAGTDDYAQIYS
+4519 YVAGTDDYAEIYS
-4532 EPLEYTISQAEYDL
+4532 ESLEYTISQAEYDL

-4588 QNSATPFQLRNA
+4588 QNSATPFPLRNA

-4626 LTIQARTVNVH
+4626 LIIQARTVNVH

-4651 VTAYYIDVNDAHCE
+4651 VTAYYIDVNNAHCE
-4665 LAVTIGEG
+4665 LAVTIGDG

-4747 TLSAADSTGDWNAGT
+4747 TLSAADPTGDWNAGT

-4912 LVGVLDALAGTG
+4912 LVGVLEAVAGTG
-4924 LVPEADGGILL
+4924 LVPGADGSILL
-4935 QATEEGTYGVTLYLR
+4935 QAMEEGTYGVTLYLR

-4965 SLEWTIVQN
+4965 LLEWTIVQN

-5017 DGANNDGNDDGNND
+5017 DDANDDGNDDGNND

-5135 VEETPEEVPAPEE
+5135 VEETPEEAIAPEE

-5158 SVPEEEPVEET
+5158 PVPEEEPVEET

-5177 EEPVEETPEEIPVSE
+5177 EEPVEETPEED
-5192 EEPVEETPEEN
+5192 

-5350 SERKLSYAKYLFA
+5350 SQRKLSYAKYLFA

-5444 EEMPQPQPEQV
+5444 EEMPQPQPEQL

-5508 AVRAR
+5508 VVRAR

>member
-20 KKSTEGIE
+20 KKGTEGIE
-28 MKRLGKATGRTL
+28 MKRWGKATGRTL

-53 FFGVM
+53 FLGVM

-87 DIISGMTM
+87 DVNTGMTLADLANSM
-95 QEVGAIL
+95 TVTLVDDAGAPVGDPLSYDVNGTSGFKLEGDI
-102 KVSTVDADGT
+102 SVDAGRLSQT
-112 TVAEVPYD
+112 QT
-120 ETGTAGFTVSGNTTV
+120 FTVSYGAYPSV
-135 SSGLSKEETFTVTY
+135 GLSVTVQYNRVKELTD
-149 GELSCAVSFTVQ
+149 VSFSPT
-161 VNRIKSIKILDFTYS
+161 
-176 ETIYSYTMP
+176 ETIYSNTDPSLMNIY
-185 YTMPDFMKVEGT
+185 
-197 YYDGSTTTLSSNSL
+197 LSATG
-211 SVPENFMP
+211 VF
-219 DAGYNGTDASYE
+219 YNGETTKISVGYLSFAEYFVPGTD
-231 KEMIVRYSGTANRES
+231 YSGTDPTFSKTMTVRYTQNVNGTAE
-246 YTVETTYNVTVTA
+246 TVEKELLVEDIHAVKPDSVAIQTVPALFDAYSKLAQYANEVTIRISYPQPDPDNFSYLST
-259 ATPIAVSLQASQSIM
+259 IDVSLAD
-274 SQGVTAFSTF
+274 VK
-284 AQYLNEFTITVMYSG
+284 YSN
-299 GSAVTTRYS
+299 VK
-308 GVVYGDASSSAV
+308 YGDANGKQEDSEGNPYTS
-320 PDAKGFVYDKGRGT
+320 FVYGQNGRGT
-334 VQVSYTEAGTTVH
+334 LWITYTEVEPIESGRKIVNVARIETPVPTFSTNVIYDYTVGEDGLAVGVEQILAPRQDFYDDRMEISGITKEGVASGEGTNYTFDA
-347 SSFTWVRVVRIAAEI
+347 S
-362 GSINSLTYQYEE
+362 
-374 NLEADSVTGTEQTVV
+374 SVT
-389 PMGFDP
+389 
-395 QIMKITAIEKDDPER
+395 I
-410 GEIAPSFTDES
+410 
-421 AIVTDAG
+421 TDAG
-428 SYTLTVT
+428 TYEITIT
-435 LTNDAYFWQGLDNES
+435 LTNDAYKWQGREERSVTVTLTVNKATLQNLSLIMAGES
-450 DRDITVKFSVLRAKL
+450 LI
-465 PSFAVDFSG
+465 
-474 ENILEGDGTSSSA
+474 GDGNGTQEK
-487 PYKWNHGE
+487 PYYWNHGSV
-495 EAPAVIISGNYG
+495 APQYVLAGNYG
-507 NGELTYRYSSGSS
+507 AGKETPIYEVHLGGTVTDSAQMPTERGTYKLRVS
-520 VMPSA
+520 VA
-525 RGNYTLSVDVAQ
+525 ETTNFIGN
-537 SDNFEAATS
+537 ETS
-546 NTVYF
+546 YIYF
-551 QIGQRELK
+551 QIGQRELR
-559 LPSFTDAVYNGQ
+559 LPSFTNAVYNGQ
-571 PQFASDFLAEGSE
+571 AQSASDFLAEGSE
-584 LWATYEKY
+584 SWATYQEY
-592 CDITAAGGA
+592 CDITAADGA
-601 LSLTDKGTLEI
+601 LSLTNVGTLTI
-612 TFTIKADQENN
+612 TFTIKTEQVNN
-623 AKWAGL
+623 AKWADDATNVQT
-629 EETVYKA
+629 EF
-636 SFEVIPLKI
+636 SVIPLKI
-645 VKPTLTNTT
+645 VKPTLTDAK
-654 YVYNTQTQTWT
+654 YVYNTQTQIWT
-665 LSDYNAVAE
+665 LSDYNKVAE

-681 TFANALILSQ
+681 TFANALALTQ
-691 ASGSSEFTLIDSASG
+691 ASGSSAFTKIDSVSG

-720 ALNND
+720 SLNNE
-725 NLTWEDGGRDSFVLS
+725 NLTWKDGGRDSFVLS
-740 MTIQKKGIAI
+740 MTIQKNGIAI
-750 PTLPDGTYTY
+750 PTLPDGIYTY

-776 LMGIQDITA
+776 LMGIEDITA

-793 ANGILTGKNAGKY
+793 ANGILTGKNAGTY
-806 TVRITLNDS
+806 TVQITLNDS

-947 IQNYVAS
+947 IENYVAS
-954 DAVGK
+954 DAVGA

-992 ITLSD
+992 ITLSG
-997 NYVWD
+997 NYAWGAF
-1002 DEFAGVSGQTLTLVW
+1002 EGVSGQTLTLVW
-1017 KIERLGVTVPSA
+1017 KIARLGVTAPSA

-1034 WDREEHNYDLS
+1034 WDGQEHNYDLS
-1045 KNGSDFPYTV
+1045 KNGSNFPYTV
-1055 TSAAQA
+1055 TSAAQT

-1085 LSVSALDVTV
+1085 LAESALDKTV
-1095 DALFV
+1095 EKLFI

-1105 LTVPT
+1105 LAVPT
-1110 QVSYTGGLG
+1110 QVTYTGGLG
-1119 KTFNTYN
+1119 ETLNTYN
-1126 YGQDIT
+1126 YGQNIT
-1132 ALPEGYQSAEIN
+1132 ALPEGYQSTEID
-1144 YYSVTENVQKNAGS
+1144 YYSVTGNVQSNAGT

-1165 DANHKWTDGNSVATL
+1165 DANHKWTGGNSVATL
-1180 PFSIG
+1180 SFSIE
-1185 KLALSA
+1185 KLAVSA
-1191 PTALTYEGETQVTYR
+1191 PTALTCEGETEVTYR

-1235 GQGSDVGIGFDTTQG
+1235 GQGSDVGIGFDTAQG

-1258 TYKIVV
+1258 TYTIVV
-1264 SLSSDNFVWKDAGAD
+1264 SLSSKDNFVWEDGGSD

-1295 NTPSADEEGNHYTFN
+1295 NTPLADEEGNHYTFN
-1310 NAAQAPAATIAD
+1310 NAAQAPAATIDD

-1331 SLIYTGDTA
+1331 SLTYTGDTA
-1340 PVKVGQY
+1340 PVNVGEY
-1347 TITISDIEGTAVADY
+1347 TITISGITGESVADY
-1362 TIDGLQNASKTFKIG
+1362 TIEGLQNASKTFRIG
-1377 KYTLVTGEVVSFIND
+1377 KYTLVTGEVVGDTFFKVSQTEN
-1392 SLAPEDQNTRY
+1392 PRY
-1403 IEYVAGSAQVP
+1403 IEYNGAVQ
-1414 KVTLS
+1414 
-1419 QPLSMSDVISY
+1419 QPSVILNTPEGLHGVDISDVVGLNFESA
-1430 SVETKDSTDYGTYW
+1430 DSTNYGVYW
-1444 IQVSISKEHFGN
+1444 FTLTLLNTDNYIWEVTPFTHPTEDDTSDSVSKN
-1456 FRWEITECIND
+1456 
-1467 ASGNSDKD
+1467 
-1475 VFLEGSSERVVRMW
+1475 VVRLW
-1489 YQITKTRLSA
+1489 YQITKTLLDDGTVGFR
-1499 EEMGLHFAGDVT
+1499 FDGDAF
-1511 QWTYGQAA
+1511 WTYGSA
-1519 PALDH
+1519 
-1524 NAKTENYEGIGTVS
+1524 AKTPVYNSGDYLDDMTVAI
-1538 YLYYGTPYDSVNNG
+1538 YYYGTPYDETYNG
-1552 NWTATNRGN
+1552 GWQSDTQEYAIQNKVTTAPTH
-1561 AVADVPVYAGRYTVV
+1561 AGEYY
-1576 AVLSEGANYSRQEY
+1576 AVLVLTTSDESNYATY
-1590 ELAFTI
+1590 IKAIAFTI

-1605 TGEQFIDGAY
+1605 TGKQFIDGAY
-1615 TSVYGSTQAAEVE
+1615 TSNYGSTQAAEVE

-1635 GGSGTADT
+1635 GGSGTPDT

-1677 YALAETTAPFNITKA
+1677 YALAETKAPFNITKA
-1692 TLTVRVENASIT
+1692 TLTVCVEDETIT
-1704 YGEGA
+1704 YGEDA

-1724 ESEVNVNASGV
+1724 ESADNVNASGV

-1742 GASYQA
+1742 GTSYQA

-1765 NYDFVYSD
+1765 NYIFDY
-1773 KGTLTVKQKEIT
+1773 KGTGTLTVKQKEIT
-1785 LDVTA
+1785 LTVKA

-1801 VSVTPSEKVGTDEIV
+1801 VSVTPSDKFGTDEIV
-1816 YAYVYTWSGGAFA
+1816 YAYAYTWSGGAFA

-1840 EWTVTVTLGEGGKS
+1840 EWTVTVMLGEGGKS

-1859 TADGTAQFT
+1859 TANGSAQFT

-1873 LTIKFASSEYT
+1873 LTIKFEKGVYT
-1884 TVYGEQVP
+1884 TIYGEQAP
-1892 AYALTYSGWVNGED
+1892 GYALTYSDWVNGED
-1906 FSGQLKPV
+1906 FSGQLTPV
-1914 FETKKDGKGYKPGAA
+1914 FATKQGDTNYAPGAA
-1929 YGSVG
+1929 NGSVG
-1934 KYNVTV
+1934 EYNVTV
-1940 TALNGSELLANYAYT
+1940 TALDGSELLANYAYT
-1955 DIATLSATLTV
+1955 DIKTLSATLTV
-1966 EAREVSLKL
+1966 EAREVSLTL

-1995 PSAQSGTTGLLA
+1995 PSAQSGTAGLLA
-2007 EDSLVYAYVYT
+2007 EDSLVYAYAYT
-2018 WSGGAFAETT
+2018 WSGGTFAGTT
-2028 ANCATDAGEWTVTV
+2028 ENCATDAGDWTVTV

-2058 STYSFTITKAQL
+2058 NTYSFTITKAEL
-2070 TVTASDSGATFYY
+2070 KVTASDSGATFHY

-2099 KSDEDKNLLKVT
+2099 KSDEDKNLLTVT

-2117 EGKDYAPGAKNGS
+2117 DGKDYAPGAENGS
-2130 VGAYTVTPILDKTE
+2130 VGEYTVTPILDKTE

-2149 WKVVTA
+2149 WTIVEA
-2155 TLNVTA
+2155 TLNVAA

-2171 TRTYGDTDISLGLV
+2171 EKMYGDTGISLGLV

-2203 ISFTCGT
+2203 ISFTCET
-2210 ELSSETNANAAG
+2210 DLSSETNANAAG

-2230 NANYAVTFT
+2230 NDNYAVTFAG
-2239 GDDTQALFKIEPA
+2239 GDMQALFKIDPA
-2252 QMKINVTGYAGTYD
+2252 QMKVDVTGYTGTYD

-2334 TTEYSFTVTIDK
+2334 TTEYSFTVTIKK

-2388 SLEEMGLGGEGA
+2388 SLTEMGLGGEGA
-2400 VFKLAV
+2400 AFKLTV
-2406 SSVYSVGNNA
+2406 SSVYLVGDNA
-2416 GEYLIKLSGEYE
+2416 GAYTIKLSGAYE
-2428 GNYALT
+2428 GNYDLT
-2434 CSDGTLTVKA
+2434 LSDGTLTVKA

-2474 EGKIYETD
+2474 EGDIYETD

-2496 NKGKPIPSQNEGATD
+2496 NEGASIPAENEATTD

-2532 VEQNYTITFK
+2532 VSQNYTITFK

-2567 LTLDKGV
+2567 LALDKGV
-2574 EEDGEYLTYDG
+2574 EEDSEYLTYDG

-2607 YKGTTVSYGS
+2607 YEGTTVSYGS

-2672 ASVDGVPLYA
+2672 ASVDGAPLYA

-2705 QEAPADG
+2705 QEAPADE

-2725 NRYDVGDN
+2725 NRYDDGDN
-2733 TVTIGSETHYYK
+2733 TVTIGTETHYYK

-2774 VEVAWGETEYT
+2774 VEVEWGETEYT
-2785 YDGTNQIGKVQPVYY
+2785 YDGTNQIAKVQPVYY

-2808 AVSLAL
+2808 AVPLAL

-2830 VFTEGDNANQNY
+2830 IFTEGDNADQNY

-2856 IMHQREVNIAISDAS
+2856 IMHQREVNIAISDDS
-2871 MQYGDATPAA
+2871 MQYGDTTPAA
-2881 STEQSVWWNYADD
+2881 STEQGGWWNYADD

-2901 GDQIVI
+2901 DDQIVI

-2964 RAITV
+2964 RVITV

-2979 NAQAALAAAL
+2979 NAQSALAAAL

-2996 AASKD
+2996 AANKD

-3027 STPVGRYVVYG
+3027 STPVGSYVVYG
-3038 TRLESGNYSV
+3038 TLLESGNYFV

-3084 ADTFYDAKAHRALDS
+3084 EGTFYDAKAHRALDS
-3099 YELTNELSAAYR
+3099 YKLTNELSAAYL
-3111 NGLMLEYFVTKDTG
+3111 NGLTLEYFVTKDAE
-3125 DTQKGTPVGEFM
+3125 DTQNGKPVEEFM
-3137 VTHVAQSGTYYFYVV
+3137 VTHVSESGTYYFYVV

-3216 QGEKLVAATETEFK
+3216 QGGEPVAATETEFK

-3252 LYDGAYD
+3252 LHDGAYD

-3302 SDPRIEGE
+3302 SDSRIEGE

-3335 ATEYPQI
+3335 ATGYPQI
-3342 TATQAGAYSI
+3342 TATQAGGYSI

-3406 AIIGEEDSAED
+3406 AIIGEESSAED

-3487 NSSTDYNGLEQRN
+3487 NSSTDYNGLEQKN

-3553 TDEREIV
+3553 TGEREIV
-3560 WTIAKGVPQFEGTL
+3560 WTIAKGEPQFEGTL

-3725 TVTVKFTGNQNYDMY
+3725 TVTVKFTGNQNYQAA
-3740 DFEEPFEI
+3740 DFEESFEI
-3748 ARASFASAVEIEGW
+3748 ARASFASVVEIDGW
-3762 TYGEGDAQPSVT
+3762 TYGEEGAQPSVT
-3774 ANPGT
+3774 ANPGA

-3793 SWTSADGK
+3793 SWTSANGK

-4089 AAVSVE
+4089 EAVSVE

-4162 YRLSGASQT
+4162 YRLSDASQT

-4181 TIDNAQATYGDEDI
+4181 SIDNAQATYGDEDI

-4338 VEGMTCNYTMT
+4338 AEDMTCNYTMT

-4394 DGVVSLAEEN
+4394 DGVISLAEEN

-4464 YDNTAKTPVGS
+4464 YDNTAKMPVGS
-4475 VLTIGEK
+4475 VLTIGGE

-4546 SGLSFAGETNVF
+4546 SGLSFAGETHVF

-4626 LTIQARTVNVH
+4626 LIIQARTVNVH

-4651 VTAYYIDVNDAHCE
+4651 VTAYYIVILTSTMRTVN
-4665 LAVTIGEG
+4665 
-4673 KTFRDVGEY
+4673 
-4682 SATASFVTPDANY
+4682 
-4695 ALRETQT
+4695 LR
-4702 LLTMLSASIVVRILP
+4702 
-4717 QEFFYSGSMPELDQ
+4717 
-4731 SAYRIETQGEF
+4731 
-4742 TNLNI
+4742 
-4747 TLSAADSTGDWNAGT
+4747 
-4762 YAISA
+4762 
-4767 SWEND
+4767 
-4772 NYAIEFVGGT
+4772 
-4782 LEILPAVVEVGIT
+4782 
-4795 LHENLTYDGTAKT
+4795 
-4808 ATAQILSGVVAGE
+4808 
-4821 TLSISL
+4821 
-4827 VYSGTANN
+4827 
-4835 GSTWYSTEAPVFAGS
+4835 
-4850 YSVRAVISSQNY
+4850 
-4862 SLDSQATATA
+4862 
-4872 FTIARAVVALPAI
+4872 
-4885 DSDDTP
+4885 
-4891 LTVSTE
+4891 
-4897 KTGEEQRILIPIDLR
+4897 
-4912 LVGVLDALAGTG
+4912 
-4924 LVPEADGGILL
+4924 
-4935 QATEEGTYGVTLYLR
+4935 
-4950 DADNY
+4950 
-4955 AWSNGSTDNL
+4955 
-4965 SLEWTIVQN
+4965 
-4974 GLDPIFWVMIALGA
+4974 
-4988 ALLIELIVLAAY
+4988 
-5000 FLSGGANGGKG
+5000 
-5011 GDDDTN
+5011 
-5017 DGANNDGNDDGNND
+5017 
-5031 GEETPSDDVR
+5031 
-5041 GGADSAPAP
+5041 
-5050 QQSGKTVTASVA
+5050 
-5062 APVLFGLLAI
+5062 
-5072 TEWQIA
+5072 
-5078 GVALL
+5078 
-5083 AAAVAAFLVI
+5083 
-5093 DIVLYSRRAAKNKT
+5093 
-5107 EETETVSASRKEPV
+5107 
-5121 EEAPEEVPAPEEEP
+5121 
-5135 VEETPEEVPAPEE
+5135 
-5148 EPVEEMPEEI
+5148 
-5158 SVPEEEPVEET
+5158 
-5169 PEEIPVPE
+5169 
-5177 EEPVEETPEEIPVSE
+5177 
-5192 EEPVEETPEEN
+5192 
-5203 AELAVA
+5203 
-5209 VVAEEPEEEEDE
+5209 
-5221 EDEEDEE
+5221 
-5228 PEDENVGSIESNVTV
+5228 
-5243 IDGRKILVRYNYS
+5243 
-5256 FRAKLIQ
+5256 
-5263 SGEETQE
+5263 
-5270 RFGQLMDEFSSYPQV
+5270 
-5285 KTRESWRQVR
+5285 
-5295 VYSGRKTLACVLFKG
+5295 
-5310 RKLCVAF
+5310 
-5317 ALDPKQYEETKY
+5317 
-5329 RGKDMSEI
+5329 
-5337 KRYEKTP
+5337 
-5344 MLLKVF
+5344 
-5350 SERKLSYAKYLFA
+5350 
-5363 QVAAQYGLRQEE
+5363 
-5375 VEHHSF
+5375 
-5381 RLPYQTT
+5381 
-5388 EELIEEKL
+5388 
-5396 VKLYSNKELSEDA
+5396 
-5409 QIVKADIATLIREKI
+5409 
-5424 SMREAQSALSD
+5424 
-5435 EVAAMYLEE
+5435 
-5444 EEMPQPQPEQV
+5444 
-5455 QEPDAE
+5455 
-5461 TQPMQTPSEPVPV
+5461 
-5474 KEAAEERKVRV
+5474 
-5485 KRGIINIDT
+5485 
-5494 LSRNFQPNEVVTLE
+5494 
-5508 AVRAR
+5508 
-5513 KLVAKDVDYLKVL
+5513 
-5526 ARGYI
+5526 
-5531 DKPLIVEAHDFSMDA
+5531 
-5546 VKMILLTGG
+5546 
-5555 RAIRKKK
+5555 

>member
-1 MKNKTAVL
+1 
-9 KQTARS
+9 
-15 YHIYR
+15 
-20 KKSTEGIE
+20 

-87 DIISGMTM
+87 DVYTGMTLADLANSM
-95 QEVGAIL
+95 TVTLIDDAGAPVGDPLSYDVNGTSGFKLEGDI
-102 KVSTVDADGT
+102 SVDAGRLSQTQTFTVSYGAYPSVGLSVTVQYNRVKELTDISFTPESAIKSNTNPLQAKTYLSATGVKYDGT
-112 TVAEVPYD
+112 TTPISSQYLSFKENFVPDKTYDGTTNAFDKEMTVQYTQNNINGTSEVVESEYTVTGIQPVTPSAIQFISLPSFFDAYSTLSGYESQVSLMITYPQSSPTEVAAV
-120 ETGTAGFTVSGNTTV
+120 TVSLTEIKYSKVRYGDASGNTTGE
-135 SSGLSKEETFTVTY
+135 SGQY
-149 GELSCAVSFTVQ
+149 NSFV
-161 VNRIKSIKILDFTYS
+161 
-176 ETIYSYTMP
+176 
-185 YTMPDFMKVEGT
+185 
-197 YYDGSTTTLSSNSL
+197 YDGGSGTLGITYT
-211 SVPENFMP
+211 E
-219 DAGYNGTDASYE
+219 NGTEIQSAMTYVSVARIEAPVPTFSTNVVYE
-231 KEMIVRYSGTANRES
+231 
-246 YTVETTYNVTVTA
+246 YTVEENGL
-259 ATPIAVSLQASQSIM
+259 AVGTEQNLAPQQDFYADRMAITGIKKE
-274 SQGVTAFSTF
+274 GVP
-284 AQYLNEFTITVMYSG
+284 SG
-299 GSAVTTRYS
+299 EGTDYRF
-308 GVVYGDASSSAV
+308 DASS
-320 PDAKGFVYDKGRGT
+320 
-334 VQVSYTEAGTTVH
+334 
-347 SSFTWVRVVRIAAEI
+347 
-362 GSINSLTYQYEE
+362 
-374 NLEADSVTGTEQTVV
+374 VT
-389 PMGFDP
+389 
-395 QIMKITAIEKDDPER
+395 I
-410 GEIAPSFTDES
+410 
-421 AIVTDAG
+421 TDAG
-428 SYTLTVT
+428 TYEVTITLINDAYQWQGVSEVNERSVTVT
-435 LTNDAYFWQGLDNES
+435 LTVNKATLQDLSLTMTGES
-450 DRDITVKFSVLRAKL
+450 LI
-465 PSFAVDFSG
+465 
-474 ENILEGDGTSSSA
+474 GDGNGTLEN
-487 PYKWNHGE
+487 PYYWNHGSV
-495 EAPAVIISGNYG
+495 APQYVLAGNYG
-507 NGELTYRYSSGSS
+507 AGKETPIYEVHLGGTVTDSAQMPTERGTYKLRVS
-520 VMPSA
+520 VA
-525 RGNYTLSVDVAQ
+525 ETTNFIGN
-537 SDNFEAATS
+537 ETS
-546 NTVYF
+546 YIYF

-645 VKPTLTNTT
+645 VKPTLTDTT

-665 LSDYNAVAE
+665 LSDYNAVVA

-681 TFANALILSQ
+681 TFANALKLTRGP
-691 ASGSSEFTLIDSASG
+691 GSSAFTLIDSESG

-714 SYSVTV
+714 SYSVTI
-720 ALNND
+720 ALNNE

-760 KADAYNSVTLS
+760 KADANNSVTLS
-771 GFDAA
+771 GFYAA
-776 LMGIQDITA
+776 LMGIEDITA

-846 AETPLVYNAAEQ
+846 AETPLTYNATEQ

-900 TNYIWSNNSDGERA
+900 TNYIWSNNSDGESA
-914 PAKVSWTISPDTIE
+914 PAKVSWTISPKTIE

-947 IQNYVAS
+947 IENYVAS
-954 DAVGK
+954 DAVGE

-973 NGADLTAEHWSGTD
+973 SGADLTAEHWSGTD

-1017 KIERLGVTVPSA
+1017 KIARLGVTVPSA

-1034 WDREEHNYDLS
+1034 WDGEEHNYDLS

-1061 AANEAGYAVTFT
+1061 AANEAGYSVTFT

-1085 LSVSALDVTV
+1085 LSVSSLATTV
-1095 DALFV
+1095 DELFV
-1100 IERAT
+1100 IERAK

-1110 QVSYTGGLG
+1110 QVTYTGGLG
-1119 KTFNTYN
+1119 ETFNTYN

-1132 ALPEGYQSAEIN
+1132 ALPEGYQSAEIK

-1180 PFSIG
+1180 SFSIG
-1185 KLALSA
+1185 TLALSA
-1191 PTALTYEGETQVTYR
+1191 PTALTYEGGTQVTYQ
-1206 GETYTFTFENWNR
+1206 GETYTFTFANWNR
-1219 GDDETQVRP
+1219 GDDETLVRP
-1228 FVLALGY
+1228 FDLAY
-1235 GQGSDVGIGFDTTQG
+1235 GQGSDEGIGFDRAQG

-1264 SLSSDNFVWKDAGAD
+1264 SLSSDNFVWQNAGSD
-1279 PEFTVTILPY
+1279 PEFTVTISRY

-1295 NTPSADEEGNHYTFN
+1295 NTPLADEEGNNYTFN
-1310 NAAQAPAATIAD
+1310 NAAQAPAATIAN

-1331 SLIYTGDTA
+1331 SLTYTGDTA
-1340 PVKVGQY
+1340 PVNVGEY
-1347 TITISDIEGTAVADY
+1347 TITIDGITGESVADY
-1362 TIDGLQNASKTFKIG
+1362 TIEGLEHASETFRIG
-1377 KYTLVTGEVVSFIND
+1377 KYTLVTSEVVGDTFFKVSQTEN
-1392 SLAPEDQNTRY
+1392 PRY
-1403 IEYVAGSAQVP
+1403 IEYNGAVQ
-1414 KVTLS
+1414 
-1419 QPLSMSDVISY
+1419 QPSVILNTPEGLHGVDISDV
-1430 SVETKDSTDYGTYW
+1430 VELNFESADSTNYDVYWFTLTLLDTYNYIW
-1444 IQVSISKEHFGN
+1444 EVTPFTHPTEDDTSDSVSEN
-1456 FRWEITECIND
+1456 
-1467 ASGNSDKD
+1467 
-1475 VFLEGSSERVVRMW
+1475 VVWLW
-1489 YQITKTRLSA
+1489 YQITKTLLDDGTVGFRFDGNA
-1499 EEMGLHFAGDVT
+1499 F
-1511 QWTYGQAA
+1511 WTYGSA
-1519 PALDH
+1519 
-1524 NAKTENYEGIGTVS
+1524 AKTPVYNSGD
-1538 YLYYGTPYDSVNNG
+1538 YLQGMTYAIYYYGTPYDETYNG
-1552 NWTATNRGN
+1552 GWQSDTQEYAIQNKVTTAPTH
-1561 AVADVPVYAGRYTVV
+1561 AGEYY
-1576 AVLSEGANYSRQEY
+1576 AVLVLTTSDASNYATY
-1590 ELAFTI
+1590 IKAIAFTI

-1605 TGEQFIDGAY
+1605 TGEQFKDGAY

-1635 GGSGTADT
+1635 GGSGKADT

-1692 TLTVRVENASIT
+1692 TLTVWVENETIT

-1709 PAYTLVYSGWQYGEN
+1709 PAYTLVYSGWQYGDS
-1724 ESEVNVNASGV
+1724 ESESAVNASGV

-1742 GASYQA
+1742 GTSYQA
-1748 GSDVGTY
+1748 GSDVGIY
-1755 YVTPAGLTAD
+1755 YVTPARLTAD
-1765 NYDFVYSD
+1765 NYDFTYKST
-1773 KGTLTVKQKEIT
+1773 GTLTVKPKGIT
-1785 LDVTA
+1785 LTVKAGD
-1790 DGKTYDGKAVS
+1790 KTYDGKAVS
-1801 VSVTPSEKVGTDEIV
+1801 VSVTAPDKLDTDVIN
-1816 YAYVYTWSGGAFA
+1816 YVYTYTKDAAPMGAQS
-1829 ETTANCATNAG
+1829 ANYATNAG
-1840 EWTVTVTLGEGGKS
+1840 EWTVTVTLGTGGKS
-1854 GNYVL
+1854 DNYVL
-1859 TADGTAQFT
+1859 TANGSAQFT

-1873 LTIKFASSEYT
+1873 LTIKFEKGVYT
-1884 TVYGEQVP
+1884 TVYGEKVP
-1892 AYALTYSGWVNGED
+1892 AYALTYSDWVNGED
-1906 FSGQLKPV
+1906 FSGQLTPV
-1914 FETKKDGKGYKPGAA
+1914 FATKQGDTNYAPGAA
-1929 YGSVG
+1929 NGSVG
-1934 KYNVTV
+1934 EYNVTV
-1940 TALNGSELLANYAYT
+1940 TALDGSELLANYAYT
-1955 DIATLSATLTV
+1955 DIKTLSATLTV
-1966 EAREVSLKL
+1966 EARKVSLTL

-1995 PSAQSGTTGLLA
+1995 PSAQSGTAGLLA
-2007 EDSLVYAYVYT
+2007 KDSLVYAYAYT

-2058 STYSFTITKAQL
+2058 NTYSFTITKAQL
-2070 TVTASDSGATFYY
+2070 KVTASDSGATFYY

-2099 KSDEDKNLLKVT
+2099 KGSDEGKDLLNVT
-2111 GYTTQK
+2111 DYTTQK

-2130 VGAYTVTPILDKTE
+2130 VGKYTVTPILDKTE

-2149 WKVVTA
+2149 WKIVTA

-2171 TRTYGDTDISLGLV
+2171 TRTYGNTDISLGLV
-2185 YAAAGLSGNYSAD
+2185 YEAAGLSGNYSAD

-2230 NANYAVTFT
+2230 NANYAVTFAG
-2239 GDDTQALFKIEPA
+2239 GDMQALFKIDPA
-2252 QMKINVTGYAGTYD
+2252 QMTVDVTGYTGTYD

-2282 DALNSGSVKWYFR
+2282 DVLNSGSVKWYFR

-2325 VYGDQTQSG
+2325 VYGDQTESG
-2334 TTEYSFTVTIDK
+2334 TTGYSFTVTIEK
-2346 YALSVKADATTTY
+2346 YALSIRADATTTY

-2388 SLEEMGLGGEGA
+2388 SLAEMGLSGEGA
-2400 VFKLAV
+2400 AFKLAV
-2406 SSVYSVGNNA
+2406 SSDYLVGNNA
-2416 GEYLIKLSGEYE
+2416 GAYTITLSGAYE

-2567 LTLDKGV
+2567 LALDKGV
-2574 EEDGEYLTYDG
+2574 EEDSEYLTYDG

-2607 YKGTTVSYGS
+2607 YKGTTVDYGS
-2617 KERPTEAGSY
+2617 EDRPTEAGSY

-2656 DNSLNVLSLFG
+2656 DNSLNVLALFG

-2725 NRYDVGDN
+2725 NRYDDGDN

-2808 AVSLAL
+2808 AVPLAL

-2830 VFTEGDNANQNY
+2830 IFTEGDNANQNY

-2856 IMHQREVNIAISDAS
+2856 TMHRREVNIAISDAS

-2918 QAVTSQTNAGEYFLV
+2918 QAVTCETNAGEYFLV

-2979 NAQAALAAAL
+2979 NAQSALAAAL

-3084 ADTFYDAKAHRALDS
+3084 EGTFYDANAHRALDS
-3099 YELTNELSAAYR
+3099 YELTNESSAAYR
-3111 NGLMLEYFVTKDTG
+3111 NRLTLEYFVTKDAG
-3125 DTQKGTPVGEFM
+3125 DTQKGTPVEEFM
-3137 VTHVAQSGTYYFYVV
+3137 VTHVSESGTYYFYVV

-3167 AFTVDINTAANEVTQ
+3167 AFTVDINTAANEMTQ

-3204 VKFGSAELAGFY
+3204 VRFGSAELAGFY
-3216 QGEKLVAATETEFK
+3216 QGGELVAATETEFK

-3242 YTVRFTVAGS
+3242 YTVRFTVAGL

-3302 SDPRIEGE
+3302 SDSRIEGE

-3321 AYITNAGGGSLSYA
+3321 VFITNAGGSLSYA
-3335 ATEYPQI
+3335 ATGYPQI
-3342 TATQAGAYSI
+3342 TAMQAGAYSI

-3406 AIIGEEDSAED
+3406 AIIGEESSAED

-3474 TITPKKIAVPYFE
+3474 TIAPKKIAVPYFE

-3553 TDEREIV
+3553 TGEREIV

-3636 VAGDGKNY
+3636 VAGDGVNY
-3644 DEAWLMAD
+3644 VDAWLMAD

-3710 NETQSSSAP
+3710 NETESSSAP

-3883 NQKEAPESAGY
+3883 NQKDAPESAGY

-3941 VYAVSGGVSAL
+3941 VCAVSGGVSAL

-3986 RGVTT
+3986 HGVTT

-4089 AAVSVE
+4089 GAVSVE

-4162 YRLSGASQT
+4162 YRLSDASQT

-4338 VEGMTCNYTMT
+4338 AEDMTCNYTMR

-4475 VLTIGEK
+4475 VLTIGGE

-4546 SGLSFAGETNVF
+4546 SGLSFAGETHVF

-4588 QNSATPFQLRNA
+4588 QNSATPFPLRNA

-4626 LTIQARTVNVH
+4626 LIIQARTVNVH

-4665 LAVTIGEG
+4665 LAVTIGDG

-5017 DGANNDGNDDGNND
+5017 DDANNDGNDDGNND

-5148 EPVEEMPEEI
+5148 EPVEEMPEE
-5158 SVPEEEPVEET
+5158 VPAPEEEPVEEV

-5177 EEPVEETPEEIPVSE
+5177 EEPVEETPEED
-5192 EEPVEETPEEN
+5192 

-5350 SERKLSYAKYLFA
+5350 SQRKLSYAKYLFA

>member
-1 MKNKTAVL
+1 
-9 KQTARS
+9 
-15 YHIYR
+15 
-20 KKSTEGIE
+20 

-87 DIISGMTM
+87 DVYTGMTLADLANSM
-95 QEVGAIL
+95 TVTLVDDAEDPVGDPLSYDMNGTSGFKLEGDI
-102 KVSTVDADGT
+102 SVDAGRLSQT
-112 TVAEVPYD
+112 QV
-120 ETGTAGFTVSGNTTV
+120 FTVSYGAYPSV
-135 SSGLSKEETFTVTY
+135 GLSVTVQYNRVKELTD
-149 GELSCAVSFTVQ
+149 VSFSPT
-161 VNRIKSIKILDFTYS
+161 
-176 ETIYSYTMP
+176 ETIYSNTDPSLMNIY
-185 YTMPDFMKVEGT
+185 
-197 YYDGSTTTLSSNSL
+197 LSATG
-211 SVPENFMP
+211 VF
-219 DAGYNGTDASYE
+219 YNGETTKISVGYLSFAEYFVPGTD
-231 KEMIVRYSGTANRES
+231 YSGTDPTFSKTMTVRYTQNVNGTAE
-246 YTVETTYNVTVTA
+246 TVEKELLVEDIHAVKPDSVSIQKIPALFDAYSELAQYANEVTIRISY
-259 ATPIAVSLQASQSIM
+259 PQPDLDNNSYLSDIDVSLAD
-274 SQGVTAFSTF
+274 V
-284 AQYLNEFTITVMYSG
+284 NYSN
-299 GSAVTTRYS
+299 VK
-308 GVVYGDASSSAV
+308 YGDANGKQEDSERNPYTS
-320 PDAKGFVYDKGRGT
+320 FVYGQNGRGT
-334 VQVSYTEAGTTVH
+334 LWITYTELEPIESGRKTVNVARIETPVPMF
-347 SSFTWVRVVRIAAEI
+347 SSDI
-362 GSINSLTYQYEE
+362 GYQYSVGE
-374 NLEADSVTGTEQTVV
+374 NGLAVGTEQNLV
-389 PMGFDP
+389 PRQDFYADRMEITGITKEGVPSGEGTNYTFDASSV
-395 QIMKITAIEKDDPER
+395 KI
-410 GEIAPSFTDES
+410 
-421 AIVTDAG
+421 TDAG
-428 SYTLTVT
+428 TYEVT
-435 LTNDAYFWQGLDNES
+435 ISLTNDAYKWQGREERS
-450 DRDITVKFSVLRAKL
+450 VTVTLTVNKATLQNLSLTMAGGSL
-465 PSFAVDFSG
+465 
-474 ENILEGDGTSSSA
+474 IGDGNGTLEN
-487 PYKWNHGE
+487 PYYWNHGE
-495 EAPAVIISGNYG
+495 SVPQYVLEGNYG
-507 NGELTYRYSSGSS
+507 AGKETPIYEVHLGGTVTDSAQMPTERGTYKLRVS
-520 VMPSA
+520 VA
-525 RGNYTLSVDVAQ
+525 ETTNFIGN
-537 SDNFEAATS
+537 ETS
-546 NTVYF
+546 YIYF

-559 LPSFTDAVYNGQ
+559 LPSFMNAVYNGQ
-571 PQFASDFLAEGSE
+571 AQFASDFLAEGSE

-654 YVYNTQTQTWT
+654 YVYNTKTQTWT
-665 LSDYNAVAE
+665 LSDYNAVVA

-681 TFANALILSQ
+681 TFANALALTQ
-691 ASGSSEFTLIDSASG
+691 GSGSSAFTLIDSKSG

-771 GFDAA
+771 GFYAA
-776 LMGIQDITA
+776 LMGIEDITA
-785 QDGNLIDI
+785 QEGKLIDI

-894 VNDMGV
+894 VNNMGV
-900 TNYIWSNNSDGERA
+900 TNYIWSNNSDGANA

-947 IQNYVAS
+947 IQNYVAR
-954 DAVGK
+954 DAVGA

-1029 RQTVT
+1029 RQTVI

-1119 KTFNTYN
+1119 ETFNTYN

-1331 SLIYTGDTA
+1331 SLTYTGDTA
-1340 PVKVGQY
+1340 PVNVGQY
-1347 TITISDIEGTAVADY
+1347 TITINGITGESVADY
-1362 TIDGLQNASKTFKIG
+1362 TIEGLEHASETFRIG
-1377 KYTLVTGEVVSFIND
+1377 KYTLVTSEVVGDTFFKVSQTEN
-1392 SLAPEDQNTRY
+1392 PRY
-1403 IEYVAGSAQVP
+1403 IEYNGAVQ
-1414 KVTLS
+1414 
-1419 QPLSMSDVISY
+1419 QPSVILNTPEGLHGVDISDV
-1430 SVETKDSTDYGTYW
+1430 VELNFESADSTNYDVYWFTLTLLDTYNYIW
-1444 IQVSISKEHFGN
+1444 EVTPFTHPTEDDTSDSVSEN
-1456 FRWEITECIND
+1456 
-1467 ASGNSDKD
+1467 
-1475 VFLEGSSERVVRMW
+1475 VVWLW
-1489 YQITKTRLSA
+1489 YQITKTLLDDGTVGFRFDGNA
-1499 EEMGLHFAGDVT
+1499 F
-1511 QWTYGQAA
+1511 WTYGSA
-1519 PALDH
+1519 
-1524 NAKTENYEGIGTVS
+1524 AKTPVYNSGNYLQGMTYAI
-1538 YLYYGTPYDSVNNG
+1538 YYYGTPYDETYNG
-1552 NWTATNRGN
+1552 GWQSDTQEYAIQNKVTTAPTH
-1561 AVADVPVYAGRYTVV
+1561 AGEYY
-1576 AVLSEGANYSRQEY
+1576 AVLVLTTSEASNYATY
-1590 ELAFTI
+1590 IKAIAFTI

-1615 TSVYGSTQAAEVE
+1615 ASVYGTTQAATVTA
-1628 EISLQTP
+1628 SGLQTP

-1724 ESEVNVNASGV
+1724 ESAVNALGV

-1742 GASYQA
+1742 GTSYQA
-1748 GSDVGTY
+1748 GSDVGIY

-1765 NYDFVYSD
+1765 NYDFTYLST
-1773 KGTLTVKQKEIT
+1773 GTLTVKPKGIT
-1785 LDVTA
+1785 LTVKAGD
-1790 DGKTYDGKAVS
+1790 KTYDGKAVS
-1801 VSVTPSEKVGTDEIV
+1801 VSVTAPDKLDTDVIN
-1816 YAYVYTWSGGAFA
+1816 YVYTYTKDAAPMGAQS
-1829 ETTANCATNAG
+1829 ANYATNAG
-1840 EWTVTVTLGEGGKS
+1840 EWTVTVTLGTGGKS
-1854 GNYVL
+1854 DNYVL
-1859 TADGTAQFT
+1859 TANGTAEFT

-1906 FSGQLKPV
+1906 FSGQLTPV
-1914 FETKKDGKGYKPGAA
+1914 FATKQDGTDYAPGATN
-1929 YGSVG
+1929 GSVG
-1934 KYNVTV
+1934 AYNVTV
-1940 TALNGSELLANYAYT
+1940 TELDGSERLANYDYT

-1966 EAREVSLKL
+1966 EARKVSLTL

-2058 STYSFTITKAQL
+2058 NTYSFTITKAQL
-2070 TVTASDSGATFYY
+2070 TVKVSDSGATFYY

-2099 KSDEDKNLLKVT
+2099 KGSDEGKDLLNVT

-2117 EGKDYAPGAKNGS
+2117 DGKDYAPGAENGS

-2149 WKVVTA
+2149 CTIVTA

-2171 TRTYGDTDISLGLV
+2171 EKMYGDTDISLGLV
-2185 YAAAGLSGNYSAD
+2185 YEAAGLSGNYSAD
-2198 SIKAI
+2198 FIKAI

-2210 ELSSETNANAAG
+2210 VLSSKTNANAAG
-2222 YTVTAEAF
+2222 YTVTAEAI
-2230 NANYAVTFT
+2230 NGNYAVTFAG
-2239 GDDTQALFKIEPA
+2239 GDMQALFKIEPA
-2252 QMKINVTGYAGTYD
+2252 QMTNVNVTGYAETYD

-2275 REVTLVN
+2275 REVTLMN

-2388 SLEEMGLGGEGA
+2388 SLTEMGLGGEGA
-2400 VFKLAV
+2400 AFKLAV
-2406 SSVYSVGNNA
+2406 SSDYLVGDNA
-2416 GEYLIKLSGEYE
+2416 GAYAITLSGAYE
-2428 GNYALT
+2428 GNYDLT
-2434 CSDGTLTVKA
+2434 LSDGTLTVKA

-2474 EGKIYETD
+2474 EGNIYETD

-2496 NKGKPIPSQNEGATD
+2496 NKGAPIPAENEATTN

-2532 VEQNYTITFK
+2532 VSQNYTITFK

-2567 LTLDKGV
+2567 LELDKGV
-2574 EEDGEYLTYDG
+2574 EEDSEYLTYDG
-2585 TQKGYTASFA
+2585 TQKGYKASFVT
-2595 GEEIDGITFVYH
+2595 GQEIAGITFVYL
-2607 YKGTTVSYGS
+2607 YEGTTEAQGSYNS
-2617 KERPTEAGSY
+2617 KDRPTEAGSY

-2672 ASVDGVPLYA
+2672 ASVDGTPLYA
-2682 YLYLYDGKV
+2682 YLYLYDGQV
-2691 HRPDAIESYLNGLA
+2691 HRPDAIESYLESLA
-2705 QEAPADG
+2705 QEGPADG

-2725 NRYDVGDN
+2725 NRYDDGDN

-2774 VEVAWGETEYT
+2774 VEVEWGETEYI
-2785 YDGTNQIGKVQPVYY
+2785 YDGTDQIENVQPVYY
-2800 ILNDRGQS
+2800 ILNDREQS
-2808 AVSLAL
+2808 PVSLAL
-2814 SDKREFRA
+2814 SDTKEFRA
-2822 ADDYSFTA
+2822 AGVYSFTA
-2830 VFTEGDNANQNY
+2830 VFAKGDNANQNY
-2842 VLKTSGENSHTQLF
+2842 VLKTSGENSHTQQF
-2856 IMHQREVNIAISDAS
+2856 TMRQREVNIAISDDS
-2871 MQYGDATPAA
+2871 MQYGDTTPAA
-2881 STEQSVWWNYADD
+2881 STEQGGWWNYADD

-2907 TVSAM
+2907 TVSAK

-2918 QAVTSQTNAGEYFLV
+2918 QAVTCETGAGEYFLV
-2933 AVASSKKDV
+2933 AVASSDASSEKDV

-2949 FTGSRGENGQFTVKK
+2949 FTGSRGENGQFTVEK

-2979 NAQAALAAAL
+2979 NAQSALAAAL

-3014 PVIALATSVSITT
+3014 PVIELATSVSIKTA
-3027 STPVGRYVVYG
+3027 TPVGRYVVYG
-3038 TRLESGNYSV
+3038 TLLESGNYSV
-3048 TFTGNADY
+3048 TFTGNADH
-3056 EGTGNAGEYTVTEAD
+3056 EGTGNAGEYTVTKAD
-3071 FTEEDFTFAGYGG
+3071 FTEGDFTFAGYGG
-3084 ADTFYDAKAHRALDS
+3084 EGTFYDANAHRALDS
-3099 YELTNELSAAYR
+3099 YELTNELSAAYL
-3111 NGLMLEYFVTKDTG
+3111 NGLTLEYFVTKDAG
-3125 DTQKGTPVGEFM
+3125 DTQDGTSVEEFM

-3204 VKFGSAELAGFY
+3204 VRFGSAELAGFY
-3216 QGEKLVAATETEFK
+3216 QGGELVAATETVFK

-3252 LYDGAYD
+3252 LHDGAYD

-3302 SDPRIEGE
+3302 SDSRIEGE

-3321 AYITNAGGGSLSYA
+3321 AYVTNAGGGSLSYA
-3335 ATEYPQI
+3335 ATGYPQI
-3342 TATQAGAYSI
+3342 TAMQAGAYSI

-3406 AIIGEEDSAED
+3406 AIIGEESSAED

-3474 TITPKKIAVPYFE
+3474 TIAPKKIAVPYFE

-3518 TDSGGIYAVATNAGD
+3518 TDSEGIYAVATNAGD

-3652 GQRVSVSFTIAK
+3652 GQRVSVSFTI
-3664 AAGDSLDV
+3664 
-3672 TVGVTNNVYGEVP
+3672 
-3685 VITIEGLAEGEYTVV
+3685 
-3700 YSGTSNDGTW
+3700 
-3710 NETQSSSAP
+3710 
-3719 TLAGSY
+3719 
-3725 TVTVKFTGNQNYDMY
+3725 
-3740 DFEEPFEI
+3740 
-3748 ARASFASAVEIEGW
+3748 
-3762 TYGEGDAQPSVT
+3762 
-3774 ANPGT
+3774 
-3779 GSVTYTYGGASNDG
+3779 
-3793 SWTSADGK
+3793 
-3801 PTLAGN
+3801 
-3807 YTVYAEIGE
+3807 
-3816 TANYAAY
+3816 
-3823 RTEAVAFTIARANVT
+3823 
-3838 LSVHIADWT
+3838 
-3847 YSQAASVP
+3847 
-3855 EVSGYGEAEQTVD
+3855 
-3868 YLYNAVTVYDGTPWT
+3868 
-3883 NQKEAPESAGY
+3883 
-3894 YSLTASVK
+3894 
-3902 QSANYQAATET
+3902 
-3913 VYFYI
+3913 
-3918 LRASYT
+3918 
-3924 LSLTLD
+3924 
-3930 GWTYGRAANSP
+3930 
-3941 VYAVSGGVSAL
+3941 
-3952 PEDAQITY
+3952 
-3960 YYEGT
+3960 
-3965 SNDGTWSAE
+3965 
-3974 EGKPAVAGSYRV
+3974 
-3986 RGVTT
+3986 
-3991 QTANYASVTSES
+3991 
-4003 VSFTI
+4003 

-4081 ESGNYNTP
+4081 ESGNYKTP
-4089 AAVSVE
+4089 EAVSVE

-4162 YRLSGASQT
+4162 YRLSDASQT

-4338 VEGMTCNYTMT
+4338 AEDMTCNYTMR

-4426 RWNTLSEGTADAQV
+4426 RWNTLAEGTADAQV
-4440 AWQIRQAQASD
+4440 GWQIRQAQASD

-4475 VLTIGEK
+4475 VLTIGGE

-4532 EPLEYTISQAEYDL
+4532 EPLEYTISQAKYDL
-4546 SGLSFAGETNVF
+4546 SGLSFAGETHVF

-4626 LTIQARTVNVH
+4626 LIIQARTVNVH

-4673 KTFRDVGEY
+4673 KIFRDVGEY

-4912 LVGVLDALAGTG
+4912 LVGVLEAVAGTG
-4924 LVPEADGGILL
+4924 LVPGADGSILL
-4935 QATEEGTYGVTLYLR
+4935 QAMEEGTYGVTLYLR

-5011 GDDDTN
+5011 GDDDAN
-5017 DGANNDGNDDGNND
+5017 DGANNDGNDDGNNE

-5148 EPVEEMPEEI
+5148 EPVEETPEEI
-5158 SVPEEEPVEET
+5158 PVSEEEPVEE
-5169 PEEIPVPE
+5169 V
-5177 EEPVEETPEEIPVSE
+5177 PEEIPVSE
-5192 EEPVEETPEEN
+5192 EEPVEETPEED

-5295 VYSGRKTLACVLFKG
+5295 VYSGRKTLACILFKG

-5388 EELIEEKL
+5388 EALIEEKL

>member
-1 MKNKTAVL
+1 M
-9 KQTARS
+9 
-15 YHIYR
+15 
-20 KKSTEGIE
+20 
-28 MKRLGKATGRTL
+28 
-40 LTALLAFAAALLA
+40 
-53 FFGVM
+53 
-58 FGIMPKDMYEVR
+58 
-70 AAGGEPVAI
+70 
-79 KAELQAGK
+79 
-87 DIISGMTM
+87 
-95 QEVGAIL
+95 
-102 KVSTVDADGT
+102 
-112 TVAEVPYD
+112 
-120 ETGTAGFTVSGNTTV
+120 
-135 SSGLSKEETFTVTY
+135 
-149 GELSCAVSFTVQ
+149 
-161 VNRIKSIKILDFTYS
+161 
-176 ETIYSYTMP
+176 
-185 YTMPDFMKVEGT
+185 
-197 YYDGSTTTLSSNSL
+197 
-211 SVPENFMP
+211 
-219 DAGYNGTDASYE
+219 
-231 KEMIVRYSGTANRES
+231 
-246 YTVETTYNVTVTA
+246 
-259 ATPIAVSLQASQSIM
+259 
-274 SQGVTAFSTF
+274 
-284 AQYLNEFTITVMYSG
+284 
-299 GSAVTTRYS
+299 
-308 GVVYGDASSSAV
+308 
-320 PDAKGFVYDKGRGT
+320 
-334 VQVSYTEAGTTVH
+334 
-347 SSFTWVRVVRIAAEI
+347 
-362 GSINSLTYQYEE
+362 
-374 NLEADSVTGTEQTVV
+374 
-389 PMGFDP
+389 
-395 QIMKITAIEKDDPER
+395 
-410 GEIAPSFTDES
+410 
-421 AIVTDAG
+421 
-428 SYTLTVT
+428 
-435 LTNDAYFWQGLDNES
+435 
-450 DRDITVKFSVLRAKL
+450 
-465 PSFAVDFSG
+465 
-474 ENILEGDGTSSSA
+474 
-487 PYKWNHGE
+487 
-495 EAPAVIISGNYG
+495 
-507 NGELTYRYSSGSS
+507 
-520 VMPSA
+520 
-525 RGNYTLSVDVAQ
+525 
-537 SDNFEAATS
+537 
-546 NTVYF
+546 
-551 QIGQRELK
+551 
-559 LPSFTDAVYNGQ
+559 
-571 PQFASDFLAEGSE
+571 
-584 LWATYEKY
+584 
-592 CDITAAGGA
+592 
-601 LSLTDKGTLEI
+601 
-612 TFTIKADQENN
+612 
-623 AKWAGL
+623 
-629 EETVYKA
+629 
-636 SFEVIPLKI
+636 
-645 VKPTLTNTT
+645 
-654 YVYNTQTQTWT
+654 
-665 LSDYNAVAE
+665 
-674 GQTGVSG
+674 
-681 TFANALILSQ
+681 
-691 ASGSSEFTLIDSASG
+691 
-706 TLTAMNAG
+706 
-714 SYSVTV
+714 
-720 ALNND
+720 
-725 NLTWEDGGRDSFVLS
+725 
-740 MTIQKKGIAI
+740 
-750 PTLPDGTYTY
+750 
-760 KADAYNSVTLS
+760 
-771 GFDAA
+771 
-776 LMGIQDITA
+776 
-785 QDGNLIDI
+785 
-793 ANGILTGKNAGKY
+793 
-806 TVRITLNDS
+806 
-815 ANYCWTTDGGSD
+815 
-827 VSAKEI
+827 
-833 SWTIAPLAIGVPT
+833 
-846 AETPLVYNAAEQ
+846 
-858 TYSFG
+858 
-863 NTTQDAHLAPYSVT
+863 
-877 GDKGTNARQYT
+877 
-888 ATFTLT
+888 
-894 VNDMGV
+894 
-900 TNYIWSNNSDGERA
+900 
-914 PAKVSWTISPDTIE
+914 
-928 TAPVLAGD
+928 
-936 SVFSPDGMSAT
+936 
-947 IQNYVAS
+947 
-954 DAVGK
+954 
-959 VMTSS
+959 
-964 GSVEGKLTV
+964 
-973 NGADLTAEHWSGTD
+973 
-987 GYSIV
+987 
-992 ITLSD
+992 
-997 NYVWD
+997 
-1002 DEFAGVSGQTLTLVW
+1002 
-1017 KIERLGVTVPSA
+1017 
-1029 RQTVT
+1029 
-1034 WDREEHNYDLS
+1034 
-1045 KNGSDFPYTV
+1045 
-1055 TSAAQA
+1055 
-1061 AANEAGYAVTFT
+1061 
-1073 LNSDDYC
+1073 
-1080 WGENS
+1080 
-1085 LSVSALDVTV
+1085 
-1095 DALFV
+1095 
-1100 IERAT
+1100 
-1105 LTVPT
+1105 
-1110 QVSYTGGLG
+1110 
-1119 KTFNTYN
+1119 
-1126 YGQDIT
+1126 
-1132 ALPEGYQSAEIN
+1132 
-1144 YYSVTENVQKNAGS
+1144 
-1158 YSMTLTT
+1158 
-1165 DANHKWTDGNSVATL
+1165 
-1180 PFSIG
+1180 
-1185 KLALSA
+1185 
-1191 PTALTYEGETQVTYR
+1191 
-1206 GETYTFTFENWNR
+1206 
-1219 GDDETQVRP
+1219 
-1228 FVLALGY
+1228 
-1235 GQGSDVGIGFDTTQG
+1235 
-1250 TFAALHAG
+1250 
-1258 TYKIVV
+1258 
-1264 SLSSDNFVWKDAGAD
+1264 
-1279 PEFTVTILPY
+1279 
-1289 LISVTW
+1289 TW

-1310 NAAQAPAATIAD
+1310 NAAQAPAATIDD

-1331 SLIYTGDTA
+1331 SLTYTGDTA
-1340 PVKVGQY
+1340 PVNVGEY
-1347 TITISDIEGTAVADY
+1347 TITINGITGESVADY
-1362 TIDGLQNASKTFKIG
+1362 TIEGLQNASETFRIG
-1377 KYTLVTGEVVSFIND
+1377 KYTLVTGEVVGDTFFKVSQTEN
-1392 SLAPEDQNTRY
+1392 PRY
-1403 IEYVAGSAQVP
+1403 IEYNGAVQ
-1414 KVTLS
+1414 
-1419 QPLSMSDVISY
+1419 QPSVILNTPEGLHGVDISDVVGLNFESA
-1430 SVETKDSTDYGTYW
+1430 DSTNYGVYW
-1444 IQVSISKEHFGN
+1444 FTLTLLNTDNYIWEVTPFTHPTEDDTSDSVSEN
-1456 FRWEITECIND
+1456 
-1467 ASGNSDKD
+1467 
-1475 VFLEGSSERVVRMW
+1475 VVRLW
-1489 YQITKTRLSA
+1489 YQITKTLLDDGTVGFR
-1499 EEMGLHFAGDVT
+1499 FDGDAF
-1511 QWTYGQAA
+1511 WTYGSA
-1519 PALDH
+1519 
-1524 NAKTENYEGIGTVS
+1524 AKTPVYNNGD
-1538 YLYYGTPYDSVNNG
+1538 YLQGMTYAIYYYGTPYDETYNG
-1552 NWTATNRGN
+1552 GWQSDTQEYAIQNKVTTAPTH
-1561 AVADVPVYAGRYTVV
+1561 AGEYY
-1576 AVLSEGANYSRQEY
+1576 AVLVLTTSDESNYATY
-1590 ELAFTI
+1590 IKAIAFTI

-1605 TGEQFIDGAY
+1605 TGEQFKDGAY

-1635 GGSGTADT
+1635 GGSGTPDT

-1662 NVGEYTVTVTISNKN
+1662 NVEEYTVTVTISNKN
-1677 YALAETTAPFNITKA
+1677 YALAETKAPFNITKA
-1692 TLTVRVENASIT
+1692 TLTVWVENETIT

-1724 ESEVNVNASGV
+1724 ESEVNASGV

-1742 GASYQA
+1742 GTSYQA

-1755 YVTPAGLTAD
+1755 YVTPARLTAD
-1765 NYDFVYSD
+1765 NYDFTYEST
-1773 KGTLTVKQKEIT
+1773 GTLTVKQKEIT
-1785 LDVTA
+1785 LTVKA
-1790 DGKTYDGKAVS
+1790 DGKTYDGTAVS
-1801 VSVTPSEKVGTDEIV
+1801 VSVTPSDKFGTDEIN
-1816 YAYVYTWSGGAFA
+1816 YVYTYTKDAAPKGAQSA
-1829 ETTANCATNAG
+1829 EYATDAG

-1859 TADGTAQFT
+1859 TADGLAQFT
-1868 IDKAS
+1868 IGKAD
-1873 LTIKFASSEYT
+1873 LKIAFKEGVYT
-1884 TVYGEQVP
+1884 TIYGEQAP
-1892 AYALTYSGWVNGED
+1892 GYALTYSDWVNGED
-1906 FSGQLKPV
+1906 FSGQLTPV
-1914 FETKKDGKGYKPGAA
+1914 FATKQGDTNYAPGAA
-1929 YGSVG
+1929 NGSVG
-1934 KYNVTV
+1934 AYNVTV
-1940 TALNGSELLANYAYT
+1940 TALDGSELLANYAYT
-1955 DIATLSATLTV
+1955 DIKTLSATLTV
-1966 EAREVSLKL
+1966 EAREVSLTL

-1995 PSAQSGTTGLLA
+1995 PSAQSGTAGLLA
-2007 EDSLVYAYVYT
+2007 GDSLVYAYAYT

-2058 STYSFTITKAQL
+2058 NTYSFTITKAQL
-2070 TVTASDSGATFYY
+2070 KVTASDSGATFHY

-2117 EGKDYAPGAKNGS
+2117 DGKDYAPGAENGS

-2149 WKVVTA
+2149 WTIVTA

-2171 TRTYGDTDISLGLV
+2171 TRTYGVTDISLGLV

-2210 ELSSETNANAAG
+2210 ELSSKTNANAAG

-2230 NANYAVTFT
+2230 NDNYAVTFAG
-2239 GDDTQALFKIEPA
+2239 GDMQALFKIDPA
-2252 QMKINVTGYAGTYD
+2252 QMMTVNVTGYAGTYD

-2282 DALNSGSVKWYFR
+2282 DALNSGSVQWYFR

-2388 SLEEMGLGGEGA
+2388 SLAEMGLGGEGEA
-2400 VFKLAV
+2400 FALTV

-2416 GEYLIKLSGEYE
+2416 GAYAITLSGAYE
-2428 GNYALT
+2428 GNYDLT
-2434 CSDGTLTVKA
+2434 LSDGTLAVKA

-2474 EGKIYETD
+2474 EGNIYVTD

-2496 NKGKPIPSQNEGATD
+2496 NKGTSIPSQNEGTTD

-2532 VEQNYTITFK
+2532 VSQNYTITFK
-2542 GSQDFGDGTQNAGQY
+2542 GSQDFGDGTQNAGRY

-2574 EEDGEYLTYDG
+2574 EEDSEYLTYDG
-2585 TQKGYTASFA
+2585 TQKGYKASFVT
-2595 GEEIDGITFVYH
+2595 GQEIAGITFVYL
-2607 YKGTTVSYGS
+2607 YEGTTEAQGSYNS

-2705 QEAPADG
+2705 QEAPADE
-2712 SFPSIVSITEGKV
+2712 SFPSIASITEGKV

-2774 VEVAWGETEYT
+2774 VEVEWGETEYT
-2785 YDGTNQIGKVQPVYY
+2785 YDGTNQIAKVQPVYY

-2933 AVASSKKDV
+2933 AVASSEKGV

-2964 RAITV
+2964 RVITV

-2979 NAQAALAAAL
+2979 NAQSALAAAL

-2996 AASKD
+2996 AANKD

-3014 PVIALATSVSITT
+3014 PVIALVTSVSITT
-3027 STPVGRYVVYG
+3027 ATPVGSYVVYG
-3038 TRLESGNYSV
+3038 KLLESGNYSV

-3056 EGTGNAGEYTVTEAD
+3056 EGTGNAGEYTVTKAD
-3071 FTEEDFTFAGYGG
+3071 FTEEDFTYAGYGG
-3084 ADTFYDAKAHRALDS
+3084 EGTFYDAKAHRALDS
-3099 YELTNELSAAYR
+3099 YELTNESSAADR
-3111 NGLMLEYFVTKDTG
+3111 NGLTLEYFVTKDAE
-3125 DTQKGTPVGEFM
+3125 DTQNGKPVGEFM
-3137 VTHVAQSGTYYFYVV
+3137 VTHVSESGTYYFYVV

-3167 AFTVDINTAANEVTQ
+3167 AFTVDINTAANKVTQ

-3216 QGEKLVAATETEFK
+3216 QGEEPVAATETEFK

-3242 YTVRFTVAGS
+3242 YTVRFTVAG
-3252 LYDGAYD
+3252 LEHDGAYD

-3302 SDPRIEGE
+3302 SDSRIEGE

-3335 ATEYPQI
+3335 ATGYPQI
-3342 TATQAGAYSI
+3342 TAMQAGGYSI

-3406 AIIGEEDSAED
+3406 AIIGEESSAED

-3427 GTYVYLFE
+3427 GTYVYLFK

-3474 TITPKKIAVPYFE
+3474 TIAPKKIAVPYFE
-3487 NSSTDYNGLEQRN
+3487 NSSTDYNGLEQKN

-3518 TDSGGIYAVATNAGD
+3518 TDNEGIYAVATNAGA

-3543 NYVWNDETGG
+3543 NYVWDDETGG
-3553 TDEREIV
+3553 TGEREIV

-3636 VAGDGKNY
+3636 VAGDGVNY
-3644 DEAWLMAD
+3644 VDAWLMAD

-3710 NETQSSSAP
+3710 NETGSSSAP

-3725 TVTVKFTGNQNYDMY
+3725 TVTVKFTGNQNYQAA
-3740 DFEEPFEI
+3740 DFEESFEI

-3762 TYGEGDAQPSVT
+3762 TYGEEGAQPSVT
-3774 ANPGT
+3774 ANPGA

-3793 SWTSADGK
+3793 SWTSANGK

-3941 VYAVSGGVSAL
+3941 GYAVSGGVSAL
-3952 PEDAQITY
+3952 PEDAQIAY

-3974 EGKPAVAGSYRV
+3974 DGKPAVAGSYRV
-3986 RGVTT
+3986 HGVTT

-4089 AAVSVE
+4089 KAVSVE

-4127 VNEGR
+4127 ANEGR

-4162 YRLSGASQT
+4162 YRLSDASQT

-4349 AVLDGFTV
+4349 AVLAGFTV

-4546 SGLSFAGETNVF
+4546 SGLSFAGETHVF
-4558 NGADYAI
+4558 NGADYVI

-4608 LHSASKNYVSP
+4608 LRSASKNYVSP
-4619 DWTRTAE
+4619 DWTRTAK
-4626 LTIQARTVNVH
+4626 LIIQARTVNVH

-4665 LAVTIGEG
+4665 LAVTIGDG

-4821 TLSISL
+4821 TLNISL

-4835 GSTWYSTEAPVFAGS
+4835 GSTWYSTEAPVYAGS

-4912 LVGVLDALAGTG
+4912 LVGVLDAMAGTG

-5017 DGANNDGNDDGNND
+5017 DDANDDGNDDGNND

-5121 EEAPEEVPAPEEEP
+5121 EE
-5135 VEETPEEVPAPEE
+5135 TPEEVPA
-5148 EPVEEMPEEI
+5148 
-5158 SVPEEEPVEET
+5158 PEEEPVEET

-5177 EEPVEETPEEIPVSE
+5177 EEPVEETPEEIPVSEEEPVEETPEEIPVPE

>member
-1 MKNKTAVL
+1 MN
-9 KQTARS
+9 RS
-15 YHIYR
+15 D
-20 KKSTEGIE
+20 
-28 MKRLGKATGRTL
+28 KATRRTL
-40 LTALLAFAAALLA
+40 WTALLTIAAALLA
-53 FFGVM
+53 
-58 FGIMPKDMYEVR
+58 IMGAVFCFMPQTPYEVR

-79 KAELQAGK
+79 KAELQAGE
-87 DIISGMTM
+87 DVYTGMTLADLANSM
-95 QEVGAIL
+95 TVTLVDDAGAPVGDPLSYDVNGTSGFKLEGDI
-102 KVSTVDADGT
+102 SVDAGRLSQT
-112 TVAEVPYD
+112 QT
-120 ETGTAGFTVSGNTTV
+120 FTVSYGAYPSVDLSVTV
-135 SSGLSKEETFTVTY
+135 QYNRVKELTD
-149 GELSCAVSFTVQ
+149 VSFSPT
-161 VNRIKSIKILDFTYS
+161 
-176 ETIYSYTMP
+176 ETIYSNTDPSLMNIY
-185 YTMPDFMKVEGT
+185 
-197 YYDGSTTTLSSNSL
+197 LSATG
-211 SVPENFMP
+211 VF
-219 DAGYNGTDASYE
+219 YNGETTKISVGYLSFAEYFVPGTD
-231 KEMIVRYSGTANRES
+231 YSGTDPTFSKTMTVRYTQNVNGTAE
-246 YTVETTYNVTVTA
+246 TVEKELLVEDIHAVKPDSVAIQTVPALFDAYSKLAQYANEVTIRISYPQPDPDNFSYLST
-259 ATPIAVSLQASQSIM
+259 IDVSLAD
-274 SQGVTAFSTF
+274 V
-284 AQYLNEFTITVMYSG
+284 EYSN
-299 GSAVTTRYS
+299 VK
-308 GVVYGDASSSAV
+308 YGDANGKQKDSEGNPYTS
-320 PDAKGFVYDKGRGT
+320 FVYGQNGRGT
-334 VQVSYTEAGTTVH
+334 LWITYTEVEPIESGRKTVNVARIETPVPTFSTNVIYDYTVGEDGLAVGVEQILAPRQDFYDDRMEISGITKEGVASGEGTNYTFDA
-347 SSFTWVRVVRIAAEI
+347 S
-362 GSINSLTYQYEE
+362 
-374 NLEADSVTGTEQTVV
+374 SVT
-389 PMGFDP
+389 
-395 QIMKITAIEKDDPER
+395 I
-410 GEIAPSFTDES
+410 
-421 AIVTDAG
+421 TDAG
-428 SYTLTVT
+428 TYEITIT
-435 LTNDAYFWQGLDNES
+435 LTNDAYKWQGREERSVTVTLTVNKATLQNLSLTMAGES
-450 DRDITVKFSVLRAKL
+450 LI
-465 PSFAVDFSG
+465 
-474 ENILEGDGTSSSA
+474 GDGNGTLEN
-487 PYKWNHGE
+487 PYYWNHGE
-495 EAPAVIISGNYG
+495 SVPQYVLEGNYG
-507 NGELTYRYSSGSS
+507 AGKETPIYEVHLGGTVTDSAQMPTERGTYKLRVS
-520 VMPSA
+520 VA
-525 RGNYTLSVDVAQ
+525 ETTNFIGN
-537 SDNFEAATS
+537 ETS
-546 NTVYF
+546 YIYF

-559 LPSFTDAVYNGQ
+559 LPSFMNAVYNGQ
-571 PQFASDFLAEGSE
+571 AQFASDFLAEGSE

-592 CDITAAGGA
+592 CDITAADDA

-623 AKWAGL
+623 AKWTGR
-629 EETVYKA
+629 EETVYTA
-636 SFEVIPLKI
+636 SFEVVPLKI
-645 VKPTLTNTT
+645 VKPTLTDTT
-654 YVYNTQTQTWT
+654 YVYNTQTQTWA
-665 LSDYNAVAE
+665 LSNYNAVVA

-681 TFANALILSQ
+681 TFANALALTQ
-691 ASGSSEFTLIDSASG
+691 ASGSSAFTKIDSVSG

-720 ALNND
+720 ALNNE
-725 NLTWEDGGRDSFVLS
+725 NLTWKDGGRDSFVLS
-740 MTIQKKGIAI
+740 MTIQKQGIAI
-750 PTLPDGTYTY
+750 PTLPDGSYTY
-760 KADAYNSVTLS
+760 KADANNSVTLS

-785 QDGNLIDI
+785 DITAQEGKLIDI
-793 ANGILTGKNAGKY
+793 ANGILTGKNAGTY

-833 SWTIAPLAIGVPT
+833 SWTIDSLAIGVPT
-846 AETPLVYNAAEQ
+846 AGTPLIYNAAEQ

-877 GDKGTNARQYT
+877 GDKGTNAGQYT

-900 TNYIWSNNSDGERA
+900 TNYIWSNNSDGKSA

-936 SVFSPDGMSAT
+936 SVFSPDGMRAT

-973 NGADLTAEHWSGTD
+973 SGADLTAEHWSGTD

-1017 KIERLGVTVPSA
+1017 KIARLGVAVPSA
-1029 RQTVT
+1029 QQAVT
-1034 WDREEHNYDLS
+1034 WDGEEHNYDLS

-1055 TSAAQA
+1055 TSAAQT

-1085 LSVSALDVTV
+1085 LSESALDVTV

-1110 QVSYTGGLG
+1110 QVTYTGGLG
-1119 KTFNTYN
+1119 ESLNTYN
-1126 YGQDIT
+1126 YGQNIT
-1132 ALPEGYQSAEIN
+1132 ALPEGYTGAEIN

-1180 PFSIG
+1180 SFSIG

-1191 PTALTYEGETQVTYR
+1191 PTALTYERETQVTYR

-1264 SLSSDNFVWKDAGAD
+1264 SLSSSDNFVWKDAGSD

-1295 NTPSADEEGNHYTFN
+1295 NTPSEDEEGNHYTFN
-1310 NAAQAPAATIAD
+1310 NAAQAPAATIDD

-1331 SLIYTGDTA
+1331 SLTYTGDTA
-1340 PVKVGQY
+1340 PVNVGQY
-1347 TITISDIEGTAVADY
+1347 TITISGITGESVADY
-1362 TIDGLQNASKTFKIG
+1362 TIEGLEHASETFRIG
-1377 KYTLVTGEVVSFIND
+1377 KYTLVTSEVVGDTFFKVSQTEN
-1392 SLAPEDQNTRY
+1392 PRY
-1403 IEYVAGSAQVP
+1403 IEYNGAVQ
-1414 KVTLS
+1414 
-1419 QPLSMSDVISY
+1419 QPSVILNAPEGLHGVDISDV
-1430 SVETKDSTDYGTYW
+1430 VELNFESADSTNYDVYWFTLTLLDTYNYIW
-1444 IQVSISKEHFGN
+1444 EVTPFTHPTEDDTSDSVSEN
-1456 FRWEITECIND
+1456 
-1467 ASGNSDKD
+1467 
-1475 VFLEGSSERVVRMW
+1475 VVWLW
-1489 YQITKTRLSA
+1489 YQITKTLLDDGTVGFRFDGNA
-1499 EEMGLHFAGDVT
+1499 F
-1511 QWTYGQAA
+1511 WTYGSA
-1519 PALDH
+1519 
-1524 NAKTENYEGIGTVS
+1524 AKTPVYNSGD
-1538 YLYYGTPYDSVNNG
+1538 YLQGMTYAIYYYGTPYDETYNG
-1552 NWTATNRGN
+1552 GWQSDTQEYAIQNKVTTAPTH
-1561 AVADVPVYAGRYTVV
+1561 AGEYY
-1576 AVLSEGANYSRQEY
+1576 AVLVLTTSDASNYATY
-1590 ELAFTI
+1590 IKAIAFTI

-1615 TSVYGSTQAAEVE
+1615 TSVYGTTQAATVTA
-1628 EISLQTP
+1628 SGLQTP

-1662 NVGEYTVTVTISNKN
+1662 NVREYTVTVTISNKN
-1677 YALAETTAPFNITKA
+1677 YALAKTTAKFNITKA
-1692 TLTVRVENASIT
+1692 TLTVWVEDETIT
-1704 YGEGA
+1704 YGEDA
-1709 PAYTLVYSGWQYGEN
+1709 PRYTLVYSGWQYGEN
-1724 ESEVNVNASGV
+1724 ESAVNVSGV

-1742 GASYQA
+1742 GTSYRA

-1765 NYDFVYSD
+1765 NYDFTYLST
-1773 KGTLTVKQKEIT
+1773 GTLTVKPKGIT
-1785 LDVTA
+1785 LTVTA
-1790 DGKTYDGKAVS
+1790 DGKTYDGTAVS
-1801 VSVTPSEKVGTDEIV
+1801 VSVTPSYKFGTDVIN
-1816 YAYVYTWSGGAFA
+1816 YVYTYTKDAAPMGAQSAEFA
-1829 ETTANCATNAG
+1829 TDAG
-1840 EWTVTVTLGEGGKS
+1840 KWTVTVTLGTGGKS

-1868 IDKAS
+1868 IGKAA
-1873 LTIKFASSEYT
+1873 LTIAFEKDAYT

-1892 AYALTYSGWVNGED
+1892 AYALTYSDWVNGED
-1906 FSGQLKPV
+1906 FSGQLTPV
-1914 FETKKDGKGYKPGAA
+1914 FETKKDGKGYEPGATN
-1929 YGSVG
+1929 GSVG
-1934 KYNVTV
+1934 EYNVTV
-1940 TALNGSELLANYAYT
+1940 TKLDGSELLANYAYT

-1966 EAREVSLKL
+1966 EAREVSLTL

-1995 PSAQSGTTGLLA
+1995 PSDKFGTD
-2007 EDSLVYAYVYT
+2007 EIVYAYAYT

-2058 STYSFTITKAQL
+2058 NTYSFTITKAEL

-2083 GDTLDASRYSA
+2083 GDTLDTSRYSA

-2099 KSDEDKNLLKVT
+2099 KSDEDKNLLNVT

-2117 EGKDYAPGAKNGS
+2117 EGKDYAPGAENGS

-2149 WKVVTA
+2149 WEIVTA
-2155 TLNVTA
+2155 TLTVEE

-2171 TRTYGDTDISLGLV
+2171 TRTYGDTNISLDLV
-2185 YAAAGLSGNYSAD
+2185 YAAAEISNKYTAD
-2198 SIKAI
+2198 SIEAI
-2203 ISFTCGT
+2203 ISFTCET
-2210 ELSSETNANAAG
+2210 DLSSETNANAAG
-2222 YTVTAEAF
+2222 YTVTAEAI
-2230 NANYAVTFT
+2230 NANYAVTFAG
-2239 GDDTQALFKIEPA
+2239 GDMQALFKIDPA
-2252 QMKINVTGYAGTYD
+2252 QMTVNVTGYAGTYD

-2275 REVTLVN
+2275 REVTLEN
-2282 DALNSGSVKWYFR
+2282 DVLNSGSVKWYFR

-2334 TTEYSFTVTIDK
+2334 ATDYSFTVTIDK
-2346 YALSVKADATTTY
+2346 YALSIKADATTTY
-2359 GEAFDNVS
+2359 GEAFDKVK
-2367 GYTLSYKYGA
+2367 GYTLSYKYGE

-2388 SLEEMGLGGEGA
+2388 SLTEMGLGGEGA
-2400 VFKLAV
+2400 AFKLAV
-2406 SSVYSVGNNA
+2406 SSDYLVGDNA
-2416 GEYLIKLSGEYE
+2416 GAYTITLSGAYE

-2434 CSDGTLTVKA
+2434 LSDGTLTVKA
-2444 RAITV
+2444 RSITV
-2449 TIDDKTGTSGSTYGN
+2449 TIDDKLKEKGSTYGN

-2474 EGKIYETD
+2474 EGNIYVTD

-2496 NKGKPIPSQNEGATD
+2496 NGEAPIPADKETTTN
-2511 VGYYLIVGTYAADSP
+2511 VGYYRIVGTYAADSP

-2567 LTLDKGV
+2567 LALDKGV
-2574 EEDGEYLTYDG
+2574 EEDSEYLTYDG

-2607 YKGTTVSYGS
+2607 YEGTTVSYDS
-2617 KERPTEAGSY
+2617 KYRPTEAGSY

-2705 QEAPADG
+2705 QEAPADR

-2725 NRYDVGDN
+2725 NRYDDGDN

-2774 VEVAWGETEYT
+2774 VEVEWGETEYT
-2785 YDGTNQIGKVQPVYY
+2785 YDGTNQIGNVQPVYY

-2871 MQYGDATPAA
+2871 MQYGDTTPAA
-2881 STEQSVWWNYADD
+2881 STEQGVWWNYADD

-2918 QAVTSQTNAGEYFLV
+2918 QAVTCETNAGEYFLV
-2933 AVASSKKDV
+2933 AVASSEKDV

-2949 FTGSRGENGQFTVKK
+2949 FTGSREGNGQFTVEK

-2979 NAQAALAAAL
+2979 NAQSALAAAL

-3027 STPVGRYVVYG
+3027 STPVGSYVVYG
-3038 TRLESGNYSV
+3038 TLLESGNYTV
-3048 TFTGNADY
+3048 IFTGNADY
-3056 EGTGNAGEYTVTEAD
+3056 EGTGNAGEYTVTKAD
-3071 FTEEDFTFAGYGG
+3071 FTEGDFTFAGYGG
-3084 ADTFYDAKAHRALDS
+3084 EGTFYDANAHRALDS
-3099 YELTNELSAAYR
+3099 YELTNESSAAYR
-3111 NGLMLEYFVTKDTG
+3111 NGLTLEYFVTKDAE
-3125 DTQKGTPVGEFM
+3125 DTQNGTPVEEFM

-3167 AFTVDINTAANEVTQ
+3167 AFTVDINTAANKVTQ

-3204 VKFGSAELAGFY
+3204 VRFGSAELAGFY
-3216 QGEKLVAATETEFK
+3216 QGEELVAATETEFK

-3264 GDTFECTVNV
+3264 GDTFECTVKV

-3302 SDPRIEGE
+3302 SDSRIEGE

-3321 AYITNAGGGSLSYA
+3321 AYVTNAGGGSLSYA
-3335 ATEYPQI
+3335 ATGYPQI

-3352 TLSLTDAENYRW
+3352 TLRLTDAENYRW

-3406 AIIGEEDSAED
+3406 AIIGVESSAED

-3449 AGEYTV
+3449 AGEYSV

-3474 TITPKKIAVPYFE
+3474 TIAPKKIAVPYFE
-3487 NSSTDYNGLEQRN
+3487 NSSTDYNGLEQKN
-3500 RVVSYQSGITWV
+3500 RVVSYQSGITWI

-3518 TDSGGIYAVATNAGD
+3518 TDSEGIYAVATNAGD

-3560 WTIAKGVPQFEGTL
+3560 WTIAKGVPQFDGTL

-3710 NETQSSSAP
+3710 NETESSSAP

-3725 TVTVKFTGNQNYDMY
+3725 TVTVKFTGNQNYQAA
-3740 DFEEPFEI
+3740 DFEESFEI
-3748 ARASFASAVEIEGW
+3748 ARASFESVVEIDGW
-3762 TYGEGDAQPSVT
+3762 TYGEEGAQPSVT

-3823 RTEAVAFTIARANVT
+3823 RTEAVAFTVARANVT

-3855 EVSGYGEAEQTVD
+3855 EVSGHGEAEQTVD

-3883 NQKEAPESAGY
+3883 NQKDAPESAGY

-3930 GWTYGRAANSP
+3930 GWTYGYAANSP

-3986 RGVTT
+3986 HGVTT
-3991 QTANYASVTSES
+3991 QTANYASATSES

-4020 DLADWTQTEGV
+4020 DLAGWTQTEGV

-4089 AAVSVE
+4089 EAVSVE

-4162 YRLSGASQT
+4162 YRLSDASQT

-4195 ASPALSAR
+4195 ASPELSAR

-4229 GTYAIC
+4229 GTYDIC

-4246 SLTFTNGVYTVAR
+4246 SLTFTNGAYTVAR

-4267 EGGGTYGETITP
+4267 AGGGTYGETITP

-4295 TALDPFFVWTYS
+4295 TALDPFFVWIYS

-4338 VEGMTCNYTMT
+4338 AEDMTCNYTMT
-4349 AVLDGFTV
+4349 AVLGGFTV

-4371 YNGTEQSVQTQ
+4371 YNGMEQSVQTQ
-4382 AEQALEALNAAY
+4382 AEQALKALNAAY

-4404 VYTAEHAGD
+4404 VYTAEHAGE

-4519 YVAGTDDYAQIYS
+4519 YVAGTDDYAEIYS
-4532 EPLEYTISQAEYDL
+4532 ESLEYTISQAEYDL

-4588 QNSATPFQLRNA
+4588 QNSATPFPLRNA

-4626 LTIQARTVNVH
+4626 LIIQARTVNVH

-4651 VTAYYIDVNDAHCE
+4651 VTAYYIDVNNAHCE
-4665 LAVTIGEG
+4665 LAVTIGDG

-4747 TLSAADSTGDWNAGT
+4747 TLSAADPTGDWNAGT

-4912 LVGVLDALAGTG
+4912 LVGVLEAVAGTG
-4924 LVPEADGGILL
+4924 LVPGADGSILL
-4935 QATEEGTYGVTLYLR
+4935 QAMEEGTYGVTLYLR

-4965 SLEWTIVQN
+4965 LLEWTIVQN

-5017 DGANNDGNDDGNND
+5017 DDANDDGNDDGNND

-5107 EETETVSASRKEPV
+5107 EETETVSASV
-5121 EEAPEEVPAPEEEP
+5121 QEP
-5135 VEETPEEVPAPEE
+5135 VEETPEEVPA
-5148 EPVEEMPEEI
+5148 
-5158 SVPEEEPVEET
+5158 PEEEPVEET

-5177 EEPVEETPEEIPVSE
+5177 EEPVEEVPEEIPVPE
-5192 EEPVEETPEEN
+5192 EEPVEETPEED

-5350 SERKLSYAKYLFA
+5350 SQRKLSYAKYLFA

>member
-1 MKNKTAVL
+1 
-9 KQTARS
+9 
-15 YHIYR
+15 
-20 KKSTEGIE
+20 

-120 ETGTAGFTVSGNTTV
+120 ETGTAGFTVSGDTTV
-135 SSGLSKEETFTVTY
+135 ASGLSQEQTFTVSY

-161 VNRIKSIKILDFTYS
+161 VNRIKSIEILEFTYS

-185 YTMPDFMKVEGT
+185 YSMPNFMKVEGT

-259 ATPIAVSLQASQSIM
+259 ATPIAVSLQASQNIM

-284 AQYLNEFTITVMYSG
+284 AQYLNDFTITVMYSG

-308 GVVYGDASSSAV
+308 GVVYGNASSSAV
-320 PDAKGFVYDKGRGT
+320 PDAKGFVYDKGSGT

-410 GEIAPSFTDES
+410 GEIAPSVTDES

-465 PSFAVDFSG
+465 PNFAVDFSG
-474 ENILEGDGTSSSA
+474 ENILEGDGASSST

-495 EAPAVIISGNYG
+495 EAPSVIISGNYG

-520 VMPSA
+520 AMPSD
-525 RGNYTLSVDVAQ
+525 RGNYTLNVDVAQ
-537 SDNFEAATS
+537 SDNFETATS

-559 LPSFTDAVYNGQ
+559 LPSFMNAVYNGQ
-571 PQFASDFLAEGSE
+571 AQFASDFLAEGSE

-601 LSLTDKGTLEI
+601 LSLTNIGTLEI

-665 LSDYNAVAE
+665 LSDYNAVVA

-681 TFANALILSQ
+681 TFANALALTRG
-691 ASGSSEFTLIDSASG
+691 SGSSAFTLIDSKSG

-720 ALNND
+720 ALNNE
-725 NLTWEDGGRDSFVLS
+725 NLTWEDGGRDPFVLS

-760 KADAYNSVTLS
+760 KADANNSVTLS

-776 LMGIQDITA
+776 LMRIADITA
-785 QDGNLIDI
+785 QEGELIKI
-793 ANGILTGKNAGKY
+793 ANGILTGKNAGTY
-806 TVRITLNDS
+806 TVQITLNDS

-846 AETPLVYNAAEQ
+846 AETPLTYNAAEQ

-877 GDKGTNARQYT
+877 GDKGTNAGQYT

-900 TNYIWSNNSDGERA
+900 TNYIWSNNSDGANA
-914 PAKVSWTISPDTIE
+914 PAKVSWTISPKTIE
-928 TAPVLAGD
+928 TVPVLSGD
-936 SVFSPDGMSAT
+936 SVFSPDEMSAT

-954 DAVGK
+954 DAVGA

-973 NGADLTAEHWSGTD
+973 SGAVLTAEHWSGTN

-1017 KIERLGVTVPSA
+1017 KIARLGVTVPSA

-1034 WDREEHNYDLS
+1034 WDGEEHNYDLS
-1045 KNGSDFPYTV
+1045 ENGSDFPYTV

-1085 LSVSALDVTV
+1085 LSESALDVTV

-1105 LTVPT
+1105 RTVPT
-1110 QVSYTGGLG
+1110 QVTYTGGLG
-1119 KTFNTYN
+1119 ETFNTYN

-1132 ALPEGYQSAEIN
+1132 ALPEGYTGVESDF
-1144 YYSVTENVQKNAGS
+1144 YSVTENVQKNAGT

-1165 DANHKWTDGNSVATL
+1165 DANHKWTGGNSVATL
-1180 PFSIG
+1180 SFSIEE
-1185 KLALSA
+1185 LALSA
-1191 PTALTYEGETQVTYR
+1191 PTALTYDGKTQVTYQ

-1228 FVLALGY
+1228 FVLNLGY
-1235 GQGSDVGIGFDTTQG
+1235 GQGSDVGIGFDRAQG

-1264 SLSSDNFVWKDAGAD
+1264 SLSSDNFVWKDAGSD
-1279 PEFTVTILPY
+1279 PEFTVTISPY
-1289 LISVTW
+1289 RISVTW
-1295 NTPSADEEGNHYTFN
+1295 NTPSADEEGNNYTFN
-1310 NAAQAPAATIAD
+1310 NDAQAPAATIAD

-1331 SLIYTGDTA
+1331 SLTYTGDTA
-1340 PVKVGQY
+1340 PVNVGQY
-1347 TITISDIEGTAVADY
+1347 TITINGITGESVADY
-1362 TIDGLQNASKTFKIG
+1362 TIEGLEHASETFKIG

-1430 SVETKDSTDYGTYW
+1430 TVKNRDSTDYGTYW
-1444 IQVSISKEHFGN
+1444 IQVSISEEHFGN

-1475 VFLEGSSERVVRMW
+1475 VFLEGSSERIVQMW

-1499 EEMGLHFAGDVT
+1499 EEMGLHFAGNVT

-1524 NAKTENYEGIGTVS
+1524 NAKAENYEGIGTVS
-1538 YLYYGTPYDSVNNG
+1538 YLYYGTPFDSVNNG

-1590 ELAFTI
+1590 ELSFTI
-1596 EAAEITLTF
+1596 KAAEITLTF
-1605 TGEQFIDGAY
+1605 TGKQFKDGAY

-1635 GGSGTADT
+1635 GGSGKADT

-1662 NVGEYTVTVTISNKN
+1662 NVEEYTVTVTISNKN
-1677 YALAETTAPFNITKA
+1677 YALAETKAPFNITKA
-1692 TLTVRVENASIT
+1692 TLTVWVNGASIT
-1704 YGEGA
+1704 YGEDA
-1709 PAYTLVYSGWQYGEN
+1709 PAYTLVYSGFQYEDD
-1724 ESEVNVNASGV
+1724 ERVVDVAGV

-1742 GASYQA
+1742 GTSYQA

-1765 NYDFVYSD
+1765 NYIFDY
-1773 KGTLTVKQKEIT
+1773 KGTGTLTVEQREIT
-1785 LDVTA
+1785 LNVTA

-1801 VSVTPSEKVGTDEIV
+1801 VSVTPSDKFGTDEIV
-1816 YAYVYTWSGGAFA
+1816 YAYAYTWSGGTF
-1829 ETTANCATNAG
+1829 EGTTANCATNAG

-1859 TADGTAQFT
+1859 TANGSAQFT
-1868 IDKAS
+1868 IEKAA
-1873 LTIKFASSEYT
+1873 LTIAFEKGAYT

-1892 AYALTYSGWVNGED
+1892 VYALTYDVWVEGED

-1914 FETKKDGKGYKPGAA
+1914 FATKQDGTDYEPGAEN
-1929 YGSVG
+1929 GSVG
-1934 KYNVTV
+1934 KYSVTV
-1940 TALNGSELLANYAYT
+1940 TALEGSELLANYDYT
-1955 DIATLSATLTV
+1955 NIATLSATLTV
-1966 EAREVSLKL
+1966 EAREVSLTL

-1984 YDAQAVTISVT
+1984 YDAQAVAISVT
-1995 PSAQSGTTGLLA
+1995 PSAQSGTAGLLA
-2007 EDSLVYAYVYT
+2007 EDSLVYAYAYT

-2049 TGNYTLVGG
+2049 TGNYTLVGWN
-2058 STYSFTITKAQL
+2058 TYSFTITKAQL
-2070 TVTASDSGATFYY
+2070 TVTASDSGATFHY
-2083 GDTLDASRYSA
+2083 GDTLDTSRYSA

-2117 EGKDYAPGAKNGS
+2117 DGKDYAPGAENGS
-2130 VGAYTVTPILDKTE
+2130 VGEYTVTPILDKTE

-2149 WKVVTA
+2149 WTGTIVTA
-2155 TLNVTA
+2155 TLNVAA

-2171 TRTYGDTDISLGLV
+2171 TRTYGDTYISLGLV
-2185 YAAAGLSGNYSAD
+2185 YAAAEISNKYTAD
-2198 SIKAI
+2198 SIEKI

-2210 ELSSETNANAAG
+2210 DLSSVTKANAAG
-2222 YTVTAEAF
+2222 YTVIAEAI
-2230 NANYAVTFT
+2230 NDNYAVTFAG
-2239 GDDTQALFKIEPA
+2239 GDMQALFKIDPE
-2252 QMKINVTGYAGTYD
+2252 QMTVDVTGYTGTYD

-2346 YALSVKADATTTY
+2346 YALSIRADATTTY

-2388 SLEEMGLGGEGA
+2388 SLAEMGLSGEGEA
-2400 VFKLAV
+2400 FKLAV
-2406 SSVYSVGNNA
+2406 SSVYSAGDNA
-2416 GEYLIKLSGEYE
+2416 GAYTIKLSGAYE
-2428 GNYALT
+2428 GNYDLT
-2434 CSDGTLTVKA
+2434 LSDGTLTVKA

-2496 NKGKPIPSQNEGATD
+2496 NKGMPIPSQNEGTTD

-2567 LTLDKGV
+2567 LALDKGV
-2574 EEDGEYLTYDG
+2574 EEDSEYLTYDG

-2607 YKGTTVSYGS
+2607 YEGTTVSYGS
-2617 KERPTEAGSY
+2617 EDRPTEAGSY

-2656 DNSLNVLSLFG
+2656 DNSLNVLALFG

-2725 NRYDVGDN
+2725 NRYDDGDN
-2733 TVTIGSETHYYK
+2733 TVTIGLETHYYK

-2774 VEVAWGETEYT
+2774 VEVEWGETEYT

-2808 AVSLAL
+2808 AVPLAL

-2830 VFTEGDNANQNY
+2830 IFTEGDNANQNY

-2856 IMHQREVNIAISDAS
+2856 TMRQREVNIAISDDS
-2871 MQYGDATPAA
+2871 MQYGDTTPAA
-2881 STEQSVWWNYADD
+2881 STEQGGWWNYADD
-2894 NAYTLVE
+2894 NAYTLVK

-2933 AVASSKKDV
+2933 AVASSEKGV

-2949 FTGSRGENGQFTVKK
+2949 FTGSRGENGQFTVEK

-2969 NIGDVSSVYG
+2969 NIGDASSVYG
-2979 NAQAALAAAL
+2979 NAQSALAAAL

-2996 AASKD
+2996 AANKD

-3027 STPVGRYVVYG
+3027 ATPVGSYVVYG
-3038 TRLESGNYSV
+3038 TLLESGNYSV
-3048 TFTGNADY
+3048 TFTGNADH
-3056 EGTGNAGEYTVTEAD
+3056 EGTGNAGEYTVTKAD
-3071 FTEEDFTFAGYGG
+3071 FTEGDFTFAGYGG

-3099 YELTNELSAAYR
+3099 YELTNESSAAYR
-3111 NGLMLEYFVTKDTG
+3111 NGLTLEYFVTKDAG
-3125 DTQKGTPVGEFM
+3125 DTQNGTSVEEFM
-3137 VTHVAQSGTYYFYVV
+3137 VTHVSESGTYYFYVV

-3216 QGEKLVAATETEFK
+3216 QGEKPVAATETEFK

-3242 YTVRFTVAGS
+3242 YTVRFTVAG
-3252 LYDGAYD
+3252 LEHDGAYD

-3302 SDPRIEGE
+3302 SDSRIEGE

-3321 AYITNAGGGSLSYA
+3321 AYVTNAGGGSLSYA
-3335 ATEYPQI
+3335 ATGYPQI
-3342 TATQAGAYSI
+3342 TAMQAGAYSI

-3406 AIIGEEDSAED
+3406 AIIGEEGSAED

-3474 TITPKKIAVPYFE
+3474 TIAPKKIAVPYFE

-3518 TDSGGIYAVATNAGD
+3518 TDSEGIYAVATNAGD

-3553 TDEREIV
+3553 TGEREIV

-3652 GQRVSVSFTIAK
+3652 GQRVSVSFTI
-3664 AAGDSLDV
+3664 
-3672 TVGVTNNVYGEVP
+3672 
-3685 VITIEGLAEGEYTVV
+3685 
-3700 YSGTSNDGTW
+3700 
-3710 NETQSSSAP
+3710 
-3719 TLAGSY
+3719 
-3725 TVTVKFTGNQNYDMY
+3725 
-3740 DFEEPFEI
+3740 
-3748 ARASFASAVEIEGW
+3748 
-3762 TYGEGDAQPSVT
+3762 
-3774 ANPGT
+3774 
-3779 GSVTYTYGGASNDG
+3779 
-3793 SWTSADGK
+3793 
-3801 PTLAGN
+3801 
-3807 YTVYAEIGE
+3807 
-3816 TANYAAY
+3816 
-3823 RTEAVAFTIARANVT
+3823 
-3838 LSVHIADWT
+3838 
-3847 YSQAASVP
+3847 
-3855 EVSGYGEAEQTVD
+3855 
-3868 YLYNAVTVYDGTPWT
+3868 
-3883 NQKEAPESAGY
+3883 
-3894 YSLTASVK
+3894 
-3902 QSANYQAATET
+3902 
-3913 VYFYI
+3913 
-3918 LRASYT
+3918 
-3924 LSLTLD
+3924 
-3930 GWTYGRAANSP
+3930 
-3941 VYAVSGGVSAL
+3941 
-3952 PEDAQITY
+3952 
-3960 YYEGT
+3960 
-3965 SNDGTWSAE
+3965 
-3974 EGKPAVAGSYRV
+3974 
-3986 RGVTT
+3986 
-3991 QTANYASVTSES
+3991 
-4003 VSFTI
+4003 

-4020 DLADWTQTEGV
+4020 DLAGWTQTEGV

-4089 AAVSVE
+4089 KAVSVE

-4162 YRLSGASQT
+4162 YRLSDASQT

-4338 VEGMTCNYTMT
+4338 AEGLTCNYTMT

-4426 RWNTLSEGTADAQV
+4426 RWNTLAEGTADAQV

-4475 VLTIGEK
+4475 VLTIGGE

-4546 SGLSFAGETNVF
+4546 SGLSFAGETHVF
-4558 NGADYAI
+4558 NGADYVI

-4588 QNSATPFQLRNA
+4588 QNSATPFPLRNA

-4626 LTIQARTVNVH
+4626 LIIQARTVNVH

-4665 LAVTIGEG
+4665 LAVTIGDG

-4821 TLSISL
+4821 TLNISL

-4835 GSTWYSTEAPVFAGS
+4835 GSTWYSTEAPVYAGS

-5017 DGANNDGNDDGNND
+5017 DDANDDGNDDGNND

-5135 VEETPEEVPAPEE
+5135 VEETPEEIPVPEE

-5177 EEPVEETPEEIPVSE
+5177 EEPVEETPEE
-5192 EEPVEETPEEN
+5192 N

-5209 VVAEEPEEEEDE
+5209 VVVEEPEEEEDE

-5444 EEMPQPQPEQV
+5444 EEMPQPRPEQL

-5513 KLVAKDVDYLKVL
+5513 KLVAKDVGYLKVL

>member
-20 KKSTEGIE
+20 KKGTEGIE

-58 FGIMPKDMYEVR
+58 FGIMPQTPYEVR

-87 DIISGMTM
+87 DVNTGMTLADLANSM
-95 QEVGAIL
+95 TVTLVDDAGAPVGDPLSYDMNGTSGFKLEGDI
-102 KVSTVDADGT
+102 SVDAGRLSQT
-112 TVAEVPYD
+112 RT
-120 ETGTAGFTVSGNTTV
+120 FTVSYGAYPSV
-135 SSGLSKEETFTVTY
+135 GLSVTVQYNRVKELTD
-149 GELSCAVSFTVQ
+149 VSFSPT
-161 VNRIKSIKILDFTYS
+161 
-176 ETIYSYTMP
+176 ETIYSNTDPSLMNIY
-185 YTMPDFMKVEGT
+185 
-197 YYDGSTTTLSSNSL
+197 LSATG
-211 SVPENFMP
+211 VF
-219 DAGYNGTDASYE
+219 YNGETTKISVGYLSFAEYFVPGTD
-231 KEMIVRYSGTANRES
+231 YSGTDPTFSKTMTVRYTQNVNGTAE
-246 YTVETTYNVTVTA
+246 TVEKELLVEDIHAVKPDSVSIQKIPALFDAYSELAQYANEVTIRISY
-259 ATPIAVSLQASQSIM
+259 PQPDLDNNSYLSDIDVSLAD
-274 SQGVTAFSTF
+274 V
-284 AQYLNEFTITVMYSG
+284 NYSN
-299 GSAVTTRYS
+299 VK
-308 GVVYGDASSSAV
+308 YGDANGKQEDSERNPYTS
-320 PDAKGFVYDKGRGT
+320 FVYGQNGRGT
-334 VQVSYTEAGTTVH
+334 LWITYTELEPIESGRKTVNVARIETPVPMF
-347 SSFTWVRVVRIAAEI
+347 SSDI
-362 GSINSLTYQYEE
+362 GYQYSVGE
-374 NLEADSVTGTEQTVV
+374 NGLAVGTEQNLV
-389 PMGFDP
+389 PRQDFYADRMEITGITKEGVPSGEGTNYTFDASSV
-395 QIMKITAIEKDDPER
+395 KI
-410 GEIAPSFTDES
+410 
-421 AIVTDAG
+421 TDAG
-428 SYTLTVT
+428 TYEVT
-435 LTNDAYFWQGLDNES
+435 ISLTNDAYKWQGREERS
-450 DRDITVKFSVLRAKL
+450 VTVTLTVNKATLQNLSLTMAGGSL
-465 PSFAVDFSG
+465 
-474 ENILEGDGTSSSA
+474 IGDGNGTLEN
-487 PYKWNHGE
+487 PYYWNHGE
-495 EAPAVIISGNYG
+495 SVPQYVLEGNYG
-507 NGELTYRYSSGSS
+507 AGKETPIYEVHLGGTVTDSAQMPTERGTYKLRVS
-520 VMPSA
+520 VA
-525 RGNYTLSVDVAQ
+525 ETTNFIGN
-537 SDNFEAATS
+537 ETS
-546 NTVYF
+546 YIYF

-559 LPSFTDAVYNGQ
+559 LPSFMNAVYNGQ
-571 PQFASDFLAEGSE
+571 AQFASDFLAEGSE

-665 LSDYNAVAE
+665 LSDYNAVVA

-681 TFANALILSQ
+681 TFANALALTQ
-691 ASGSSEFTLIDSASG
+691 ASGSSAFTLIDSENG

-740 MTIQKKGIAI
+740 MTIQKNGIAI

-760 KADAYNSVTLS
+760 KTDANNSVTLS

-776 LMGIQDITA
+776 LMDIQDITA
-785 QDGNLIDI
+785 QEGELIDF
-793 ANGILTGKNAGKY
+793 ANGILTGKNAGTY
-806 TVRITLNDS
+806 TVQITLKNS

-827 VSAKEI
+827 VSEKEI

-846 AETPLVYNAAEQ
+846 AETPLPYNAAEQ

-900 TNYIWSNNSDGERA
+900 TNYIWSNNSDGANA
-914 PAKVSWTISPDTIE
+914 PAKVSWTISPKTIE

-947 IQNYVAS
+947 IQNYVAR
-954 DAVGK
+954 DAVGA

-964 GSVEGKLTV
+964 GSVEGKLEV
-973 NGADLTAEHWSGTD
+973 EGADLTAEHWSGTD

-997 NYVWD
+997 NYVWGAF
-1002 DEFAGVSGQTLTLVW
+1002 EGVSGQTLTLVW
-1017 KIERLGVTVPSA
+1017 KIARLGVAVPSA

-1034 WDREEHNYDLS
+1034 WNGAAQNYDLS
-1045 KNGSDFPYTV
+1045 ENGSDFPYTV
-1055 TSAAQA
+1055 TSAART
-1061 AANEAGYAVTFT
+1061 AANEAGYSVTFT

-1085 LSVSALDVTV
+1085 LSESALDVTV

-1105 LTVPT
+1105 LIVPT
-1110 QVSYTGGLG
+1110 QVTYTGGLG
-1119 KTFNTYN
+1119 ETLNTYN

-1132 ALPEGYQSAEIN
+1132 ALPEGYTGVESN
-1144 YYSVTENVQKNAGS
+1144 FYSVTKNVQKNAGS

-1180 PFSIG
+1180 SFSIG

-1191 PTALTYEGETQVTYR
+1191 PTALTYDGKTQVTYQ
-1206 GETYTFTFENWNR
+1206 GETYTFTFENWDR
-1219 GDDETQVRP
+1219 GDDGTQVRP
-1228 FVLALGY
+1228 FALGY
-1235 GQGSDVGIGFDTTQG
+1235 GQGSDVGIGFDTTLG

-1264 SLSSDNFVWKDAGAD
+1264 SLSSKDNFVWEDGGSD
-1279 PEFTVTILPY
+1279 PEFTVTISPY
-1289 LISVTW
+1289 RISVTW

-1310 NAAQAPAATIAD
+1310 NAAQAPAATIAN
-1322 LFPIDAGKV
+1322 LFPNDADKV
-1331 SLIYTGDTA
+1331 SLTYTGDTA
-1340 PVKVGQY
+1340 PVNVGQY
-1347 TITISDIEGTAVADY
+1347 TITINGITGESVADY
-1362 TIDGLQNASKTFKIG
+1362 TIDGLQNASETFRIG

-1430 SVETKDSTDYGTYW
+1430 TVENRDSTDYGTYW
-1444 IQVSISKEHFGN
+1444 IQVSISEKHFGN

-1475 VFLEGSSERVVRMW
+1475 VFLEGSSERIVQMW

-1499 EEMGLHFAGDVT
+1499 EEMGLHFAGNVT

-1590 ELAFTI
+1590 ELSFTI

-1605 TGEQFIDGAY
+1605 TGEQFKDGAY
-1615 TSVYGSTQAAEVE
+1615 TSVYGSTQAATVTA
-1628 EISLQTP
+1628 SGLQTP

-1657 SVMPK
+1657 SDMPT

-1677 YALAETTAPFNITKA
+1677 YALAETKAPFNITKA
-1692 TLTVRVENASIT
+1692 TLTVCVEDETIT
-1704 YGEGA
+1704 YGEDA

-1724 ESEVNVNASGV
+1724 ESEVNASGV

-1742 GASYQA
+1742 GTSYQA

-1790 DGKTYDGKAVS
+1790 VGKTYDGTAVS
-1801 VSVTPSEKVGTDEIV
+1801 VSVTPSDKFGTDEIV
-1816 YAYVYTWSGGAFA
+1816 YAYAYTWSGGAFA
-1829 ETTANCATNAG
+1829 ETTANCATDAG
-1840 EWTVTVTLGEGGKS
+1840 KWTVTVTLDEGGKS

-1892 AYALTYSGWVNGED
+1892 AYALTYSGWVKGED
-1906 FSGQLKPV
+1906 FSGQLKPDFV
-1914 FETKKDGKGYKPGAA
+1914 TKQDGTDYAPGATN
-1929 YGSVG
+1929 GSVG
-1934 KYNVTV
+1934 EYSVTV
-1940 TALNGSELLANYAYT
+1940 TELDGSERLTNYDYT

-1966 EAREVSLKL
+1966 EARKVSLTL

-1984 YDAQAVTISVT
+1984 YDAQAVTIAVT
-1995 PSAQSGTTGLLA
+1995 PSAQSGTAGLLA
-2007 EDSLVYAYVYT
+2007 EDSLVYAYAYT

-2058 STYSFTITKAQL
+2058 NTYSFTITKAQL
-2070 TVTASDSGATFYY
+2070 TVTASDSGATFHY

-2099 KSDEDKNLLKVT
+2099 KSDEDKDLLNVT

-2117 EGKDYAPGAKNGS
+2117 EGKDYAPGAENGS

-2198 SIKAI
+2198 SIKGI
-2203 ISFTCGT
+2203 ISFTCET
-2210 ELSSETNANAAG
+2210 DLSSKTKANAAG
-2222 YTVTAEAF
+2222 YTVTAEAI

-2252 QMKINVTGYAGTYD
+2252 QMTVNVTGYAGTYD

-2275 REVTLVN
+2275 REVTLLN
-2282 DALNSGSVKWYFR
+2282 DELNGGSVQWYFR
-2295 LADGEWSQS
+2295 LADGKWSQS

-2325 VYGDQTQSG
+2325 VCGDQTQSG

-2346 YALSVKADATTTY
+2346 YALSIRADATTTY

-2388 SLEEMGLGGEGA
+2388 SLTEMGLGGEGA
-2400 VFKLAV
+2400 AFALTV
-2406 SSVYSVGNNA
+2406 SSVYSDGDNA
-2416 GEYLIKLSGEYE
+2416 GAYKITLSGAYE
-2428 GNYALT
+2428 GNYDLT
-2434 CSDGTLTVKA
+2434 LSDGTLTVKA

-2474 EGKIYETD
+2474 EGEIYETD
-2482 GVATVYDLITLAVY
+2482 GVATVYDLITLVVY
-2496 NKGKPIPSQNEGATD
+2496 NKGTPIPAENEATTN

-2526 FGGDVP
+2526 FDVP
-2532 VEQNYTITFK
+2532 VEQNYTITFT
-2542 GSQDFGDGTQNAGQY
+2542 GSQNFGDGTQNAGQY

-2725 NRYDVGDN
+2725 NRYDDGDN
-2733 TVTIGSETHYYK
+2733 TVTIGTETHYYK

-2774 VEVAWGETEYT
+2774 VEVEWGETEYT

-2808 AVSLAL
+2808 AVPLAL

-2830 VFTEGDNANQNY
+2830 IFTEGDNANQNY

-2856 IMHQREVNIAISDAS
+2856 TMRQREVNIAISDDS
-2871 MQYGDATPAA
+2871 MQYGDTTPAA
-2881 STEQSVWWNYADD
+2881 STEQGGWWNYADD

-2907 TVSAM
+2907 KVSAM

-2918 QAVTSQTNAGEYFLV
+2918 QAVTCETNAGEYFLV
-2933 AVASSKKDV
+2933 AVASSSEKDV

-2979 NAQAALAAAL
+2979 NAQSALAAAL

-2996 AASKD
+2996 AANKD

-3027 STPVGRYVVYG
+3027 STPVGSYVVYG
-3038 TRLESGNYSV
+3038 TLLESGNYTV
-3048 TFTGNADY
+3048 TFTGNADH
-3056 EGTGNAGEYTVTEAD
+3056 EGTGNAGEYTVTKAD
-3071 FTEEDFTFAGYGG
+3071 FTEGDFTFAGYGG
-3084 ADTFYDAKAHRALDS
+3084 EGTFYDANAHRALDS
-3099 YELTNELSAAYR
+3099 YKLTNESSAAYR
-3111 NGLMLEYFVTKDTG
+3111 NVLMLEYFVTKDTG

-3137 VTHVAQSGTYYFYVV
+3137 VTHVSESGTYYFYVV

-3167 AFTVDINTAANEVTQ
+3167 AFTVDINTAANKVTQ

-3204 VKFGSAELAGFY
+3204 VRFGSAELAGFY
-3216 QGEKLVAATETEFK
+3216 QGEELVAATETEFK

-3242 YTVRFTVAGS
+3242 YTVRFTVAGL

-3264 GDTFECTVNV
+3264 GDTFECPVNV

-3302 SDPRIEGE
+3302 SDSRIEGE

-3342 TATQAGAYSI
+3342 TATQAGGYSI

-3406 AIIGEEDSAED
+3406 AIIGVEDSAED

-3474 TITPKKIAVPYFE
+3474 TIAPKKIAVPYFE

-3518 TDSGGIYAVATNAGD
+3518 TDSGGIYAVATNAGA

-3553 TDEREIV
+3553 TGEREIV

-3725 TVTVKFTGNQNYDMY
+3725 TVTVKFTGNQNYQAA
-3740 DFEEPFEI
+3740 DFEESFEI

-3902 QSANYQAATET
+3902 
-3913 VYFYI
+3913 
-3918 LRASYT
+3918 
-3924 LSLTLD
+3924 
-3930 GWTYGRAANSP
+3930 
-3941 VYAVSGGVSAL
+3941 
-3952 PEDAQITY
+3952 
-3960 YYEGT
+3960 
-3965 SNDGTWSAE
+3965 
-3974 EGKPAVAGSYRV
+3974 
-3986 RGVTT
+3986 
-3991 QTANYASVTSES
+3991 
-4003 VSFTI
+4003 
-4008 ERADYDLSGLVF
+4008 
-4020 DLADWTQTEGV
+4020 
-4031 YSYVYDGKAHAPEIA
+4031 
-4046 ALPNGLDGIGLKVA
+4046 
-4060 YSGEVTDVS
+4060 
-4069 DGTVTRTATFST
+4069 
-4081 ESGNYNTP
+4081 
-4089 AAVSVE
+4089 
-4095 ICIAARE
+4095 
-4102 VSVVWEQTHYTYNGK
+4102 
-4117 VQQVSAYFLD
+4117 
-4127 VNEGR
+4127 
-4132 QTLTVNIADGAFMD
+4132 
-4146 YREEGYQAT
+4146 
-4155 AVCTDAN
+4155 
-4162 YRLSGASQT
+4162 
-4171 LFIDRLAVTV
+4171 
-4181 TIDNAQATYGDEDI
+4181 
-4195 ASPALSAR
+4195 
-4203 ENVVLPDDAALVYT
+4203 
-4217 LYIEGL
+4217 
-4223 GEKVNA
+4223 
-4229 GTYAIC
+4229 
-4235 GRAEGERAHNY
+4235 
-4246 SLTFTNGVYTVAR
+4246 
-4259 RQVTVNID
+4259 
-4267 EGGGTYGETITP
+4267 
-4279 ASIVSVSAL
+4279 
-4288 ANGDTRE
+4288 
-4295 TALDPFFVWTYS
+4295 
-4307 GTAFDG
+4307 
-4313 TTSYRGSIVPTL
+4313 
-4325 AGNYSVTLTLAQS
+4325 
-4338 VEGMTCNYTMT
+4338 
-4349 AVLDGFTV
+4349 
-4357 ARKIVEVP
+4357 
-4365 VLDGFF
+4365 
-4371 YNGTEQSVQTQ
+4371 
-4382 AEQALEALNAAY
+4382 
-4394 DGVVSLAEEN
+4394 
-4404 VYTAEHAGD
+4404 
-4413 YVVTFR
+4413 
-4419 LADTANY
+4419 
-4426 RWNTLSEGTADAQV
+4426 
-4440 AWQIRQAQASD
+4440 
-4451 GLVVSI
+4451 
-4457 PTLAGWV
+4457 
-4464 YDNTAKTPVGS
+4464 
-4475 VLTIGEK
+4475 
-4482 TIDDAQIVY
+4482 
-4491 VYSSKRSELPA
+4491 
-4502 DHHFEPYTDA
+4502 
-4512 GTYYVRA
+4512 
-4519 YVAGTDDYAQIYS
+4519 
-4532 EPLEYTISQAEYDL
+4532 
-4546 SGLSFAGETNVF
+4546 
-4558 NGADYAI
+4558 
-4565 ALSGTL
+4565 
-4571 PVGLDG
+4571 
-4577 IGVTAEYTLDG
+4577 
-4588 QNSATPFQLRNA
+4588 
-4600 GEYEITVT
+4600 
-4608 LHSASKNYVSP
+4608 
-4619 DWTRTAE
+4619 
-4626 LTIQARTVNVH
+4626 
-4637 WDKTQFTYNGSEQT
+4637 
-4651 VTAYYIDVNDAHCE
+4651 
-4665 LAVTIGEG
+4665 
-4673 KTFRDVGEY
+4673 
-4682 SATASFVTPDANY
+4682 
-4695 ALRETQT
+4695 
-4702 LLTMLSASIVVRILP
+4702 
-4717 QEFFYSGSMPELDQ
+4717 
-4731 SAYRIETQGEF
+4731 
-4742 TNLNI
+4742 
-4747 TLSAADSTGDWNAGT
+4747 
-4762 YAISA
+4762 
-4767 SWEND
+4767 
-4772 NYAIEFVGGT
+4772 
-4782 LEILPAVVEVGIT
+4782 
-4795 LHENLTYDGTAKT
+4795 
-4808 ATAQILSGVVAGE
+4808 
-4821 TLSISL
+4821 
-4827 VYSGTANN
+4827 
-4835 GSTWYSTEAPVFAGS
+4835 
-4850 YSVRAVISSQNY
+4850 
-4862 SLDSQATATA
+4862 
-4872 FTIARAVVALPAI
+4872 
-4885 DSDDTP
+4885 
-4891 LTVSTE
+4891 
-4897 KTGEEQRILIPIDLR
+4897 
-4912 LVGVLDALAGTG
+4912 
-4924 LVPEADGGILL
+4924 
-4935 QATEEGTYGVTLYLR
+4935 
-4950 DADNY
+4950 
-4955 AWSNGSTDNL
+4955 
-4965 SLEWTIVQN
+4965 
-4974 GLDPIFWVMIALGA
+4974 
-4988 ALLIELIVLAAY
+4988 
-5000 FLSGGANGGKG
+5000 
-5011 GDDDTN
+5011 
-5017 DGANNDGNDDGNND
+5017 
-5031 GEETPSDDVR
+5031 
-5041 GGADSAPAP
+5041 
-5050 QQSGKTVTASVA
+5050 
-5062 APVLFGLLAI
+5062 
-5072 TEWQIA
+5072 
-5078 GVALL
+5078 
-5083 AAAVAAFLVI
+5083 
-5093 DIVLYSRRAAKNKT
+5093 
-5107 EETETVSASRKEPV
+5107 
-5121 EEAPEEVPAPEEEP
+5121 
-5135 VEETPEEVPAPEE
+5135 
-5148 EPVEEMPEEI
+5148 
-5158 SVPEEEPVEET
+5158 
-5169 PEEIPVPE
+5169 
-5177 EEPVEETPEEIPVSE
+5177 
-5192 EEPVEETPEEN
+5192 
-5203 AELAVA
+5203 
-5209 VVAEEPEEEEDE
+5209 
-5221 EDEEDEE
+5221 
-5228 PEDENVGSIESNVTV
+5228 
-5243 IDGRKILVRYNYS
+5243 
-5256 FRAKLIQ
+5256 
-5263 SGEETQE
+5263 
-5270 RFGQLMDEFSSYPQV
+5270 
-5285 KTRESWRQVR
+5285 
-5295 VYSGRKTLACVLFKG
+5295 
-5310 RKLCVAF
+5310 
-5317 ALDPKQYEETKY
+5317 
-5329 RGKDMSEI
+5329 
-5337 KRYEKTP
+5337 
-5344 MLLKVF
+5344 
-5350 SERKLSYAKYLFA
+5350 
-5363 QVAAQYGLRQEE
+5363 
-5375 VEHHSF
+5375 
-5381 RLPYQTT
+5381 
-5388 EELIEEKL
+5388 
-5396 VKLYSNKELSEDA
+5396 
-5409 QIVKADIATLIREKI
+5409 
-5424 SMREAQSALSD
+5424 
-5435 EVAAMYLEE
+5435 
-5444 EEMPQPQPEQV
+5444 
-5455 QEPDAE
+5455 
-5461 TQPMQTPSEPVPV
+5461 
-5474 KEAAEERKVRV
+5474 
-5485 KRGIINIDT
+5485 
-5494 LSRNFQPNEVVTLE
+5494 
-5508 AVRAR
+5508 
-5513 KLVAKDVDYLKVL
+5513 
-5526 ARGYI
+5526 
-5531 DKPLIVEAHDFSMDA
+5531 
-5546 VKMILLTGG
+5546 
-5555 RAIRKKK
+5555 

>member
-1 MKNKTAVL
+1 
-9 KQTARS
+9 
-15 YHIYR
+15 
-20 KKSTEGIE
+20 

-87 DIISGMTM
+87 DVYTGMTLADLANSM
-95 QEVGAIL
+95 TVTLVDDAGAPVGDPLSYDMNGTSGFKLEGDI
-102 KVSTVDADGT
+102 SVDAGRLSQT
-112 TVAEVPYD
+112 RT
-120 ETGTAGFTVSGNTTV
+120 FTVSYGAYPSV
-135 SSGLSKEETFTVTY
+135 GLSVTVQYNRVKELTD
-149 GELSCAVSFTVQ
+149 VSFSPT
-161 VNRIKSIKILDFTYS
+161 
-176 ETIYSYTMP
+176 ETIYSNTDPSLMNIY
-185 YTMPDFMKVEGT
+185 
-197 YYDGSTTTLSSNSL
+197 LSATG
-211 SVPENFMP
+211 VF
-219 DAGYNGTDASYE
+219 YNGETTKISVGYLSFAEYFVPGTD
-231 KEMIVRYSGTANRES
+231 YSGTDPTFSKTMTVRYTQNVNGTAE
-246 YTVETTYNVTVTA
+246 TVEKELLVEDIHAVKPDSVAIQTVPALFDAYSKLAQYANEVTIRISYPQPDPDNFSYLST
-259 ATPIAVSLQASQSIM
+259 IDVSLADVEYSNEKYGDANGKQEDSEGNPYTSFVYGQNGRGTLWITYTEVEPIESGRKIVNVARIETP
-274 SQGVTAFSTF
+274 VPAFSTNVI
-284 AQYLNEFTITVMYSG
+284 YDYTVG
-299 GSAVTTRYS
+299 EDGLAV
-308 GVVYGDASSSAV
+308 
-320 PDAKGFVYDKGRGT
+320 
-334 VQVSYTEAGTTVH
+334 
-347 SSFTWVRVVRIAAEI
+347 
-362 GSINSLTYQYEE
+362 
-374 NLEADSVTGTEQTVV
+374 GTEQNLV
-389 PMGFDP
+389 PRQDFYADRME
-395 QIMKITAIEKDDPER
+395 ITGITKEGVPS
-410 GEIAPSFTDES
+410 GEGTDYTYGAS
-421 AIVTDAG
+421 SVTITDAG
-428 SYTLTVT
+428 TYEVTIELTNEAYQWQGVEGNERSVTVPLTVNKAT
-435 LTNDAYFWQGLDNES
+435 LQNLSLTMAGES
-450 DRDITVKFSVLRAKL
+450 LI
-465 PSFAVDFSG
+465 
-474 ENILEGDGTSSSA
+474 GDGNGTLEK
-487 PYKWNHGE
+487 PYYWNHGE
-495 EAPAVIISGNYG
+495 SVPQYVLKGNYG
-507 NGELTYRYSSGSS
+507 AGKETPIYEVHLGGTVTDSAQMPTERGTYKLRVS
-520 VMPSA
+520 VA
-525 RGNYTLSVDVAQ
+525 ETTNFIGN
-537 SDNFEAATS
+537 ETS
-546 NTVYF
+546 YIYF

-559 LPSFTDAVYNGQ
+559 LPSFTNAVYNGQ
-571 PQFASDFLAEGSE
+571 AQFASDFLAEGSE
-584 LWATYEKY
+584 LWATYQEY

-601 LSLTDKGTLEI
+601 LSLKDKGTLEI

-629 EETVYKA
+629 EETVYTA

-665 LSDYNAVAE
+665 LSDYNAVVA

-681 TFANALILSQ
+681 TFANALKLTRGP
-691 ASGSSEFTLIDSASG
+691 GSSAFTKIDSASG

-714 SYSVTV
+714 SYSVT
-720 ALNND
+720 
-725 NLTWEDGGRDSFVLS
+725 
-740 MTIQKKGIAI
+740 
-750 PTLPDGTYTY
+750 
-760 KADAYNSVTLS
+760 LS

-776 LMGIQDITA
+776 LMGIKDITA
-785 QDGNLIDI
+785 QEGKLIDT
-793 ANGILTGKNAGKY
+793 ANGILTGKNAGTY

-815 ANYCWTTDGGSD
+815 DNYCWTTDGGSD

-900 TNYIWSNNSDGERA
+900 TNYIWSNNSDGANA
-914 PAKVSWTISPDTIE
+914 PAKVSWTISPKTIE

-954 DAVGK
+954 DAVGA

-964 GSVEGKLTV
+964 GSVEGKLEV
-973 NGADLTAEHWSGTD
+973 EGADLTAEHWSGTD

-1017 KIERLGVTVPSA
+1017 KIARLGVTVPSA
-1029 RQTVT
+1029 QQTVT
-1034 WDREEHNYDLS
+1034 WNGAAHNYDLS
-1045 KNGSDFPYTV
+1045 ENASVPYTV

-1110 QVSYTGGLG
+1110 QVTYTGGLG
-1119 KTFNTYN
+1119 ESLNTYN
-1126 YGQDIT
+1126 YGQNIT
-1132 ALPEGYQSAEIN
+1132 ALPEGYQSAEIK

-1219 GDDETQVRP
+1219 GDDETDVRP

-1235 GQGSDVGIGFDTTQG
+1235 GQGSDVGIGFDTTLG

-1264 SLSSDNFVWKDAGAD
+1264 SLSSDNFVWKDAGSN

-1289 LISVTW
+1289 RISVTW

-1310 NAAQAPAATIAD
+1310 NAAQAPAATIAN

-1331 SLIYTGDTA
+1331 SLTYTGDTA
-1340 PVKVGQY
+1340 PVNVGQY
-1347 TITISDIEGTAVADY
+1347 TITINGITGESVADY
-1362 TIDGLQNASKTFKIG
+1362 TIDGLQNASETFKIG
-1377 KYTLVTGEVVSFIND
+1377 KYTLVTGEVVGDTFFKVSQTEN
-1392 SLAPEDQNTRY
+1392 PRY
-1403 IEYVAGSAQVP
+1403 IEYNGAVQ
-1414 KVTLS
+1414 
-1419 QPLSMSDVISY
+1419 QPSVILNTPEGLHGVDISDV
-1430 SVETKDSTDYGTYW
+1430 VEPNFESADSTNYGVYW
-1444 IQVSISKEHFGN
+1444 FTLTLLDTDNYIWEVTPFTHPTEDDTSDSVSEN
-1456 FRWEITECIND
+1456 
-1467 ASGNSDKD
+1467 
-1475 VFLEGSSERVVRMW
+1475 VVWLW
-1489 YQITKTRLSA
+1489 YQITKTLLDDGTVGFRFDGNA
-1499 EEMGLHFAGDVT
+1499 F
-1511 QWTYGQAA
+1511 WTYGSA
-1519 PALDH
+1519 
-1524 NAKTENYEGIGTVS
+1524 AKTPVYNSGDYLDDMTVAI
-1538 YLYYGTPYDSVNNG
+1538 YYYGTPYDETYNG
-1552 NWTATNRGN
+1552 GWQSDTQEYAIQNKVTTAPTH
-1561 AVADVPVYAGRYTVV
+1561 AGEYY
-1576 AVLSEGANYSRQEY
+1576 AVLVLTTSDESNYATY
-1590 ELAFTI
+1590 IKAIAFTI

-1605 TGEQFIDGAY
+1605 TGKQFIDGAY

-1692 TLTVRVENASIT
+1692 TLTVCVEDETIT
-1704 YGEGA
+1704 YGEDA

-1724 ESEVNVNASGV
+1724 ESADNVNASGV

-1742 GASYQA
+1742 GTSYRA

-1765 NYDFVYSD
+1765 NYDFTYLST
-1773 KGTLTVKQKEIT
+1773 GTLTVKQKEIT

-1790 DGKTYDGKAVS
+1790 DGKTYDGTAVS
-1801 VSVTPSEKVGTDEIV
+1801 VSVTAPDKLDTDVIN
-1816 YAYVYTWSGGAFA
+1816 YVYTYTKDAAPMGAQS
-1829 ETTANCATNAG
+1829 ANYATNAG

-1859 TADGTAQFT
+1859 TADGSAQFT

-1884 TVYGEQVP
+1884 TVYGEQEP
-1892 AYALTYSGWVNGED
+1892 AYALTYSGWVNRED
-1906 FSGQLKPV
+1906 FSGQLRPV
-1914 FETKKDGKGYKPGAA
+1914 FATKQDGTDYAPGAA

-1934 KYNVTV
+1934 KYSVTV
-1940 TALNGSELLANYAYT
+1940 TALEGSELLANYAYT

-1966 EAREVSLKL
+1966 EAREVSLTL
-1975 GGLDGNTKV
+1975 GGLDGDTELEKDTKE
-1984 YDAQAVTISVT
+1984 YDAQAVTISVK
-1995 PSAQSGTTGLLA
+1995 PSAQSGTAGLLA

-2058 STYSFTITKAQL
+2058 NTYSFTITKAQL
-2070 TVTASDSGATFYY
+2070 TVKVSDSGATFYY

-2099 KSDEDKNLLKVT
+2099 KGSDEGKDLLNVT

-2117 EGKDYAPGAKNGS
+2117 DGKDYAPGAENGS
-2130 VGAYTVTPILDKTE
+2130 VGKYTVTPILNETE
-2144 LTNYT
+2144 LTNYKWT
-2149 WKVVTA
+2149 IKTA
-2155 TLNVTA
+2155 TLTVKE

-2171 TRTYGDTDISLGLV
+2171 TRTYGDTEISLGLV
-2185 YAAAGLSGNYSAD
+2185 YEAAGLSGNYSAD
-2198 SIKAI
+2198 PIKAI
-2203 ISFTCGT
+2203 ISFTCET

-2230 NANYAVTFT
+2230 NANYAVTFAG
-2239 GDDTQALFKIEPA
+2239 GDMQALFKIDPA
-2252 QMKINVTGYAGTYD
+2252 QMTVDVTGYTGTYD

-2282 DALNSGSVKWYFR
+2282 DVLNSGSVKWYFR

-2325 VYGDQTQSG
+2325 VYGDQTESG

-2346 YALSVKADATTTY
+2346 YALSIKADATTTY

-2388 SLEEMGLGGEGA
+2388 SLAEMGLSGEGA
-2400 VFKLAV
+2400 AFKLTV
-2406 SSVYSVGNNA
+2406 SSAYSVGDNA
-2416 GEYLIKLSGEYE
+2416 REYTITLSGAYE

-2542 GSQDFGDGTQNAGQY
+2542 GSQDFGDGTQNAGRY

-2567 LTLDKGV
+2567 LELDKGV
-2574 EEDGEYLTYDG
+2574 EEDSEYLTYDG
-2585 TQKGYTASFA
+2585 TQKGYKASFVT
-2595 GEEIDGITFVYH
+2595 GQEIAGITFVYL
-2607 YKGTTVSYGS
+2607 YEGTTEAQGSYNS
-2617 KERPTEAGSY
+2617 KDRPTEAGSY

-2656 DNSLNVLSLFG
+2656 DNSLNVLALFG

-2705 QEAPADG
+2705 QEAPADR

-2725 NRYDVGDN
+2725 NRYDDGDN

-2774 VEVAWGETEYT
+2774 VKVAWGETEYT
-2785 YDGTNQIGKVQPVYY
+2785 YDGTNQIAKVQPVYY

-2808 AVSLAL
+2808 AVPLAL

-2964 RAITV
+2964 RVITV

-2979 NAQAALAAAL
+2979 NAQSALAAAL

-2996 AASKD
+2996 AANKD

-3027 STPVGRYVVYG
+3027 STPVGSYVVYG

-3084 ADTFYDAKAHRALDS
+3084 EGTFYDANAHRALDS
-3099 YELTNELSAAYR
+3099 YELTNESSAAYR
-3111 NGLMLEYFVTKDTG
+3111 NRLTLEYFVTKDAG

-3167 AFTVDINTAANEVTQ
+3167 AFTVDINTAANKVTQ

-3204 VKFGSAELAGFY
+3204 VRFGSAELAGFY
-3216 QGEKLVAATETEFK
+3216 QGEELVAATETEFK
-3230 QKIAARSIGAGD
+3230 QKIAERSIGAGD
-3242 YTVRFTVAGS
+3242 YTVRFTVAGL

-3302 SDPRIEGE
+3302 SDSRIEGE

-3321 AYITNAGGGSLSYA
+3321 AYVTNAGGGSLSYA
-3335 ATEYPQI
+3335 ATGYPQI
-3342 TATQAGAYSI
+3342 TAMQAGAYSI

-3406 AIIGEEDSAED
+3406 AIIGEESSAED

-3427 GTYVYLFE
+3427 GTYVYLFK

-3518 TDSGGIYAVATNAGD
+3518 TDREGIYAVATNAGD

-3553 TDEREIV
+3553 TGEREIV
-3560 WTIAKGVPQFEGTL
+3560 WTIAKGVPQFDGTL

-3636 VAGDGKNY
+3636 VAGDGVNY
-3644 DEAWLMAD
+3644 VDAWLMAD

-3710 NETQSSSAP
+3710 NETESSSAP

-3748 ARASFASAVEIEGW
+3748 ARASFTSVVEIDGW
-3762 TYGEGDAQPSVT
+3762 TYGEEGAQPSVT
-3774 ANPGT
+3774 ANPGA

-3793 SWTSADGK
+3793 SWTSANGK

-3838 LSVHIADWT
+3838 LNVHIADWT

-3883 NQKEAPESAGY
+3883 DQKEAPESAGY

-3941 VYAVSGGVSAL
+3941 GYAVSGGVSAL

-4008 ERADYDLSGLVF
+4008 KRADYDLSGLVF

-4089 AAVSVE
+4089 KAVSVE

-4338 VEGMTCNYTMT
+4338 AEDMTCNYTMT

-4371 YNGTEQSVQTQ
+4371 YNGTEQSAQAQ

-4475 VLTIGEK
+4475 VLTIGGE

-4546 SGLSFAGETNVF
+4546 SGLSFAGETHVF

-4626 LTIQARTVNVH
+4626 LIIQARTVNVH

-4673 KTFRDVGEY
+4673 KIFRDVGEY

-4762 YAISA
+4762 YTISA

-4821 TLSISL
+4821 TLNISL

-5011 GDDDTN
+5011 GDDDAN

-5135 VEETPEEVPAPEE
+5135 VEETPEED
-5148 EPVEEMPEEI
+5148 
-5158 SVPEEEPVEET
+5158 
-5169 PEEIPVPE
+5169 
-5177 EEPVEETPEEIPVSE
+5177 
-5192 EEPVEETPEEN
+5192 

-5350 SERKLSYAKYLFA
+5350 SQRKLSYAKYLFA

-5444 EEMPQPQPEQV
+5444 EEMPQPQPEQL

-5508 AVRAR
+5508 VVRAR

>member
-87 DIISGMTM
+87 DVYTGMTLADLANSM
-95 QEVGAIL
+95 TVTLVDDAGDPVGDPLSYDMNGTSGFKLEGDI
-102 KVSTVDADGT
+102 SVDAGRLSQT
-112 TVAEVPYD
+112 QT
-120 ETGTAGFTVSGNTTV
+120 FTVSYGAYPSV
-135 SSGLSKEETFTVTY
+135 GLSVTVQYNRVKELTD
-149 GELSCAVSFTVQ
+149 VSFSPT
-161 VNRIKSIKILDFTYS
+161 
-176 ETIYSYTMP
+176 ETIYSNTDPSLMNIY
-185 YTMPDFMKVEGT
+185 
-197 YYDGSTTTLSSNSL
+197 LSATG
-211 SVPENFMP
+211 VF
-219 DAGYNGTDASYE
+219 YNGETTKISVGYLSFAEYF
-231 KEMIVRYSGTANRES
+231 VPGTGYSGTDPTFSKTMTVRYTQNVNGTAE
-246 YTVETTYNVTVTA
+246 TVEKELLVEDIHAVKPDSVAIQNVPALFDAYSKLAQYANEVTIRISYPQPDPDNFSYLS
-259 ATPIAVSLQASQSIM
+259 TIDVSLADVEYSNEKYGDANGKQEDSEGNPYTSFVYGQNGRGTLWITYTEVEPIESGRKIVNVARIETP
-274 SQGVTAFSTF
+274 VPAFSTNVI
-284 AQYLNEFTITVMYSG
+284 YDYTVG
-299 GSAVTTRYS
+299 EDGLAV
-308 GVVYGDASSSAV
+308 
-320 PDAKGFVYDKGRGT
+320 
-334 VQVSYTEAGTTVH
+334 
-347 SSFTWVRVVRIAAEI
+347 
-362 GSINSLTYQYEE
+362 
-374 NLEADSVTGTEQTVV
+374 GTEQNLV
-389 PMGFDP
+389 PRQDFYADRME
-395 QIMKITAIEKDDPER
+395 ITGITKEGVPS
-410 GEIAPSFTDES
+410 GEGTDYTYGAS
-421 AIVTDAG
+421 SVTITDAG
-428 SYTLTVT
+428 TYEVTIELTNEAYQWQGVEGNERSVTVPLTVNKAT
-435 LTNDAYFWQGLDNES
+435 LQDLALTMAGES
-450 DRDITVKFSVLRAKL
+450 LI
-465 PSFAVDFSG
+465 
-474 ENILEGDGTSSSA
+474 GDGNGTLEK
-487 PYKWNHGE
+487 PYYWNHGE
-495 EAPAVIISGNYG
+495 SVPQYVLKGNYG
-507 NGELTYRYSSGSS
+507 AGKETPIYEVHLGGTVTDSAQMPTERGTYKLRVS
-520 VMPSA
+520 VA
-525 RGNYTLSVDVAQ
+525 ETTNFIGN
-537 SDNFEAATS
+537 ETS
-546 NTVYF
+546 YIYF

-559 LPSFTDAVYNGQ
+559 LPSFMNAVYNGRA
-571 PQFASDFLAEGSE
+571 QFASDFLAEGSE

-592 CDITAAGGA
+592 CDIVGQTQTNADEY
-601 LSLTDKGTLEI
+601 SV
-612 TFTIKADQENN
+612 TFTIKDAQKNN
-623 AKWAGL
+623 AKWAEGS
-629 EETVYKA
+629 EDETARTV
-636 SFEVIPLKI
+636 SFTIEKLRIT
-645 VKPTLTNTT
+645 KPTWNNESE
-654 YVYNTQTQTWT
+654 VYSGSQFTWT
-665 LSDYNAVAE
+665 LGNFSLIAD
-674 GQTGVSG
+674 GQNVSG
-681 TFANALILSQ
+681 LVPGALFNGALTVAQ
-691 ASGSSEFTLIDSASG
+691 ASGSAVFGTVGQDG
-706 TLTAMNAG
+706 TLKAKNAG
-714 SYSVTV
+714 KYSVTV
-720 ALNND
+720 ALKDGNF
-725 NLTWEDGGRDSFVLS
+725 LWEDSSF
-740 MTIQKKGIAI
+740 
-750 PTLPDGTYTY
+750 
-760 KADAYNSVTLS
+760 
-771 GFDAA
+771 
-776 LMGIQDITA
+776 
-785 QDGNLIDI
+785 
-793 ANGILTGKNAGKY
+793 
-806 TVRITLNDS
+806 
-815 ANYCWTTDGGSD
+815 
-827 VSAKEI
+827 
-833 SWTIAPLAIGVPT
+833 
-846 AETPLVYNAAEQ
+846 AEL
-858 TYSFG
+858 
-863 NTTQDAHLAPYSVT
+863 
-877 GDKGTNARQYT
+877 
-888 ATFTLT
+888 TLT
-894 VNDMGV
+894 H
-900 TNYIWSNNSDGERA
+900 
-914 PAKVSWTISPDTIE
+914 
-928 TAPVLAGD
+928 
-936 SVFSPDGMSAT
+936 
-947 IQNYVAS
+947 
-954 DAVGK
+954 
-959 VMTSS
+959 
-964 GSVEGKLTV
+964 TV
-973 NGADLTAEHWSGTD
+973 
-987 GYSIV
+987 
-992 ITLSD
+992 
-997 NYVWD
+997 
-1002 DEFAGVSGQTLTLVW
+1002 
-1017 KIERLGVTVPSA
+1017 KRLGVTVTDPQNATYAHAASDHTSTADLTETGYNSA
-1029 RQTVT
+1029 YMALSEASAALGFTQEGILTAVNAGT
-1034 WDREEHNYDLS
+1034 YTISVSLTSDNYCWGSGNEELSQDDRAAKQISWTIDRYQVEVPQVS
-1045 KNGSDFPYTV
+1045 GSYIYNASAQEVLFANEDGWRGVAYTV
-1055 TSAAQA
+1055 TAHESETAAGTYDVELQITDNYIWKLTEGTSADNQTVSWTIMRKAIAMPTADAVSFNPEGATTGTISGYVASDVFDSVMTTSSGTDGLTVDGAALSANAAGRYTIQISLSNNYVWGESAQA
-1061 AANEAGYAVTFT
+1061 PGTNDHVTIEWEITRKEVDRPTLKDTVYTYNAQEQTVQLSAEIPYDNAYSFAEGSGTATDAGTYDVTFV
-1073 LNSDDYC
+1073 LNDNYC
-1080 WGENS
+1080 WTGGGTENY
-1085 LSVSALDVTV
+1085 TIEGKW
-1095 DALFV
+1095 V
-1100 IERAT
+1100 IGRFTIEN
-1105 LTVPT
+1105 PT
-1110 QVSYTGGLG
+1110 EITYTGGLG
-1119 KTFNTYN
+1119 EASNTYN
-1126 YGQDIT
+1126 YGDEIT
-1132 ALPEGYQSAEIN
+1132 AAPVAITSTPDGKSYSVGGDTVKTSVNADGDYTLTLTLDNNYQWATEKDGTNVYVYTMSWNVLPLAIKLPEQPEGTDSFEYNSEKQTVQFTGWPSVKNSIYPLDFEVDSTAGKEYNQNTGEFWAKDADTYTIYVKLSDSVNFKWEDEVSATEHRQIGTVVITPLVL
-1144 YYSVTENVQKNAGS
+1144 SVTGWTASEFTYSNERKEPTVTASNVYSDDTVTFNYSFSLQGGSAADPVNAGS
-1158 YSMTLTT
+1158 Y
-1165 DANHKWTDGNSVATL
+1165 
-1180 PFSIG
+1180 
-1185 KLALSA
+1185 
-1191 PTALTYEGETQVTYR
+1191 
-1206 GETYTFTFENWNR
+1206 
-1219 GDDETQVRP
+1219 
-1228 FVLALGY
+1228 
-1235 GQGSDVGIGFDTTQG
+1235 
-1250 TFAALHAG
+1250 
-1258 TYKIVV
+1258 
-1264 SLSSDNFVWKDAGAD
+1264 
-1279 PEFTVTILPY
+1279 TVTITSL
-1289 LISVTW
+1289 SGT
-1295 NTPSADEEGNHYTFN
+1295 
-1310 NAAQAPAATIAD
+1310 
-1322 LFPIDAGKV
+1322 DAGN
-1331 SLIYTGDTA
+1331 YTLNGATGIAHDF
-1340 PVKVGQY
+1340 
-1347 TITISDIEGTAVADY
+1347 TI
-1362 TIDGLQNASKTFKIG
+1362 KPF
-1377 KYTLVTGEVVSFIND
+1377 TLVTSEVVGDTFFKVSQTEN
-1392 SLAPEDQNTRY
+1392 PRY
-1403 IEYVAGSAQVP
+1403 IEYNGAVQ
-1414 KVTLS
+1414 
-1419 QPLSMSDVISY
+1419 QPSVILNTPEGLHGVDISDVVGLNFESA
-1430 SVETKDSTDYGTYW
+1430 DSTNYGVYW
-1444 IQVSISKEHFGN
+1444 FTLTLLNTDNYIWEVTPFTHPTEDDTSDSVSEN
-1456 FRWEITECIND
+1456 
-1467 ASGNSDKD
+1467 
-1475 VFLEGSSERVVRMW
+1475 VVWLW
-1489 YQITKTRLSA
+1489 YQITKTLLDDGTVGFRFDGNA
-1499 EEMGLHFAGDVT
+1499 F
-1511 QWTYGQAA
+1511 WTYGSA
-1519 PALDH
+1519 
-1524 NAKTENYEGIGTVS
+1524 AKTPVYNSGD
-1538 YLYYGTPYDSVNNG
+1538 YLQGMTYAIYYYGTPYDETYNG
-1552 NWTATNRGN
+1552 GWQSDTQEYAIQNKVTTAPT
-1561 AVADVPVYAGRYTVV
+1561 YAGEYY
-1576 AVLSEGANYSRQEY
+1576 AVLVLTTSDESNYATY
-1590 ELAFTI
+1590 IKAIAFTI

-1615 TSVYGSTQAAEVE
+1615 TSVYGTTQAATVTA
-1628 EISLQTP
+1628 SGLQTP
-1635 GGSGTADT
+1635 GGSGKPDT
-1643 FDLLGVAYSYGETG
+1643 FNLLGVAYSYGETG

-1677 YALAETTAPFNITKA
+1677 YALAETKAPFNITKA
-1692 TLTVRVENASIT
+1692 TLTVCVEDETIT
-1704 YGEGA
+1704 YGEDA

-1724 ESEVNVNASGV
+1724 ESADNVNASGV

-1742 GASYQA
+1742 GTSYRA
-1748 GSDVGTY
+1748 GSDVGIY

-1765 NYDFVYSD
+1765 NYDFTYLST
-1773 KGTLTVKQKEIT
+1773 GTLTVKPKGIT
-1785 LDVTA
+1785 LTVKAGD
-1790 DGKTYDGKAVS
+1790 KTYDGKAVS
-1801 VSVTPSEKVGTDEIV
+1801 VSVTAPDKLDTDVIN
-1816 YAYVYTWSGGAFA
+1816 YVYTYTKDAAPMGAQS
-1829 ETTANCATNAG
+1829 ANYATNAG

-1859 TADGTAQFT
+1859 TANGSAQFT

-1873 LTIKFASSEYT
+1873 LTIKFEKGVYT
-1884 TVYGEQVP
+1884 TIYGEQAP
-1892 AYALTYSGWVNGED
+1892 GYALTYSDWVNGED
-1906 FSGQLKPV
+1906 FSGQLTPV
-1914 FETKKDGKGYKPGAA
+1914 FATKQGDTNYAPGATN
-1929 YGSVG
+1929 GSVG
-1934 KYNVTV
+1934 AYNVTV

-1955 DIATLSATLTV
+1955 DIKTLSATLTV

-2058 STYSFTITKAQL
+2058 NTYSFTITKAEL
-2070 TVTASDSGATFYY
+2070 TVKVSDSGATFYY
-2083 GDTLDASRYSA
+2083 GDTLDTSRYSA

-2099 KSDEDKNLLKVT
+2099 KSEADKKLLTVT
-2111 GYTTQK
+2111 RYTTQK
-2117 EGKDYAPGAKNGS
+2117 DGKDYAPGAENGS
-2130 VGAYTVTPILDKTE
+2130 VGKYTVTPILDKTE

-2149 WKVVTA
+2149 WTIVTA
-2155 TLNVTA
+2155 TLTVEE
-2161 RPVTVTVNDV
+2161 RPVTVTVTDV
-2171 TRTYGDTDISLGLV
+2171 EKTYGDTDISLDLV
-2185 YAAAGLSGNYSAD
+2185 YKAAGLSGNYSAD
-2198 SIKAI
+2198 SIKGI
-2203 ISFTCGT
+2203 ISFTCET
-2210 ELSSETNANAAG
+2210 DLSSKTKANAAG
-2222 YTVTAEAF
+2222 YTVTAEAI
-2230 NANYAVTFT
+2230 NANYAVTFAG
-2239 GDDTQALFKIEPA
+2239 GDMQALFKIDPA
-2252 QMKINVTGYAGTYD
+2252 QMTNVNVTGYAGTYD

-2275 REVTLVN
+2275 REVTLLN
-2282 DALNSGSVKWYFR
+2282 DELNGGSVQWYFR
-2295 LADGEWSQS
+2295 LADGKWSQS

-2346 YALSVKADATTTY
+2346 YALSIRADATTTY
-2359 GEAFDNVS
+2359 GEAFDKVK
-2367 GYTLSYKYGA
+2367 GYTLSYKYGE

-2388 SLEEMGLGGEGA
+2388 SLTEMGLGGEGA
-2400 VFKLAV
+2400 AFKLAV
-2406 SSVYSVGNNA
+2406 SSVYSVGDNA
-2416 GEYLIKLSGEYE
+2416 GAYTITLSGAYE
-2428 GNYALT
+2428 GNYDLT
-2434 CSDGTLTVKA
+2434 LSDGTLTVKA

-2526 FGGDVP
+2526 FDVP

-2542 GSQDFGDGTQNAGQY
+2542 GSQDFGDGTQNAGRY

-2567 LTLDKGV
+2567 LALDKGV
-2574 EEDGEYLTYDG
+2574 EEDSEYLTYDG

-2607 YKGTTVSYGS
+2607 YKGTTVDYGS
-2617 KERPTEAGSY
+2617 EDRPTKAGSY

-2705 QEAPADG
+2705 QEAPADR

-2725 NRYDVGDN
+2725 NRYDDGDN

-2856 IMHQREVNIAISDAS
+2856 TMRQREVNIAISDDS

-3099 YELTNELSAAYR
+3099 YELTNELSAAYL
-3111 NGLMLEYFVTKDTG
+3111 NGLTLEYFVTKDAE
-3125 DTQKGTPVGEFM
+3125 DTQNGTPVEEFM
-3137 VTHVAQSGTYYFYVV
+3137 VTHVSESGTYYFYVV

-3167 AFTVDINTAANEVTQ
+3167 AFTVDINTAANKVTQ

-3204 VKFGSAELAGFY
+3204 VRFGSAELAGFY
-3216 QGEKLVAATETEFK
+3216 QGGELVASTQEEFA

-3335 ATEYPQI
+3335 ATGYPQI
-3342 TATQAGAYSI
+3342 TATQAGGYSI

-3427 GTYVYLFE
+3427 GTYVYLFK
-3435 STDGEYRSSTVPTD
+3435 STDGKYRSSTVPTD

-3553 TDEREIV
+3553 TGEREIV

-3636 VAGDGKNY
+3636 VAGDGVNY
-3644 DEAWLMAD
+3644 VDAWLMAD

-3710 NETQSSSAP
+3710 NETQSASAP

-3725 TVTVKFTGNQNYDMY
+3725 TVTVKFTGNQNYQAA
-3740 DFEEPFEI
+3740 DFEESFEI
-3748 ARASFASAVEIEGW
+3748 ARASFTSAVEIEGW
-3762 TYGEGDAQPSVT
+3762 TYGEEGAQPSVT

-3941 VYAVSGGVSAL
+3941 VCAVSGGVSAL

-3986 RGVTT
+3986 HGVTT

-4267 EGGGTYGETITP
+4267 AGGGTYGETITP

-4338 VEGMTCNYTMT
+4338 AEDMTCNYTMT

-4475 VLTIGEK
+4475 VLTIGGE

-4546 SGLSFAGETNVF
+4546 SGLSFAGETHVF
-4558 NGADYAI
+4558 NGADYVI

-4588 QNSATPFQLRNA
+4588 QNSATPFPLRNA

-4626 LTIQARTVNVH
+4626 LIIQARTVNVH

-4912 LVGVLDALAGTG
+4912 LVGVLEAVAGTG
-4924 LVPEADGGILL
+4924 LVPGADGSILL
-4935 QATEEGTYGVTLYLR
+4935 QAMEEGTYGVTLYLR

-5017 DGANNDGNDDGNND
+5017 DDANNDGNDDGNND

-5121 EEAPEEVPAPEEEP
+5121 EEAPEEVPAP
-5135 VEETPEEVPAPEE
+5135 
-5148 EPVEEMPEEI
+5148 
-5158 SVPEEEPVEET
+5158 
-5169 PEEIPVPE
+5169 
-5177 EEPVEETPEEIPVSE
+5177 E

-5508 AVRAR
+5508 VVRAR